1 MKLKRTFKTLLMIIA
16 TVMSI
21 VSGILIDSGTLA
33 YAATTYTLTLNWDD
47 GVEWVATDKDG
58 IYRWEKGGS
67 KTFQAGSKAY
77 TYVRLKNGATVK
89 SFFSRQ
95 ENKDWTDYTYT
106 SGSLCYDTWTMY
118 NNRNVDIYTSVSSSA
133 DVSYDWDNL
142 VTGSKHYHSSNG
154 NEASWSNLR
163 DDLGRSPAPVYSIY
177 YKLQE
182 NRYRETCYGDNQE
195 DKDFGGYEIMLRTED
210 SHNSYWYGQSSY
222 ANGDRFDDWYRDE
235 FEGIKL
241 SNLAIVPVQIKGD
254 KFLQINISVKNTNSY
269 AKEISLATCS
279 DIQVADD
286 DNAATFFNGNGFT
299 MTNMYCETS
308 DNYHGG
314 TIPAATLN
322 VYAKDVPGYVTDADA
337 VYIGHFVYRK
347 EHVWLNNVL
356 GDKATNY
363 NKYKHGGTSG
373 EGELDSGFSI
383 AWKNRTIA
391 AGQTQTYS
399 YIIGI
404 GKYNSNNK
412 ITFNTNGGEL
422 KTPGTSINNPS
433 GNYSNKVTVT
443 YGTDTYSSMSND
455 IPERAGYTFDGWWT
469 TPNDSNASVMVYD
482 ASGKCNNDCNYWKNN
497 QWQGTNDLTVYAH
510 WKANTYTVRL
520 NTGNIPSSELTKL
533 AETASTEGWTW
544 NENGRY
550 FSKAFVQNE
559 NNYLPGVNKFFSA
572 NNYESVG
579 SKVTDKYFVQD
590 KTKNPTKV
598 LYNWWTSASGGTD
611 IGRGKKIYNNLYE
624 ISKDNSGIVNL
635 YPHWMGYTT
644 VFNYSDTAPSNTA
657 GQTVTINY
665 NINDGMDNN
674 LYQIYG
680 NCFFYKGTDGEYHDY
695 EGANPDL
702 KVTASIPNSNGYK
715 YIFNGWHHKNWN
727 YLTDGLGKLTYK
739 NNYNIG
745 QGKTSYSLS
754 PHFSRVGINYNVR
767 LNANVPDTESTL
779 QVLHQ
784 NGISSYIYNSTSRYF
799 SRELTYDDSQDM
811 LSPDVY
817 SLKGYHLI
825 NRNNWYTEKTGGNT
839 VSAPCNNTEAEY
851 PDWAESNWNLT
862 TEDGATVDL
871 YAKWQANNYKIAYNL
886 DGGTYGTSHPTSAD
900 YDTMVT
906 IDNPSKAGYT
916 FTGWTITGYDST
928 TSGHNASAWTEET
941 GTSYKNLTATDGAT
955 VTFTATWSKEAPKTA
970 RYTVKHYQMNTDGTY
985 PSTPTNMESFSG
997 LIGSSVTPAVKD
1009 YGQIFDKPSTK
1020 TVTISADG
1028 NTTVE
1033 YKYPR
1038 KKARVIVGKST
1049 GIKTTDPVPGDY
1061 ADGYIGQTV
1070 TLSAIPETGYR
1081 FKNWTSLLKENYGTV
1096 FSTTA
1101 GFNYTLTY
1109 NDSTAIQHQ
1118 YGNGTSTMWGAYMQA
1133 NAEPITYNI
1142 KYNYNGGIK
1151 GAFAPTSAKYNED
1164 VKISNPTKK
1173 NCIFAGWTIT
1183 GYDPNTSGHSSATWT
1198 DETGAS
1204 FKNLASVEGK
1214 TVTFTATWVQKDVHL
1229 VTISGRGI
1237 KLSKPLS
1244 YDGHVGETKRI
1255 TAELKPGYRFV
1266 NWTNYYNANEVISTD
1281 KDFDYKLTDKD
1292 YDNYLSDKGG
1302 TYLKSNAVPIDYT
1315 ITYELNG
1322 GTASNP
1328 VSYNVESNT
1337 FTLNNPTRA
1346 GYTFA
1351 GWTGT
1356 DITGTSKTVTINQ
1369 GSIGNRTYTATWTS
1383 INYTISYDLNGGAV
1397 AVNNPTS
1404 YNIETPTFTLNNPTK
1419 TGYIF
1424 EGWCES
1430 KDTSY
1435 VYNRNA
1441 VKRDESDSTSYFIPE
1456 CYASL
1461 DYAPVFD
1468 PAYYLAKYPDLK
1480 SVCGD
1485 DVNKALS
1492 HFVNYGMKEG
1502 RQGSAEFEVNA
1513 YKAKYKDLSD
1523 AFGDNLPKYY
1533 IHYILAGKSEGRTMP
1548 QASVSIYQG
1557 SIGNRTY
1564 TATWTPIEYSI
1575 VYTKGYTN
1583 NAKDDVIQSGIK
1595 YNKDVTLISNP
1606 FTGRSYTVKY
1616 STPTTDRDWDKV
1628 TAPAGFNGTLE
1639 FAHWNILS
1647 KTYAAGTKL
1656 KNLTTRNGDK
1666 ITATAQWK
1674 DKKFILPVVS
1684 RPGYVFA
1691 GWYSMVDRKVY
1702 KANTEYTISQA
1713 LTAYDNTFT
1722 AQWTAK
1728 TDTPYKVEHYKMN
1741 LDGTTYTLAD
1751 TDNFKGTTDTSVTP
1765 TVKTY
1770 EGFTSPSTQTVTIKG
1785 DGTTVI
1791 KYYYIRNKYTLDLNG
1806 LINGTLR
1813 GNLVDV
1819 VKNPITGAEDRH
1831 TAGTA
1836 VVTVNGTVV
1845 GNKVTDYCNEVYYG
1859 SSISIITTAESGYN
1873 IIDNS
1878 NVNFK
1883 MPAEGKTVTV
1893 TINAKD
1899 TKYLVR
1905 HWKKNVNTDSKTY
1918 NENSLN
1924 DSNYTM
1930 YDAEYLSGKA
1940 YSWVKPVVRTLEGFT
1955 YKGVLP
1961 SEGTAYVKP
1970 DGTTVIDVYY
1980 TRNTYTIN
1988 GGNVNAN
1995 VEYGNGI
2002 SSVSGLKTYE
2012 YEQKVTLTA
2021 NLKTGYH
2028 WHGTDKC
2035 ASSGKYPTGWYS
2047 RNNSGVDDILTDNTT
2062 YNSQTIKFNMPAKN
2076 VYLGVKATN
2085 NSYTVVYNKNQP
2097 VEPKSISNVTGS
2109 TESQTFIYDE
2119 SQNLRNNGFTLTG
2132 YTRKSG
2138 WMTKPSKNGNGTADF
2153 SYGQSVKNLTT
2164 VNLGTVNLYA
2174 IWEDNAPEEI
2184 NISSTNNFAA
2194 AQTVTLTAR
2203 DYGSGI
2209 DYISFGKNEKYEKVT
2224 CNTDGSVTF
2233 TRKVNASG
2241 TYIFSVKDKNGKV
2254 SKKTITFYQT
2264 TLNTNKNNIVSSDGK
2279 NVIESDFT
2287 SVPETLS
2294 TDISINEAGKSITPV
2309 TKRDGVDFLGWST
2322 DRKGKTG
2329 IISIKADDNKTYYA
2343 VWKDTKKP
2351 VAVLEDVTSNLS
2363 ASQTITFKLYD
2374 TAEGKTN
2381 TGSDIAGYYIGTN
2394 PDAKSNTKKNVT
2406 ADKNGT
2412 YSGSETITL
2421 NGETTYYIFPY
2432 DKAGNI
2438 GDTIKLKSTGN
2449 NNTPE
2454 ITPGILFH
2462 RVDFNANGSTDSPA
2476 TVNIPYVVIPH
2487 GSTITMPTAYRLGYH
2502 DYTGS
2507 DEQTADND
2515 GKTSYW
2521 GTDSKAVTGF
2531 NTLKVTKSQ
2540 TCFAL
2545 WKANKYTIT
2554 LVSNKPDTKN
2564 GYRVNST
2571 YSPENDTKITVTFD
2585 EVIPFSKAKNPAI
2598 TGWTFKG
2605 YAFNEL
2611 STSDNNNSKTVVS
2624 TNQKFG
2630 LQFVKD
2636 WYKDAGKTFENV
2648 SDITLY
2654 AAWSENRYTVNYNTT
2669 GGTALKLNRI
2679 TYWYED
2685 EFSLPDATGDYYNT
2699 FMKLEDNKK
2708 AVTTYRPAH
2717 HFVMWK
2723 CVSDENSNGDVY
2735 SSGGKAVRLV
2745 SKNNGECTL
2754 NAVWKQKQIVTL
2766 NITSDTFKESMTND
2780 YAALADAMWAEK
2792 GTGYIKDQTAI
2803 KEYTFTKTS
2812 DIKETK

>member
-16 TVMSI
+16 TVMSV

-77 TYVRLKNGATVK
+77 TYVKLKNGATVK

-106 SGSLCYDTWTMY
+106 SGSICYDTWTMY

-142 VTGSKHYHSSNG
+142 VTSSKHYHSSNG

-163 DDLGRSPAPVYSIY
+163 DDLGRSPAPIYSIY

-520 NTGNIPSSELTKL
+520 NTGDIPSSELTKL
-533 AETASTEGWTW
+533 TETASTEGWTW
-544 NENGRY
+544 NENDRY

-590 KTKNPTKV
+590 KAKNPTKV

-644 VFNYSDTAPSNTA
+644 VFNYTDNAPANTA
-657 GQTVTINY
+657 GLTVTIN
-665 NINDGMDNN
+665 NSINDGMDNC
-674 LYQIYG
+674 LYQVYG
-680 NCFFYKGTDGEYHDY
+680 SCFFYKGTDGEYHDY
-695 EGANPDL
+695 EGTNPDL
-702 KVTASIPNSNGYK
+702 KVTASIPDSNGYK

-817 SLKGYHLI
+817 SLKGYHLVS
-825 NRNNWYTEKTGGNT
+825 RSNWYTEKTGGNT
-839 VSAPCNNTEAEY
+839 VSAPCNNTKTEY
-851 PDWAESNWNLT
+851 PDWTEKNWNLT
-862 TEDGATVDL
+862 TTDRATVDL
-871 YAKWQANNYKIAYNL
+871 YARWQANNYKIAYNL

-900 YDTMVT
+900 YDTIVT

-928 TSGHNASAWTEET
+928 ASGHNASAWTEET

-1183 GYDPNTSGHSSATWT
+1183 GYDPNTSGHSSAAWT

-1281 KDFDYKLTDKD
+1281 KDFDYKITDKD

-1369 GSIGNRTYTATWTS
+1369 GSTGNRTYTATWTPV
-1383 INYTISYDLNGGAV
+1383 NYTINYDLNGGTV
-1397 AVNNPTS
+1397 AVSNPTS
-1404 YNIETPTFTLNNPTK
+1404 YNIETPTFALNNP
-1419 TGYIF
+1419 I
-1424 EGWCES
+1424 
-1430 KDTSY
+1430 
-1435 VYNRNA
+1435 R
-1441 VKRDESDSTSYFIPE
+1441 
-1456 CYASL
+1456 L
-1461 DYAPVFD
+1461 
-1468 PAYYLAKYPDLK
+1468 
-1480 SVCGD
+1480 
-1485 DVNKALS
+1485 
-1492 HFVNYGMKEG
+1492 
-1502 RQGSAEFEVNA
+1502 
-1513 YKAKYKDLSD
+1513 
-1523 AFGDNLPKYY
+1523 
-1533 IHYILAGKSEGRTMP
+1533 
-1548 QASVSIYQG
+1548 
-1557 SIGNRTY
+1557 
-1564 TATWTPIEYSI
+1564 
-1575 VYTKGYTN
+1575 
-1583 NAKDDVIQSGIK
+1583 
-1595 YNKDVTLISNP
+1595 
-1606 FTGRSYTVKY
+1606 
-1616 STPTTDRDWDKV
+1616 
-1628 TAPAGFNGTLE
+1628 
-1639 FAHWNILS
+1639 
-1647 KTYAAGTKL
+1647 
-1656 KNLTTRNGDK
+1656 
-1666 ITATAQWK
+1666 
-1674 DKKFILPVVS
+1674 
-1684 RPGYVFA
+1684 GYVFA
-1691 GWYSMVDRKVY
+1691 GWTGSNGTTPQKNVSIYKGSTGNKFY
-1702 KANTEYTISQA
+1702 KAN
-1713 LTAYDNTFT
+1713 
-1722 AQWTAK
+1722 WTAADVGYTVNHYVMDINGNYPSTPTK
-1728 TDTPYKVEHYKMN
+1728 TER
-1741 LDGTTYTLAD
+1741 LSG
-1751 TDNFKGTTDTSVTP
+1751 FTDTSVTAKRLSLGNGFTYP
-1765 TVKTY
+1765 DVQTVK
-1770 EGFTSPSTQTVTIKG
+1770 IKT
-1785 DGTTVI
+1785 DGTTVV
-1791 KYYYIRNKYTLDLNG
+1791 KYYYTRNKYTLDLNG

-1831 TAGTA
+1831 TAGTT
-1836 VVTVNGTVV
+1836 VVTVNETVV

-1859 SSISIITTAESGYN
+1859 SSISIITTAESGYS

-1878 NVNFK
+1878 NVIFK

-1930 YDAEYLSGKA
+1930 YDAEYLNGKA

-2047 RNNSGVDDILTDNTT
+2047 RNNSGVDGILTDNTT
-2062 YNSQTIKFNMPAKN
+2062 YNSQTIKFNMPARN

-2184 NISSTNNFAA
+2184 NISSTNDFAA
-2194 AQTVTLTAR
+2194 TQTVTLTAR

-2209 DYISFGKNEKYEKVT
+2209 DYISFEKDEKYEKVT
-2224 CNTDGSVTF
+2224 CNADGSVTF

-2264 TLNTNKNNIVSSDGK
+2264 TLNTNKNNIVSSDEK

-2294 TDISINEAGKSITPV
+2294 TYISINEAGKSITPV
-2309 TKRDGVDFLGWST
+2309 TKRDGVDFKRDGVDFLGWST

-2329 IISIKADDNKTYYA
+2329 IISIKADGNKTYYA

-2394 PDAKSNTKKNVT
+2394 PDAESNTKKNVT

-2476 TVNIPYVVIPH
+2476 TVNIPYAVIPH
-2487 GSTITMPTAYRLGYH
+2487 GSTITMPTAYRFGYH

-2585 EVIPFSKAKNPAI
+2585 EVIPFSKAKNPEI

>member
-16 TVMSI
+16 TVMSV

-77 TYVRLKNGATVK
+77 TYVKLKNGATIK

-142 VTGSKHYHSSNG
+142 VTSSKHYHSSNG
-154 NEASWSNLR
+154 NESSWSNLR

-254 KFLQINISVKNTNSY
+254 KFLQINISIKNTNSY

-286 DNAATFFNGNGFT
+286 DNATTFFNGNGFT

-308 DNYHGG
+308 SKYHGG
-314 TIPAATLN
+314 TIPTATLN

-383 AWKNRTIA
+383 AWKNRIIA

-455 IPERAGYTFDGWWT
+455 IPERAGYTFEGWWT

-520 NTGNIPSSELTKL
+520 NTGDIPSSELTKL
-533 AETASTEGWTW
+533 TETASTEGWAW

-644 VFNYSDTAPSNTA
+644 MFNYIDNAPANTA
-657 GQTVTINY
+657 GLTVTIN
-665 NINDGMDNN
+665 NSINDGMDNC
-674 LYQIYG
+674 LYQVYG
-680 NCFFYKGTDGEYHDY
+680 SCFFYKGTDGEYHDY
-695 EGANPDL
+695 EEGTNPDL
-702 KVTASIPNSNGYK
+702 KVTASIPDNNGYK

-739 NNYNIG
+739 NNYDIG
-745 QGKTSYSLS
+745 KGKASYVLS
-754 PHFSRVGINYNVR
+754 PHFSRVGISYDVR
-767 LNANVPDTESTL
+767 LNANVPENTESTL
-779 QVLHQ
+779 QVLHR
-784 NGISSYIYNSTSRYF
+784 NGISSYIYDSNSRYF
-799 SRELTYDDSQDM
+799 SRELTYDDLQDM

-817 SLKGYHLI
+817 SLKGYHLVS
-825 NRNNWYTEKTGGNT
+825 RSNWYTEKTGGNT
-839 VSAPCNNTEAEY
+839 VSAPCNNTKTEY
-851 PDWAESNWNLT
+851 PDWTEKNWNLT
-862 TEDGATVDL
+862 TTDGATVDL
-871 YAKWQANNYKIAYNL
+871 YARWQANNYKIAYNL

-900 YDTMVT
+900 YDTMVA

-928 TSGHNASAWTEET
+928 TSGHNAATWTGET
-941 GTSYKNLTATDGAT
+941 GTSYKNLTATDGAI

-970 RYTVKHYQMNTDGTY
+970 NLQTTGDVGIKATSHPDKAVVNIGSNVQVSAVLNTGYVFKGWYNGNVKVSDDLSFVYTMPNKDTVLTAKTEIKWYTMTFDPNGGILKNPGNNLYNAEWKNGNTVSVGWNINDFCYMTGDIPTRRGYRFTGWYLGSESVYNKYGVAVRNSSLYSYDIDYHWRYDGNVTVKAGWDAINYKISYKVVTGAGNIPSQTVHYGD
-985 PSTPTNMESFSG
+985 SFT
-997 LIGSSVTPAVKD
+997 L
-1009 YGQIFDKPSTK
+1009 
-1020 TVTISADG
+1020 ADG
-1028 NTTVE
+1028 NAFTYTGHTFSHWYV
-1033 YKYPR
+1033 R
-1038 KKARVIVGKST
+1038 RSSDKKVFCYDGNWH
-1049 GIKTTDPVPGDY
+1049 TTDGSDLYGSDV
-1061 ADGYIGQTV
+1061 
-1070 TLSAIPETGYR
+1070 S
-1081 FKNWTSLLKENYGTV
+1081 NWYPYNNSG
-1096 FSTTA
+1096 
-1101 GFNYTLTY
+1101 LTFEM
-1109 NDSTAIQHQ
+1109 NDSWIRSDTDADEEFVFWGFWTAD
-1118 YGNGTSTMWGAYMQA
+1118 
-1133 NAEPITYNI
+1133 EYNI
-1142 KYNYNGGIK
+1142 IYNLDGG
-1151 GAFAPTSAKYNED
+1151 TLN
-1164 VKISNPTKK
+1164 
-1173 NCIFAGWTIT
+1173 
-1183 GYDPNTSGHSSATWT
+1183 
-1198 DETGAS
+1198 
-1204 FKNLASVEGK
+1204 GK
-1214 TVTFTATWVQKDVHL
+1214 T
-1229 VTISGRGI
+1229 
-1237 KLSKPLS
+1237 
-1244 YDGHVGETKRI
+1244 
-1255 TAELKPGYRFV
+1255 
-1266 NWTNYYNANEVISTD
+1266 
-1281 KDFDYKLTDKD
+1281 
-1292 YDNYLSDKGG
+1292 
-1302 TYLKSNAVPIDYT
+1302 
-1315 ITYELNG
+1315 
-1322 GTASNP
+1322 NP
-1328 VSYNVESNT
+1328 DT
-1337 FTLNNPTRA
+1337 
-1346 GYTFA
+1346 
-1351 GWTGT
+1351 
-1356 DITGTSKTVTINQ
+1356 
-1369 GSIGNRTYTATWTS
+1369 
-1383 INYTISYDLNGGAV
+1383 
-1397 AVNNPTS
+1397 

-1419 TGYIF
+1419 TGYTF
-1424 EGWCES
+1424 EGWTGTDITGTS
-1430 KDTSY
+1430 KIVTI
-1435 VYNRNA
+1435 N
-1441 VKRDESDSTSYFIPE
+1441 
-1456 CYASL
+1456 
-1461 DYAPVFD
+1461 
-1468 PAYYLAKYPDLK
+1468 
-1480 SVCGD
+1480 
-1485 DVNKALS
+1485 
-1492 HFVNYGMKEG
+1492 
-1502 RQGSAEFEVNA
+1502 
-1513 YKAKYKDLSD
+1513 
-1523 AFGDNLPKYY
+1523 
-1533 IHYILAGKSEGRTMP
+1533 
-1548 QASVSIYQG
+1548 QG

-1583 NAKDDVIQSGIK
+1583 NAKDDVIQNGIK

-1616 STPTTDRDWDKV
+1616 STSTSDRDWDKV

-1656 KNLTTRNGDK
+1656 KNLTTKNGDK

-1674 DKKFILPVVS
+1674 DKKFTLPVVN

-1765 TVKTY
+1765 AIKTY

-1785 DGTTVI
+1785 DGTTVV
-1791 KYYYIRNKYTLDLNG
+1791 KYYYTRNKYTLDLNG

-1859 SSISIITTAESGYN
+1859 SSISIITTAESGYS

-1883 MPAEGKTVTV
+1883 MPAESKTVTV

-2062 YNSQTIKFNMPAKN
+2062 YNSQTIKFNMPARN

-2119 SQNLRNNGFTLTG
+2119 SQNLKNNGFTLTG

-2194 AQTVTLTAR
+2194 TQTVTLTAR

-2209 DYISFGKNEKYEKVT
+2209 DYISFGKDEKYEKVT
-2224 CNTDGSVTF
+2224 CNADGSVTF

-2264 TLNTNKNNIVSSDGK
+2264 TLNTNKNNIVSSDEK

-2294 TDISINEAGKSITPV
+2294 TYISINEAGKSITPV

-2394 PDAKSNTKKNVT
+2394 PDAESNTKKNVT

-2476 TVNIPYVVIPH
+2476 TVNIPYAVIPH

-2585 EVIPFSKAKNPAI
+2585 EVIPFNKAKNPEI

-2780 YAALADAMWAEK
+2780 YAALADAMWVKK

>member
-1 MKLKRTFKTLLMIIA
+1 MKLKRNFKTLLMIIA
-16 TVMSI
+16 TVMSV

-77 TYVRLKNGATVK
+77 TYVKLKNGATIK

-95 ENKDWTDYTYT
+95 ENYEWTDYTYI
-106 SGSLCYDTWTMY
+106 SGDLCYDTWTMHD
-118 NNRNVDIYTSVSSSA
+118 NRNVDIYTSVSSSA

-254 KFLQINISVKNTNSY
+254 KFLQINISIKNTNSY

-286 DNAATFFNGNGFT
+286 DNATTFFNGNGFT

-308 DNYHGG
+308 SKYHGG
-314 TIPAATLN
+314 TVPTATLN

-520 NTGNIPSSELTKL
+520 NTGDIPSSELTKL
-533 AETASTEGWTW
+533 TETASTEGWTW

-657 GQTVTINY
+657 GQTVTINN

-754 PHFSRVGINYNVR
+754 PHFLRVGINYNVR

-916 FTGWTITGYDST
+916 FTGWTIMGYDST
-928 TSGHNASAWTEET
+928 TSGHNAATWTGET
-941 GTSYKNLTATDGAT
+941 GTSYKNLTATDGAI

-970 RYTVKHYQMNTDGTY
+970 NLQTTGDVGIKATSHPDKAVVN
-985 PSTPTNMESFSG
+985 
-997 LIGSSVTPAVKD
+997 IGSNVQVSAVLNTGYVFKGWYNGNVKVSDDLSFVYTMPNKDTVLTAKTEIKWYTMTFDPNGGILKNPGNNLYNAEWKNGNTVSVGWNINDFCYMTGDIPTRRGYRFTGWYLGSESVYNKYGVAVRNSSLYSYDTD
-1009 YGQIFDKPSTK
+1009 YHWRYDGN
-1020 TVTISADG
+1020 VTIKAGWDAINYKISYKVVTGAGNIPSQTVHYGDSFTLADG
-1028 NTTVE
+1028 NAFTYTGHTFSHWYV
-1033 YKYPR
+1033 R
-1038 KKARVIVGKST
+1038 RSSDKKVFCYDGNWH
-1049 GIKTTDPVPGDY
+1049 TTDGSDLYGSDV
-1061 ADGYIGQTV
+1061 
-1070 TLSAIPETGYR
+1070 S
-1081 FKNWTSLLKENYGTV
+1081 NWYPYNNSG
-1096 FSTTA
+1096 
-1101 GFNYTLTY
+1101 LTFEM
-1109 NDSTAIQHQ
+1109 NDSWIRSDTDADEEFVFWGFWTAD
-1118 YGNGTSTMWGAYMQA
+1118 
-1133 NAEPITYNI
+1133 EYNI
-1142 KYNYNGGIK
+1142 IYN
-1151 GAFAPTSAKYNED
+1151 
-1164 VKISNPTKK
+1164 
-1173 NCIFAGWTIT
+1173 
-1183 GYDPNTSGHSSATWT
+1183 
-1198 DETGAS
+1198 
-1204 FKNLASVEGK
+1204 
-1214 TVTFTATWVQKDVHL
+1214 
-1229 VTISGRGI
+1229 
-1237 KLSKPLS
+1237 
-1244 YDGHVGETKRI
+1244 
-1255 TAELKPGYRFV
+1255 
-1266 NWTNYYNANEVISTD
+1266 
-1281 KDFDYKLTDKD
+1281 
-1292 YDNYLSDKGG
+1292 
-1302 TYLKSNAVPIDYT
+1302 
-1315 ITYELNG
+1315 LNG
-1322 GTASNP
+1322 GT
-1328 VSYNVESNT
+1328 
-1337 FTLNNPTRA
+1337 
-1346 GYTFA
+1346 
-1351 GWTGT
+1351 
-1356 DITGTSKTVTINQ
+1356 
-1369 GSIGNRTYTATWTS
+1369 
-1383 INYTISYDLNGGAV
+1383 LNGKT
-1397 AVNNPTS
+1397 NPDT
-1404 YNIETPTFTLNNPTK
+1404 YNIETPTFTLNNPTR

-1424 EGWCES
+1424 AGWCES

-1441 VKRDESDSTSYFIPE
+1441 NEVIKKDESDSTSCFIPE

-1480 SVCGD
+1480 SAYGD
-1485 DVNKALS
+1485 DANKALS
-1492 HFVNYGMKEG
+1492 HFVKYGMKEG

-1513 YKAKYKDLSD
+1513 YKAKYKDLKD

-1533 IHYILAGKSEGRTMP
+1533 IHYILAGKSEGRTIS
-1548 QASVSIYQG
+1548 QASISIYQG

-1564 TATWTPIEYSI
+1564 TATWTP
-1575 VYTKGYTN
+1575 VNYTINYDLNGGTV
-1583 NAKDDVIQSGIK
+1583 AV
-1595 YNKDVTLISNP
+1595 SNP
-1606 FTGRSYTVKY
+1606 TSYNIE
-1616 STPTTDRDWDKV
+1616 TPT
-1628 TAPAGFNGTLE
+1628 
-1639 FAHWNILS
+1639 FALNNPIRL
-1647 KTYAAGTKL
+1647 
-1656 KNLTTRNGDK
+1656 
-1666 ITATAQWK
+1666 
-1674 DKKFILPVVS
+1674 
-1684 RPGYVFA
+1684 GYVFA
-1691 GWYSMVDRKVY
+1691 GWTGSNGTTPQKNVSIYKGSTGNKFY
-1702 KANTEYTISQA
+1702 KANWIAADVGYTVNHYVMDINGNYPSTPTKTERLSG
-1713 LTAYDNTFT
+1713 F
-1722 AQWTAK
+1722 
-1728 TDTPYKVEHYKMN
+1728 
-1741 LDGTTYTLAD
+1741 
-1751 TDNFKGTTDTSVTP
+1751 TDTSVTAKRLSLGNGFTYP
-1765 TVKTY
+1765 DVQTVK
-1770 EGFTSPSTQTVTIKG
+1770 IKA
-1785 DGTTVI
+1785 DGTTVV
-1791 KYYYIRNKYTLDLNG
+1791 KYYYTRNKYTLDLNG

-1859 SSISIITTAESGYN
+1859 SSISIITTAESGYS
-1873 IIDNS
+1873 IIDNT

-2021 NLKTGYH
+2021 NLKVGYH

-2047 RNNSGVDDILTDNTT
+2047 RNNSGVDGILTDNTT
-2062 YNSQTIKFNMPAKN
+2062 YNSQTIKFNMPARN

-2097 VEPKSISNVTGS
+2097 VEPKSISNVTGN

-2194 AQTVTLTAR
+2194 TQTVTLTAR

-2209 DYISFGKNEKYEKVT
+2209 DYISFGKDEKYEKVT
-2224 CNTDGSVTF
+2224 CNADGSVTF

-2294 TDISINEAGKSITPV
+2294 TYISINEAGKSITPV
-2309 TKRDGVDFLGWST
+2309 TKRDGVDFKRDGVDFLGWST

-2329 IISIKADDNKTYYA
+2329 IISIKADGNKTCYA
-2343 VWKDTKKP
+2343 IWKDTKKP

-2476 TVNIPYVVIPH
+2476 TVNIPYAVIPH

-2585 EVIPFSKAKNPAI
+2585 EVIPFSKAKNPEI

-2669 GGTALKLNRI
+2669 GGTALKFNRI

>member
-16 TVMSI
+16 TVMSV

-77 TYVRLKNGATVK
+77 TYVKLKNGATVK

-142 VTGSKHYHSSNG
+142 VTSSKHYHSSNG
-154 NEASWSNLR
+154 NESSWSNLR

-520 NTGNIPSSELTKL
+520 NTGDIPSSELTKL
-533 AETASTEGWTW
+533 TETASTEGWTW

-590 KTKNPTKV
+590 KAKNPTKV

-644 VFNYSDTAPSNTA
+644 AFNYSDTAPSNTA
-657 GQTVTINY
+657 GQTVTINN

-754 PHFSRVGINYNVR
+754 PHFLRVGINYNVR

-784 NGISSYIYNSTSRYF
+784 NGISSYIYNNTSRYF

-851 PDWAESNWNLT
+851 PDWTEKNWNLT

-871 YAKWQANNYKIAYNL
+871 YARWQANNYKIAYNL

-900 YDTMVT
+900 YDTIVT

-928 TSGHNASAWTEET
+928 TSGHNAATWTGET
-941 GTSYKNLTATDGAT
+941 GTSYKNLTATDGAI

-970 RYTVKHYQMNTDGTY
+970 NLQTTGDVGIKATSHPDKAVVNIGSNVQVSAVLNTGYIFKGWYNGDVKVSDDLSFVYTMPNKDTVLTAKTEIKWYTMTFDPNGGILKNPGNNLYNAEWKNGNTVSVGWNINDFCYMTGDIPTRRGYRFTGWYLGSESVYNKYGVAVRNSSLYSYDTDYHWRYDGNVTVKAGWDAINYKISYKVVTGAGSIPSQTVHYGD
-985 PSTPTNMESFSG
+985 SFT
-997 LIGSSVTPAVKD
+997 L
-1009 YGQIFDKPSTK
+1009 
-1020 TVTISADG
+1020 ADG
-1028 NTTVE
+1028 NAFTYTGHTFSHWYV
-1033 YKYPR
+1033 R
-1038 KKARVIVGKST
+1038 RSSDKKVFCYDGNWH
-1049 GIKTTDPVPGDY
+1049 TTDGSDLYGSDV
-1061 ADGYIGQTV
+1061 
-1070 TLSAIPETGYR
+1070 S
-1081 FKNWTSLLKENYGTV
+1081 NWYPYNNSG
-1096 FSTTA
+1096 
-1101 GFNYTLTY
+1101 LTFEM
-1109 NDSTAIQHQ
+1109 NDSWIRSDTDADEEFVFWGFWTAD
-1118 YGNGTSTMWGAYMQA
+1118 
-1133 NAEPITYNI
+1133 EYNI
-1142 KYNYNGGIK
+1142 IYNLDGG
-1151 GAFAPTSAKYNED
+1151 TLN
-1164 VKISNPTKK
+1164 
-1173 NCIFAGWTIT
+1173 
-1183 GYDPNTSGHSSATWT
+1183 
-1198 DETGAS
+1198 
-1204 FKNLASVEGK
+1204 GK
-1214 TVTFTATWVQKDVHL
+1214 T
-1229 VTISGRGI
+1229 
-1237 KLSKPLS
+1237 
-1244 YDGHVGETKRI
+1244 
-1255 TAELKPGYRFV
+1255 
-1266 NWTNYYNANEVISTD
+1266 
-1281 KDFDYKLTDKD
+1281 
-1292 YDNYLSDKGG
+1292 
-1302 TYLKSNAVPIDYT
+1302 
-1315 ITYELNG
+1315 
-1322 GTASNP
+1322 NP
-1328 VSYNVESNT
+1328 DT
-1337 FTLNNPTRA
+1337 
-1346 GYTFA
+1346 
-1351 GWTGT
+1351 
-1356 DITGTSKTVTINQ
+1356 
-1369 GSIGNRTYTATWTS
+1369 
-1383 INYTISYDLNGGAV
+1383 
-1397 AVNNPTS
+1397 

-1419 TGYIF
+1419 TGYTF
-1424 EGWCES
+1424 EGWTGTDITGTS
-1430 KDTSY
+1430 KIVTI
-1435 VYNRNA
+1435 N
-1441 VKRDESDSTSYFIPE
+1441 
-1456 CYASL
+1456 
-1461 DYAPVFD
+1461 
-1468 PAYYLAKYPDLK
+1468 
-1480 SVCGD
+1480 
-1485 DVNKALS
+1485 
-1492 HFVNYGMKEG
+1492 
-1502 RQGSAEFEVNA
+1502 
-1513 YKAKYKDLSD
+1513 
-1523 AFGDNLPKYY
+1523 
-1533 IHYILAGKSEGRTMP
+1533 
-1548 QASVSIYQG
+1548 QG

-1616 STPTTDRDWDKV
+1616 STPTTDRGWDKV

-1656 KNLTTRNGDK
+1656 KNLTTKNGDK

-1674 DKKFILPVVS
+1674 DKKFTLPVVS

-1765 TVKTY
+1765 AIKTY

-1785 DGTTVI
+1785 DGTTVV
-1791 KYYYIRNKYTLDLNG
+1791 KYYYTRNKYTLDLNG

-1859 SSISIITTAESGYN
+1859 SSISIITTAESGYS

-1883 MPAEGKTVTV
+1883 MPAEGKTVAV

-2021 NLKTGYH
+2021 NLKVGYH

-2047 RNNSGVDDILTDNTT
+2047 RNNSGVDGILTDNTT
-2062 YNSQTIKFNMPAKN
+2062 YNSQTIKFNMPARN

-2194 AQTVTLTAR
+2194 TQTVTLTAR

-2209 DYISFGKNEKYEKVT
+2209 NYISFGKDEKYEKVT
-2224 CNTDGSVTF
+2224 CNADGSVTF

-2294 TDISINEAGKSITPV
+2294 TYISINEAGKSITPV
-2309 TKRDGVDFLGWST
+2309 TKRDGVDFKRDGVDFLGWST

-2329 IISIKADDNKTYYA
+2329 IISIKADGNKTCYA
-2343 VWKDTKKP
+2343 IWKDTKKP

-2585 EVIPFSKAKNPAI
+2585 EVIPFSNAKNPEI

-2669 GGTALKLNRI
+2669 GGTALKFNRI

>member
-16 TVMSI
+16 TVMSVI
-21 VSGILIDSGTLA
+21 SGILTDSGTLA

-47 GVEWVATDKDG
+47 GVEWVATDRNGTD
-58 IYRWEKGGS
+58 RWEKGGS

-77 TYVRLKNGATVK
+77 TYVKLRNGATVK

-154 NEASWSNLR
+154 NEASLNYLR
-163 DDLGRSPAPVYSIY
+163 DDLGRSPAPIYSIY

-210 SHNSYWYGQSSY
+210 NHNSYWYGQSSY
-222 ANGDRFDDWYRDE
+222 ANGNGFDDWYRDE

-254 KFLQINISVKNTNSY
+254 KFLQINISIKNTNSY

-286 DNAATFFNGNGFT
+286 DNATTFFNGNGFT

-308 DNYHGG
+308 TTQAG
-314 TIPAATLN
+314 TIPTATLN
-322 VYAKDVPGYVTDADA
+322 VYVKDVPGYVTDADA

-347 EHVWLNNVL
+347 QHIWSNNVL

-363 NKYKHGGTSG
+363 NKYAHGGTSG

-404 GKYNSNNK
+404 GKYNSDNK
-412 ITFNTNGGEL
+412 ITFDANGGEL
-422 KTPGTSINNPS
+422 KTPGTNINNPS

-520 NTGNIPSSELTKL
+520 NTGDIPSSELAELT
-533 AETASTEGWTW
+533 ETADKEGWTW

-590 KTKNPTKV
+590 KRKNPTKV

-611 IGRGKKIYNNLYE
+611 IGRGEKTYNNLYE

-657 GQTVTINY
+657 GQTVTINN

-674 LYQIYG
+674 LYQVYG

-695 EGANPDL
+695 EGTNPDL

-754 PHFSRVGINYNVR
+754 PHFTRTGINYNVR
-767 LNANVPDTESTL
+767 LHANVPDTESTL

-784 NGISSYIYNSTSRYF
+784 NGISSYIYDSNSF
-799 SRELTYDDSQDM
+799 SRELTYDDLQDM

-825 NRNNWYTEKTGGNT
+825 SRSNWYTEKTGGNT

-871 YAKWQANNYKIAYNL
+871 YARWQANNYKIAYNL
-886 DGGTYGTSHPTSAD
+886 DGGTYGTSHPTSVD

-906 IDNPSKAGYT
+906 IDNPSKTGYT

-928 TSGHNASAWTEET
+928 TSGYAGSTWTDET

-970 RYTVKHYQMNTDGTY
+970 KYIVKHYKMDVNGNY
-985 PSTPTNMESFSG
+985 PSVPDETENLTAN
-997 LIGSSVTPAVKD
+997 IGSSVTPNTKD
-1009 YGQIFDKPSTK
+1009 YGKLYNKPSLK
-1020 TVTISADG
+1020 TI
-1028 NTTVE
+1028 TVSSDSGQNVIE
-1033 YKYPR
+1033 YRYSR
-1038 KKARVIVGKST
+1038 KMARVILYKDEGIKST
-1049 GIKTTDPVPGDY
+1049 DPIAGDY
-1061 ADGYIGQTV
+1061 ERDYVGATIK
-1070 TLSAIPETGYR
+1070 LSAVMQKGYK
-1081 FKNWTSLLKENYGTV
+1081 FKNWTSKLDYNLGTV
-1096 FSTTA
+1096 LSTA
-1101 GFNYTLTY
+1101 NPYNYTLTSEDMQGVTHTY
-1109 NDSTAIQHQ
+1109 NNGAGST
-1118 YGNGTSTMWGAYMQA
+1118 WGALIQA
-1133 NAEPITYNI
+1133 NSTPITYSI
-1142 KYNYNGGIK
+1142 AYNLNGGVF
-1151 GAFAPTSAKYNED
+1151 GAFHPTSTSYNED
-1164 VKISNPTKK
+1164 VKISNPAKE

-1183 GYDPNTSGHSSATWT
+1183 GYDTETSGHSAATWT
-1198 DETGAS
+1198 GETGAS
-1204 FKNLASVEGK
+1204 FKNLASTEGK
-1214 TVTFTATWVQKDVHL
+1214 TVTFTAVWNVATANFQTTGD
-1229 VTISGRGI
+1229 TGI
-1237 KLSKPLS
+1237 ASTSHPNKTSENIGS
-1244 YDGHVGETKRI
+1244 SI
-1255 TAELKPGYRFV
+1255 NV
-1266 NWTNYYNANEVISTD
+1266 NA
-1281 KDFDYKLTDKD
+1281 K
-1292 YDNYLSDKGG
+1292 
-1302 TYLKSNAVPIDYT
+1302 
-1315 ITYELNG
+1315 
-1322 GTASNP
+1322 
-1328 VSYNVESNT
+1328 
-1337 FTLNNPTRA
+1337 LNN
-1346 GYTFA
+1346 GYTFV
-1351 GWTGT
+1351 GWYNGSTLVSDKMNFNYTMPNT
-1356 DITGTSKTVTINQ
+1356 DTVLTAKTTP
-1369 GSIGNRTYTATWTS
+1369 AK
-1383 INYTISYDLNGGAV
+1383 YTISYDLNGGAV
-1397 AVNNPTS
+1397 AVSNPTS
-1404 YNIETPTFTLNNPTK
+1404 YNIETPTFTLNNPVRLGYVFVGW
-1419 TGYIF
+1419 TGSN
-1424 EGWCES
+1424 G
-1430 KDTSY
+1430 T
-1435 VYNRNA
+1435 
-1441 VKRDESDSTSYFIPE
+1441 T
-1456 CYASL
+1456 
-1461 DYAPVFD
+1461 
-1468 PAYYLAKYPDLK
+1468 
-1480 SVCGD
+1480 
-1485 DVNKALS
+1485 
-1492 HFVNYGMKEG
+1492 
-1502 RQGSAEFEVNA
+1502 
-1513 YKAKYKDLSD
+1513 
-1523 AFGDNLPKYY
+1523 
-1533 IHYILAGKSEGRTMP
+1533 TP
-1548 QASVSIYQG
+1548 QKNVSIYKG
-1557 SIGNRTY
+1557 STGNRTY
-1564 TATWTPIEYSI
+1564 KANWTANT
-1575 VYTKGYTN
+1575 
-1583 NAKDDVIQSGIK
+1583 
-1595 YNKDVTLISNP
+1595 
-1606 FTGRSYTVKY
+1606 
-1616 STPTTDRDWDKV
+1616 
-1628 TAPAGFNGTLE
+1628 
-1639 FAHWNILS
+1639 
-1647 KTYAAGTKL
+1647 GTK
-1656 KNLTTRNGDK
+1656 
-1666 ITATAQWK
+1666 
-1674 DKKFILPVVS
+1674 
-1684 RPGYVFA
+1684 
-1691 GWYSMVDRKVY
+1691 
-1702 KANTEYTISQA
+1702 YT
-1713 LTAYDNTFT
+1713 
-1722 AQWTAK
+1722 
-1728 TDTPYKVEHYKMN
+1728 VEHYKMN

-1751 TDNFKGTTDTSVTP
+1751 TDNLKGTTDTSVTP
-1765 TVKTY
+1765 AIKTY

-1785 DGTTVI
+1785 DGTTVV
-1791 KYYYIRNKYTLDLNG
+1791 KYYYTRNKYTLDLNG

-1859 SSISIITTAESGYN
+1859 SSISIITTAESGYS
-1873 IIDNS
+1873 IIDNG
-1878 NVNFK
+1878 NVSFK

-1905 HWKKNVNTDSKTY
+1905 RWKKNVNTDSKTY

-1924 DSNYTM
+1924 DSNYTI
-1930 YDAEYLSGKA
+1930 YDAEYLNGKA
-1940 YSWVKPVVRTLEGFT
+1940 YSWVTPDIKTYEGFT
-1955 YKGVLP
+1955 YKATLP

-1988 GGNVNAN
+1988 GGNINAN

-2028 WHGTDKC
+2028 WHDTDDC
-2035 ASSGKYPTGWYS
+2035 ISSIKYPTGWYS
-2047 RNNSGVDDILTDNTT
+2047 RNNSGVDGILTDNTT
-2062 YNSQTIKFNMPAKN
+2062 YNSQTIKFNMPARN
-2076 VYLGVKATN
+2076 VYLKVKATN

-2132 YTRKSG
+2132 YTKKSG
-2138 WMTKPSKNGNGTADF
+2138 WMTASSKNGNGTADF

-2174 IWEDNAPEEI
+2174 IWEDNTPEEI
-2184 NISSTNNFAA
+2184 NISSTNDFATT
-2194 AQTVTLTAR
+2194 QTVTLTAK

-2209 DYISFGKNEKYEKVT
+2209 NYISFGKDEKYEKVT
-2224 CNTDGSVTF
+2224 CNDDGSVTF

-2294 TDISINEAGKSITPV
+2294 TYISINEAGKSITPV
-2309 TKRDGVDFLGWST
+2309 TKRNGVDFLGWST

-2329 IISIKADDNKTYYA
+2329 IISIKADGNKTYYA
-2343 VWKDTKKP
+2343 IWKDTINP
-2351 VAVLEDVTSNLS
+2351 LVVITDVSNKD
-2363 ASQTITFKLYD
+2363 ADSQTIKFNLYD
-2374 TAEGKTN
+2374 LDADLTDKDFEGKN
-2381 TGSDIAGYYIGTN
+2381 LEYIRKHGEKTGSDIAAYWFGKNPVYNGNGNSRTVTEIVKDEGYSVNLERT
-2394 PDAKSNTKKNVT
+2394 V
-2406 ADKNGT
+2406 
-2412 YSGSETITL
+2412 
-2421 NGETTYYIFPY
+2421 GEANYYYIFAE

-2438 GDTIKLKSTGN
+2438 SKTTIAVDANGN
-2449 NNTPE
+2449 VTPNNDLTFCSL
-2454 ITPGILFH
+2454 TL
-2462 RVDFNANGSTDSPA
+2462 NANDGLIQE
-2476 TVNIPYVVIPH
+2476 N
-2487 GSTITMPTAYRLGYH
+2487 GQNTIQKLIRKGNTYNLTNVHAERTGYH
-2502 DYTGS
+2502 DTESDTDGVSMHWSHEIALGS
-2507 DEQTADND
+2507 NIIDEDKQTVI
-2515 GKTSYW
+2515 
-2521 GTDSKAVTGF
+2521 GTDNSVNPESLTEWEAKGNDTLYTKWTPNAY
-2531 NTLKVTKSQ
+2531 TLKVY
-2540 TCFAL
+2540 L
-2545 WKANKYTIT
+2545 
-2554 LVSNKPDTKN
+2554 NKPVKATEDINTYNTVSSDTNKWVYDTYT
-2564 GYRVNST
+2564 GY
-2571 YSPENDTKITVTFD
+2571 YKTVLVYD
-2585 EVIPFSKAKNPAI
+2585 KVWSIPDSAEFAGL
-2598 TGWTFKG
+2598 TGWTTTGFK
-2605 YAFNEL
+2605 N
-2611 STSDNNNSKTVVS
+2611 V
-2624 TNQKFG
+2624 
-2630 LQFVKD
+2630 
-2636 WYKDAGKTFENV
+2636 GKTGK
-2648 SDITLY
+2648 SDIIYLNSLNRSYDEADDVSKASDIGTNLTSVKGDAVAY
-2654 AAWSENRYTVNYNTT
+2654 TMLWKENRYTVNFRAN
-2669 GGTALKLNRI
+2669 GGTAVKRVTL
-2679 TYWYED
+2679 
-2685 EFSLPDATGDYYNT
+2685 
-2699 FMKLEDNKK
+2699 LEKKIDGSAKERTVDTTASANKK
-2708 AVTTYRPAH
+2708 ATDKTYDTSIIIGYESMIKVLDSPVRPGFTFTFFTKDKDYAKTAH
-2717 HFVMWK
+2717 MKDDKPDFNKSVLCTGELSEEAAK
-2723 CVSDENSNGDVY
+2723 KYREEYKITGSLNGDEEINLY
-2735 SSGGKAVRLV
+2735 SSW
-2745 SKNNGECTL
+2745 SKR
-2754 NAVWKQKQIVTL
+2754 KPVTL
-2766 NITSDTFKESMTND
+2766 QSFISANSIRTDANALTKIALGTYITRDNAKDINSAWFNKNYKTND
-2780 YAALADAMWAEK
+2780 K
-2792 GTGYIKDQTAI
+2792 G
-2803 KEYTFTKTS
+2803 EYVMNDTVEVLQEWDVTKTE
-2812 DIKETK
+2812 IKQTYSKKIMADNN

>member
-1 MKLKRTFKTLLMIIA
+1 MKLKRNFKTLLMIIA
-16 TVMSI
+16 TVMSV
-21 VSGILIDSGTLA
+21 VSGIFIDSGTLA

-47 GVEWVATDKDG
+47 GVEWVATDRNGTD
-58 IYRWEKGGS
+58 RWEKGGS

-77 TYVRLKNGATVK
+77 TYVKLRNGATVK

-95 ENKDWTDYTYT
+95 ENYEWTDYTYI
-106 SGSLCYDTWTMY
+106 SGDLCYDTWTMHD
-118 NNRNVDIYTSVSSSA
+118 NRNVDIYTSVSSSA

-154 NEASWSNLR
+154 NESSWSNLR

-308 DNYHGG
+308 DNYPFG
-314 TIPAATLN
+314 TIPTATLN

-363 NKYKHGGTSG
+363 NKYAHGGTSG
-373 EGELDSGFSI
+373 EGELDSSFSI

-404 GKYNSNNK
+404 GKYNSDNK
-412 ITFNTNGGEL
+412 ITFNANGGEL

-520 NTGNIPSSELTKL
+520 NTGDIPSSELTKL
-533 AETASTEGWTW
+533 TETASTEGWTW

-590 KTKNPTKV
+590 KAKNPTKV

-644 VFNYSDTAPSNTA
+644 VFNYTDNAPANTA
-657 GQTVTINY
+657 GLTVTIN
-665 NINDGMDNN
+665 NSINDGMDNC
-674 LYQIYG
+674 LYQVYG
-680 NCFFYKGTDGEYHDY
+680 SCFFYKGTDGEYHDY
-695 EGANPDL
+695 EGTNPDL
-702 KVTASIPNSNGYK
+702 KVTASIPDSNGYK

-817 SLKGYHLI
+817 SLKGYHLVS
-825 NRNNWYTEKTGGNT
+825 RSNWYTEKTGGNT
-839 VSAPCNNTEAEY
+839 VSAPCNNTKTEY
-851 PDWAESNWNLT
+851 PDWTEKNWNLT
-862 TEDGATVDL
+862 TTDRATVDL
-871 YAKWQANNYKIAYNL
+871 YARWQANNYKIAYNL

-900 YDTMVT
+900 YDTIVT

-928 TSGHNASAWTEET
+928 ASGHNASAWTEET

-1315 ITYELNG
+1315 ITYKLNG

-1369 GSIGNRTYTATWTS
+1369 GSTGNRTYTATWTPV
-1383 INYTISYDLNGGAV
+1383 NYTINYDLNGGAV
-1397 AVNNPTS
+1397 AVSNPTS
-1404 YNIETPTFTLNNPTK
+1404 YNIETPTFALNNP
-1419 TGYIF
+1419 I
-1424 EGWCES
+1424 
-1430 KDTSY
+1430 
-1435 VYNRNA
+1435 R
-1441 VKRDESDSTSYFIPE
+1441 
-1456 CYASL
+1456 L
-1461 DYAPVFD
+1461 
-1468 PAYYLAKYPDLK
+1468 
-1480 SVCGD
+1480 
-1485 DVNKALS
+1485 
-1492 HFVNYGMKEG
+1492 
-1502 RQGSAEFEVNA
+1502 
-1513 YKAKYKDLSD
+1513 
-1523 AFGDNLPKYY
+1523 
-1533 IHYILAGKSEGRTMP
+1533 
-1548 QASVSIYQG
+1548 
-1557 SIGNRTY
+1557 
-1564 TATWTPIEYSI
+1564 
-1575 VYTKGYTN
+1575 
-1583 NAKDDVIQSGIK
+1583 
-1595 YNKDVTLISNP
+1595 
-1606 FTGRSYTVKY
+1606 
-1616 STPTTDRDWDKV
+1616 
-1628 TAPAGFNGTLE
+1628 
-1639 FAHWNILS
+1639 
-1647 KTYAAGTKL
+1647 
-1656 KNLTTRNGDK
+1656 
-1666 ITATAQWK
+1666 
-1674 DKKFILPVVS
+1674 
-1684 RPGYVFA
+1684 GYVFA
-1691 GWYSMVDRKVY
+1691 GWTGSNGTTPQKNVSIYKGSIGNKSY
-1702 KANTEYTISQA
+1702 KANWTAADVGYTINHYVMDINGNYPS
-1713 LTAYDNTFT
+1713 TPT
-1722 AQWTAK
+1722 K
-1728 TDTPYKVEHYKMN
+1728 TER
-1741 LDGTTYTLAD
+1741 LSG
-1751 TDNFKGTTDTSVTP
+1751 FTDTSVTAKRLSLGNGFTYP
-1765 TVKTY
+1765 DVQTVK
-1770 EGFTSPSTQTVTIKG
+1770 VKA
-1785 DGTTVI
+1785 DGTTVV
-1791 KYYYIRNKYTLDLNG
+1791 KYYYTRNKYTLDLNG

-1859 SSISIITTAESGYN
+1859 SSISIITTAESGYS
-1873 IIDNS
+1873 IIDNT

-2021 NLKTGYH
+2021 NLKVGYH

-2047 RNNSGVDDILTDNTT
+2047 RNNSGVDGILTDNTT
-2062 YNSQTIKFNMPAKN
+2062 YNSQTIKFNMPARN

-2097 VEPKSISNVTGS
+2097 VEPKSISNVTGN

-2194 AQTVTLTAR
+2194 TQTVTLTAR

-2209 DYISFGKNEKYEKVT
+2209 DYISFGKDEKYEKVT
-2224 CNTDGSVTF
+2224 CNADGSVTF

-2294 TDISINEAGKSITPV
+2294 TNISINEAGKSITPV

-2329 IISIKADDNKTYYA
+2329 IISIKADGNKTCYA
-2343 VWKDTKKP
+2343 IWKDTKKP

-2476 TVNIPYVVIPH
+2476 TVNIPYAVIPH
-2487 GSTITMPTAYRLGYH
+2487 GSTITMPTAYRFGYH

-2585 EVIPFSKAKNPAI
+2585 EVIPFSKAKNPEI

>member
-16 TVMSI
+16 TVMSVI
-21 VSGILIDSGTLA
+21 SGILTDSGTLA

-47 GVEWVATDKDG
+47 GVEWVATDRNGTD
-58 IYRWEKGGS
+58 RWEKGGS

-95 ENKDWTDYTYT
+95 ENKDWTDYIYT

-154 NEASWSNLR
+154 NEASLNYLR
-163 DDLGRSPAPVYSIY
+163 DDLGRSPAPIYSIY

-210 SHNSYWYGQSSY
+210 NHNSYWYGQSSY
-222 ANGDRFDDWYRDE
+222 ANGNGFDDWYRDE

-254 KFLQINISVKNTNSY
+254 KFLQINISIKNNNSY

-279 DIQVADD
+279 DIQIADD
-286 DNAATFFNGNGFT
+286 DNATTFFNGNGFT

-308 DNYHGG
+308 DNFPLG
-314 TIPAATLN
+314 TIPTATLN

-347 EHVWLNNVL
+347 QHIWLNNVL
-356 GDKATNY
+356 GDKTTY
-363 NKYKHGGTSG
+363 FNKKPHGGTSG
-373 EGELDSGFSI
+373 EGESDSGFSI

-404 GKYNSNNK
+404 GKYNSDNK
-412 ITFNTNGGEL
+412 ITFDANGGEL
-422 KTPGTSINNPS
+422 KTPGTNINNPS

-455 IPERAGYTFDGWWT
+455 IPERAGYIFDGWWT

-520 NTGNIPSSELTKL
+520 NTGDIPSSELAELT
-533 AETASTEGWTW
+533 ETADKEGWTW

-611 IGRGKKIYNNLYE
+611 IGRGEKTYNNLYE

-644 VFNYSDTAPSNTA
+644 VFNYTDIAPSNTA
-657 GQTVTINY
+657 GQTVTINN
-665 NINDGMDNN
+665 NINDGIDNN
-674 LYQIYG
+674 LYQVYG
-680 NCFFYKGTDGEYHDY
+680 SCFFYKGTDGAYHDY
-695 EGANPDL
+695 EGTNPDL

-754 PHFSRVGINYNVR
+754 PHFTRTGINYNVR
-767 LNANVPDTESTL
+767 LHANVPENTESTL
-779 QVLHQ
+779 QVLHR
-784 NGISSYIYNSTSRYF
+784 NGISSYIYDSNSRYF
-799 SRELTYDDSQDM
+799 SRELTYDDLQDM

-825 NRNNWYTEKTGGNT
+825 SRSNWYTEKTGGNT

-851 PDWAESNWNLT
+851 PDWAEKNWNLT

-871 YAKWQANNYKIAYNL
+871 YARWKANTYKIAYNL
-886 DGGTYGTSHPTSAD
+886 DGGTYGTSHPDSAN

-906 IDNPSKAGYT
+906 IDNPSKSGYT

-928 TSGHNASAWTEET
+928 TSGHTGSTWTGET
-941 GTSYKNLTATDGAT
+941 GTSYKNLTAIDGAI
-955 VTFTATWSKEAPKTA
+955 VTFTAIWSKEAPKTA
-970 RYTVKHYQMNTDGTY
+970 KYIVKHYKMDVNGNY
-985 PSTPTNMESFSG
+985 PSVPDETENLTAN
-997 LIGSSVTPAVKD
+997 IGSSVTPNTKD
-1009 YGQIFDKPSTK
+1009 YGKLYNKPSLK
-1020 TVTISADG
+1020 TI
-1028 NTTVE
+1028 TVSSDSGQNVIE
-1033 YKYPR
+1033 YRYSR
-1038 KKARVIVGKST
+1038 KMARVILYKDEGIKST
-1049 GIKTTDPVPGDY
+1049 DPIAGDY
-1061 ADGYIGQTV
+1061 ERDYVGATIK
-1070 TLSAIPETGYR
+1070 LSAVMQKGYK
-1081 FKNWTSLLKENYGTV
+1081 FKNWTSKLDYNLGTV
-1096 FSTTA
+1096 LSTA
-1101 GFNYTLTY
+1101 NPYNYTLTSEDMQGVTHTY
-1109 NDSTAIQHQ
+1109 NNGAGST
-1118 YGNGTSTMWGAYMQA
+1118 WGALIQA
-1133 NAEPITYNI
+1133 NSTPITYSI
-1142 KYNYNGGIK
+1142 AYNLNGGVF
-1151 GAFAPTSAKYNED
+1151 GAFHPTSTSYNED
-1164 VKISNPTKK
+1164 VKISNPAKE

-1183 GYDPNTSGHSSATWT
+1183 GYDTETSGHNASAWT
-1198 DETGAS
+1198 GETGAS
-1204 FKNLASVEGK
+1204 FKNLASTEGK
-1214 TVTFTATWVQKDVHL
+1214 TVTFTAVWIVATANFQTTGD
-1229 VTISGRGI
+1229 TGI
-1237 KLSKPLS
+1237 ASTSHPNKTSENIGS
-1244 YDGHVGETKRI
+1244 SI
-1255 TAELKPGYRFV
+1255 NV
-1266 NWTNYYNANEVISTD
+1266 NA
-1281 KDFDYKLTDKD
+1281 K
-1292 YDNYLSDKGG
+1292 
-1302 TYLKSNAVPIDYT
+1302 
-1315 ITYELNG
+1315 
-1322 GTASNP
+1322 
-1328 VSYNVESNT
+1328 
-1337 FTLNNPTRA
+1337 LNN

-1351 GWTGT
+1351 GWYNGSTLVSDKMNFNYTMPNT
-1356 DITGTSKTVTINQ
+1356 DTVLTAKTTP
-1369 GSIGNRTYTATWTS
+1369 AK
-1383 INYTISYDLNGGAV
+1383 YTISYDLNGGAV
-1397 AVNNPTS
+1397 AVSNPTS
-1404 YNIETPTFTLNNPTK
+1404 YNIETPTFTLNNPVRLGYVFVGW
-1419 TGYIF
+1419 TGSN
-1424 EGWCES
+1424 G
-1430 KDTSY
+1430 T
-1435 VYNRNA
+1435 
-1441 VKRDESDSTSYFIPE
+1441 T
-1456 CYASL
+1456 
-1461 DYAPVFD
+1461 
-1468 PAYYLAKYPDLK
+1468 
-1480 SVCGD
+1480 
-1485 DVNKALS
+1485 
-1492 HFVNYGMKEG
+1492 
-1502 RQGSAEFEVNA
+1502 
-1513 YKAKYKDLSD
+1513 
-1523 AFGDNLPKYY
+1523 
-1533 IHYILAGKSEGRTMP
+1533 TP
-1548 QASVSIYQG
+1548 QKNVSIYKG
-1557 SIGNRTY
+1557 STGNRTY
-1564 TATWTPIEYSI
+1564 KANWTANT
-1575 VYTKGYTN
+1575 
-1583 NAKDDVIQSGIK
+1583 
-1595 YNKDVTLISNP
+1595 
-1606 FTGRSYTVKY
+1606 
-1616 STPTTDRDWDKV
+1616 
-1628 TAPAGFNGTLE
+1628 
-1639 FAHWNILS
+1639 
-1647 KTYAAGTKL
+1647 GTK
-1656 KNLTTRNGDK
+1656 
-1666 ITATAQWK
+1666 
-1674 DKKFILPVVS
+1674 
-1684 RPGYVFA
+1684 
-1691 GWYSMVDRKVY
+1691 
-1702 KANTEYTISQA
+1702 YT
-1713 LTAYDNTFT
+1713 
-1722 AQWTAK
+1722 
-1728 TDTPYKVEHYKMN
+1728 VEHYKMN

-1751 TDNFKGTTDTSVTP
+1751 TDNLKGTTDTSVTP
-1765 TVKTY
+1765 AVKTY

-1785 DGTTVI
+1785 DGTTVV
-1791 KYYYIRNKYTLDLNG
+1791 KYYYTRNKYTLDLNG

-1859 SSISIITTAESGYN
+1859 SSISIITTAESGYS

-1878 NVNFK
+1878 NVSFK

-1905 HWKKNVNTDSKTY
+1905 RWKKNVNTDSKTY

-1924 DSNYTM
+1924 DSNYTI
-1930 YDAEYLSGKA
+1930 YDAEYLNGKA
-1940 YSWVKPVVRTLEGFT
+1940 YSWVTPDIKTYEGFT
-1955 YKGVLP
+1955 YKATLP

-2021 NLKTGYH
+2021 NLKIGYH

-2047 RNNSGVDDILTDNTT
+2047 RNNSGVDGILTDNTT
-2062 YNSQTIKFNMPAKN
+2062 YNSQTIKFNMPARN
-2076 VYLGVKATN
+2076 VYLKVKATN

-2097 VEPKSISNVTGS
+2097 VEPKSINNVTGS

-2132 YTRKSG
+2132 YTKKSG
-2138 WMTKPSKNGNGTADF
+2138 WMTASSKNGNGTADF

-2174 IWEDNAPEEI
+2174 IWEDNAPEKI
-2184 NISSTNNFAA
+2184 NISSTNDFAA
-2194 AQTVTLTAR
+2194 TQTVTLTAR

-2209 DYISFGKNEKYEKVT
+2209 DYISFGKDEKYEKVT
-2224 CNTDGSVTF
+2224 CNADGSVTF

-2294 TDISINEAGKSITPV
+2294 TYISINEAGKSITPV
-2309 TKRDGVDFLGWST
+2309 TKRNGVDFLGWST

-2329 IISIKADDNKTYYA
+2329 IISIKADGNKTYYA
-2343 VWKDTKKP
+2343 IWKDTINP
-2351 VAVLEDVTSNLS
+2351 LVVITDVSNKD
-2363 ASQTITFKLYD
+2363 ADSQTIKFNLYD
-2374 TAEGKTN
+2374 LDADLTDKDFEGKDLEYIRKHGEK
-2381 TGSDIAGYYIGTN
+2381 TGSDIAAYWFGKNPVYNGNGNSRTVTEIVKDEGYSVNLERT
-2394 PDAKSNTKKNVT
+2394 V
-2406 ADKNGT
+2406 
-2412 YSGSETITL
+2412 
-2421 NGETTYYIFPY
+2421 GEANYYYIFAE

-2438 GDTIKLKSTGN
+2438 SKTTIAVDANGN
-2449 NNTPE
+2449 VTPNNDLTFCSL
-2454 ITPGILFH
+2454 TL
-2462 RVDFNANGSTDSPA
+2462 NANDGLIQE
-2476 TVNIPYVVIPH
+2476 N
-2487 GSTITMPTAYRLGYH
+2487 GQNTIQKLIRKGNTYNLTNVHAERTGYH
-2502 DYTGS
+2502 DTESDTDGVSMHWSHEIALGS
-2507 DEQTADND
+2507 NIIDEDKQTVI
-2515 GKTSYW
+2515 
-2521 GTDSKAVTGF
+2521 GTDNSVNPESLTEWEAKGNDTLYTKWTPNAY
-2531 NTLKVTKSQ
+2531 TLKVY
-2540 TCFAL
+2540 L
-2545 WKANKYTIT
+2545 
-2554 LVSNKPDTKN
+2554 NKPVKATEDINTYNTVSSDTNKWIYDTYT
-2564 GYRVNST
+2564 GY
-2571 YSPENDTKITVTFD
+2571 YKTVLVYD
-2585 EVIPFSKAKNPAI
+2585 KVWSIPDSAEFAGL
-2598 TGWTFKG
+2598 TGWTTTGFK
-2605 YAFNEL
+2605 N
-2611 STSDNNNSKTVVS
+2611 V
-2624 TNQKFG
+2624 
-2630 LQFVKD
+2630 
-2636 WYKDAGKTFENV
+2636 GKTGK
-2648 SDITLY
+2648 SDIIYLNSLNRSYDEADDVSKASDSGTNLTSVKGDAVAY
-2654 AAWSENRYTVNYNTT
+2654 TMLWKENRYTVNFRAN
-2669 GGTALKLNRI
+2669 GGTAVKRVTL
-2679 TYWYED
+2679 
-2685 EFSLPDATGDYYNT
+2685 
-2699 FMKLEDNKK
+2699 LEKKIDGSAKERTVDTTASANKK
-2708 AVTTYRPAH
+2708 ATDKTYDTSIIIGYESMIKVLDSPVRPGFTFTFFTKDKDYAKTAH
-2717 HFVMWK
+2717 MKDDKPDFDKSVLCTGELSEEAAKMYREEYK
-2723 CVSDENSNGDVY
+2723 ITGSLNGDEEVNLY
-2735 SSGGKAVRLV
+2735 SSW
-2745 SKNNGECTL
+2745 SKR
-2754 NAVWKQKQIVTL
+2754 KPVTL
-2766 NITSDTFKESMTND
+2766 QSFISANSIRTDANALTKIALGTYITRDNAKDINSAWFNKNYKTND
-2780 YAALADAMWAEK
+2780 K
-2792 GTGYIKDQTAI
+2792 G
-2803 KEYTFTKTS
+2803 EYVMNDTVEVLQEWDVTKTE
-2812 DIKETK
+2812 IKQTYSKKIMADNN

>member
-16 TVMSI
+16 TVMSVI
-21 VSGILIDSGTLA
+21 SGILTDSGTLA

-47 GVEWVATDKDG
+47 GVEWVATDRNGTD
-58 IYRWEKGGS
+58 RWEKGGS

-77 TYVRLKNGATVK
+77 TYVKLKNGATVK

-142 VTGSKHYHSSNG
+142 VTSSKHYHSSNG
-154 NEASWSNLR
+154 NESSWSNLR

-210 SHNSYWYGQSSY
+210 NHNSYWYGQSSY

-254 KFLQINISVKNTNSY
+254 KFLQINISIKNTNSY

-373 EGELDSGFSI
+373 EGDLDSGFSI

-404 GKYNSNNK
+404 GKYNSDNK
-412 ITFNTNGGEL
+412 ITFNANGGEL
-422 KTPGTSINNPS
+422 KTPGTNINNPS

-550 FSKAFVQNE
+550 FSKAFIQNE

-644 VFNYSDTAPSNTA
+644 VFNYTDTAPSNTA
-657 GQTVTINY
+657 GQTVTINN
-665 NINDGMDNN
+665 NINDGIDNN
-674 LYQIYG
+674 LYQVYG
-680 NCFFYKGTDGEYHDY
+680 SCFFYKGTDGAYHDY
-695 EGANPDL
+695 EGTNPDL

-739 NNYNIG
+739 NDYNIG
-745 QGKTSYSLS
+745 QGKTSYNLS
-754 PHFSRVGINYNVR
+754 PHFTRTGIDYIVR
-767 LNANVPDTESTL
+767 LHANVPDTESTL

-784 NGISSYIYNSTSRYF
+784 NGISSYIYDSNSRYF

-825 NRNNWYTEKTGGNT
+825 STSNWYTEKTGGNT
-839 VSAPCNNTEAEY
+839 VSAPCNNTKAEY
-851 PDWAESNWNLT
+851 PDWTEKNWNLT
-862 TEDGATVDL
+862 TTDGATVDL
-871 YAKWQANNYKIAYNL
+871 YARWQANNYKIAYNL
-886 DGGTYGTSHPTSAD
+886 DGGTYGTSHPTSVD

-906 IDNPSKAGYT
+906 IDNPSKTGYT

-928 TSGHNASAWTEET
+928 TSGYAGSTWTDET

-955 VTFTATWSKEAPKTA
+955 VTFTATWKKEAPKTA
-970 RYTVKHYQMNTDGTY
+970 NLQTTGDVGIKATSHPDKAVVNIGSNVQVSAVLNTGYVFKGWYNGDVKVSDDLSFVYTMPNKDTVLTAKTEIKWYTMTFDPNGGILKNPGNNLYNAEWKNGNTVSVGWNINDFCYMNGDIPTRRGYRFTGWYLGSESVYNKYGVAIKNSSLYSYDTDYHWRYDGNVTVKAGWNAINYKISYKVVTGAGSIPSQTVHYGD
-985 PSTPTNMESFSG
+985 SFT
-997 LIGSSVTPAVKD
+997 L
-1009 YGQIFDKPSTK
+1009 
-1020 TVTISADG
+1020 ADG
-1028 NTTVE
+1028 NAFTYTGHTFSYWYV
-1033 YKYPR
+1033 R
-1038 KKARVIVGKST
+1038 RSSDKKVFCYDGNWH
-1049 GIKTTDPVPGDY
+1049 TTDGSDLYGSDV
-1061 ADGYIGQTV
+1061 
-1070 TLSAIPETGYR
+1070 S
-1081 FKNWTSLLKENYGTV
+1081 NWYPYNNSG
-1096 FSTTA
+1096 
-1101 GFNYTLTY
+1101 LTFEM
-1109 NDSTAIQHQ
+1109 NDSWVRSDTDADEEFVFWGFWTADEYNII
-1118 YGNGTSTMWGAYMQA
+1118 YNLDGGTLNGKT
-1133 NAEPITYNI
+1133 NPDTYNI
-1142 KYNYNGGIK
+1142 
-1151 GAFAPTSAKYNED
+1151 
-1164 VKISNPTKK
+1164 
-1173 NCIFAGWTIT
+1173 
-1183 GYDPNTSGHSSATWT
+1183 
-1198 DETGAS
+1198 ET
-1204 FKNLASVEGK
+1204 
-1214 TVTFTATWVQKDVHL
+1214 
-1229 VTISGRGI
+1229 
-1237 KLSKPLS
+1237 P
-1244 YDGHVGETKRI
+1244 
-1255 TAELKPGYRFV
+1255 
-1266 NWTNYYNANEVISTD
+1266 
-1281 KDFDYKLTDKD
+1281 
-1292 YDNYLSDKGG
+1292 
-1302 TYLKSNAVPIDYT
+1302 
-1315 ITYELNG
+1315 
-1322 GTASNP
+1322 
-1328 VSYNVESNT
+1328 T
-1337 FTLNNPTRA
+1337 FTLNNPTRT
-1346 GYTFA
+1346 GYIFA

-1356 DITGTSKTVTINQ
+1356 DITGTSKIVTIN
-1369 GSIGNRTYTATWTS
+1369 
-1383 INYTISYDLNGGAV
+1383 
-1397 AVNNPTS
+1397 
-1404 YNIETPTFTLNNPTK
+1404 
-1419 TGYIF
+1419 
-1424 EGWCES
+1424 
-1430 KDTSY
+1430 
-1435 VYNRNA
+1435 
-1441 VKRDESDSTSYFIPE
+1441 
-1456 CYASL
+1456 
-1461 DYAPVFD
+1461 
-1468 PAYYLAKYPDLK
+1468 
-1480 SVCGD
+1480 
-1485 DVNKALS
+1485 
-1492 HFVNYGMKEG
+1492 H
-1502 RQGSAEFEVNA
+1502 
-1513 YKAKYKDLSD
+1513 
-1523 AFGDNLPKYY
+1523 
-1533 IHYILAGKSEGRTMP
+1533 
-1548 QASVSIYQG
+1548 G

-1583 NAKDDVIQSGIK
+1583 NAKDDVIQNGIK

-1656 KNLTTRNGDK
+1656 KNLTTKNGDK

-1674 DKKFILPVVS
+1674 DKKFTLPVVS

-1691 GWYSMVDRKVY
+1691 GWYSLVDRKVY

-1765 TVKTY
+1765 AIKTY

-1785 DGTTVI
+1785 DGTTVV

-1859 SSISIITTAESGYN
+1859 SSISIITTAESGYS

-1883 MPAEGKTVTV
+1883 MPAESKTVTV

-1988 GGNVNAN
+1988 GGNVNVN

-2021 NLKTGYH
+2021 NLKVGYH

-2047 RNNSGVDDILTDNTT
+2047 RNNSGVDGILTDNTT
-2062 YNSQTIKFNMPAKN
+2062 YNSQTIKFNMPARN

-2174 IWEDNAPEEI
+2174 VWEDNAPEEI
-2184 NISSTNNFAA
+2184 NISSTNDFAA
-2194 AQTVTLTAR
+2194 TQTVTLTAR

-2209 DYISFGKNEKYEKVT
+2209 DYISFGKDEKYEKVT
-2224 CNTDGSVTF
+2224 CNADGSVTF

-2294 TDISINEAGKSITPV
+2294 TYISINEAGKSITPV

-2329 IISIKADDNKTYYA
+2329 IISIKADGNKTYYA
-2343 VWKDTKKP
+2343 IWKDTKKP

-2476 TVNIPYVVIPH
+2476 TVNIPYAVIPH

-2585 EVIPFSKAKNPAI
+2585 EVIPFSKAKNPEI

-2648 SDITLY
+2648 SNITLY

-2723 CVSDENSNGDVY
+2723 CISDENSNGDVY

-2780 YAALADAMWAEK
+2780 YAALADAMWAKK

>member
-1 MKLKRTFKTLLMIIA
+1 MIIA
-16 TVMSI
+16 TVMSV

-118 NNRNVDIYTSVSSSA
+118 NNRNVDIYTSASSSA

-142 VTGSKHYHSSNG
+142 VTSSKHYHSSNG

-210 SHNSYWYGQSSY
+210 SNNSYWYGQSSY

-254 KFLQINISVKNTNSY
+254 KFLQINISIKNTNSY

-308 DNYHGG
+308 DNYPFG
-314 TIPAATLN
+314 TIPTATLN

-363 NKYKHGGTSG
+363 NKYAHGGTSG

-644 VFNYSDTAPSNTA
+644 VFNYTDNAPANTA
-657 GQTVTINY
+657 GLTVTIN
-665 NINDGMDNN
+665 NSINDGMDNC
-674 LYQIYG
+674 LYQVYG
-680 NCFFYKGTDGEYHDY
+680 SCFFYKGTDGEYHDY
-695 EGANPDL
+695 EEGTNPDL
-702 KVTASIPNSNGYK
+702 KVTASIPDNNGYK

-739 NNYNIG
+739 NNYDIG
-745 QGKTSYSLS
+745 KGKASYVLS
-754 PHFSRVGINYNVR
+754 PHFSRVGISYDVR
-767 LNANVPDTESTL
+767 LNANVPENTESTL
-779 QVLHQ
+779 QVLHR
-784 NGISSYIYNSTSRYF
+784 NGISSYIYDSNNRYF
-799 SRELTYDDSQDM
+799 SRELTYDDLQDM

-817 SLKGYHLI
+817 SLKGYHLVS
-825 NRNNWYTEKTGGNT
+825 RSNWYTEKTGGNT
-839 VSAPCNNTEAEY
+839 VSAPCNNTKTEY
-851 PDWAESNWNLT
+851 PDWTEKNWNLT

-871 YAKWQANNYKIAYNL
+871 YARWQANNYKIAYNL

-900 YDTMVT
+900 YDTMVA

-916 FTGWTITGYDST
+916 FTGWTIMGYDST
-928 TSGHNASAWTEET
+928 TSGHNAATWTGET
-941 GTSYKNLTATDGAT
+941 GTSYKNLTATDGAI

-970 RYTVKHYQMNTDGTY
+970 NLQTTGDVGIKATSHPDKAVVNIGSNVQVSAVLNTGYVFKGWYNGNVKVSDDLSFVYTMPNKDTVLTAKTEIKWYTMTFDPNGGILKNPGNNLYNAEWKNGNTVSVGWNINDFCYMTGDIPTRRGYRFTGWYLGSESVYNKYGVAVRNSSLYSYDTDYHWRYDGNVTVKAGWDAINYKISYKVVTGAGNIPSQTVHYGD
-985 PSTPTNMESFSG
+985 SFT
-997 LIGSSVTPAVKD
+997 L
-1009 YGQIFDKPSTK
+1009 
-1020 TVTISADG
+1020 ADG
-1028 NTTVE
+1028 NAFTYTGHTFSHWYV
-1033 YKYPR
+1033 R
-1038 KKARVIVGKST
+1038 RSSDKKVFCYDGNWH
-1049 GIKTTDPVPGDY
+1049 TTDGSDLYGSDV
-1061 ADGYIGQTV
+1061 
-1070 TLSAIPETGYR
+1070 S
-1081 FKNWTSLLKENYGTV
+1081 NWYPYNNSG
-1096 FSTTA
+1096 
-1101 GFNYTLTY
+1101 LTFEM
-1109 NDSTAIQHQ
+1109 NDSWIRSDTDADEEFVFWGFWTAD
-1118 YGNGTSTMWGAYMQA
+1118 
-1133 NAEPITYNI
+1133 EYNI
-1142 KYNYNGGIK
+1142 IYNLDGG
-1151 GAFAPTSAKYNED
+1151 TLN
-1164 VKISNPTKK
+1164 
-1173 NCIFAGWTIT
+1173 
-1183 GYDPNTSGHSSATWT
+1183 
-1198 DETGAS
+1198 
-1204 FKNLASVEGK
+1204 GK
-1214 TVTFTATWVQKDVHL
+1214 T
-1229 VTISGRGI
+1229 
-1237 KLSKPLS
+1237 
-1244 YDGHVGETKRI
+1244 
-1255 TAELKPGYRFV
+1255 
-1266 NWTNYYNANEVISTD
+1266 
-1281 KDFDYKLTDKD
+1281 
-1292 YDNYLSDKGG
+1292 
-1302 TYLKSNAVPIDYT
+1302 
-1315 ITYELNG
+1315 
-1322 GTASNP
+1322 NP
-1328 VSYNVESNT
+1328 DT
-1337 FTLNNPTRA
+1337 
-1346 GYTFA
+1346 
-1351 GWTGT
+1351 
-1356 DITGTSKTVTINQ
+1356 
-1369 GSIGNRTYTATWTS
+1369 
-1383 INYTISYDLNGGAV
+1383 
-1397 AVNNPTS
+1397 

-1424 EGWCES
+1424 AGWCES

-1441 VKRDESDSTSYFIPE
+1441 NEVIKKDESDSTSYFIPE

-1480 SVCGD
+1480 SAYGND
-1485 DVNKALS
+1485 ANKALS
-1492 HFVNYGMKEG
+1492 HFVKYGMKEG

-1513 YKAKYKDLSD
+1513 YKAKYKDLKD

-1533 IHYILAGKSEGRTMP
+1533 IHYILAGKSEGRTIS
-1548 QASVSIYQG
+1548 QASISIYQG

-1616 STPTTDRDWDKV
+1616 STSTSDRDWDKV

-1656 KNLTTRNGDK
+1656 KNLTTKNGDK

-1765 TVKTY
+1765 AIKTY

-1785 DGTTVI
+1785 DGTTVV
-1791 KYYYIRNKYTLDLNG
+1791 KYYYTRNKYTLDLNG

-1859 SSISIITTAESGYN
+1859 SSISIITTAESGYS

-1930 YDAEYLSGKA
+1930 YDTEYLSGKA

-2047 RNNSGVDDILTDNTT
+2047 RNNSGVDGILTDNTT
-2062 YNSQTIKFNMPAKN
+2062 YNSQTIKFNMPARN

-2184 NISSTNNFAA
+2184 NISSTNDFAA
-2194 AQTVTLTAR
+2194 TQTVTLTAR

-2209 DYISFGKNEKYEKVT
+2209 DYISFGKDEKYEKVT
-2224 CNTDGSVTF
+2224 CNADGSVTF
-2233 TRKVNASG
+2233 TRQVNASG
-2241 TYIFSVKDKNGKV
+2241 TYTFSVKDKNGKV

-2287 SVPETLS
+2287 SIPETLS
-2294 TDISINEAGKSITPV
+2294 TYISINEAGKSITPV

-2329 IISIKADDNKTYYA
+2329 IISIKADGNKTCYA
-2343 VWKDTKKP
+2343 IWKDTKKP

-2476 TVNIPYVVIPH
+2476 TVNIPYAVIPH

-2585 EVIPFSKAKNPAI
+2585 EVIPFSKAKNPEI

>member
-1 MKLKRTFKTLLMIIA
+1 MIIA
-16 TVMSI
+16 TVMSVI
-21 VSGILIDSGTLA
+21 SGILTDSGTLA
-33 YAATTYTLTLNWDD
+33 YATTTYTLTLNWDD
-47 GVEWVATDKDG
+47 GVEWVATDRNGTD
-58 IYRWEKGGS
+58 RWEKGGS

-106 SGSLCYDTWTMY
+106 SGSLCYDTWTMH

-142 VTGSKHYHSSNG
+142 VIGSKHYHSSNG
-154 NEASWSNLR
+154 NESSWSNLR
-163 DDLGRSPAPVYSIY
+163 DDLGRSPAPIYSIY

-210 SHNSYWYGQSSY
+210 NHNSYWYGQSSY

-254 KFLQINISVKNTNSY
+254 KFLQINISIKNTNSY

-308 DNYHGG
+308 DTYRGG
-314 TIPAATLN
+314 TIPTATLN

-347 EHVWLNNVL
+347 EHIWLNNVL
-356 GDKATNY
+356 GDKTTNY
-363 NKYKHGGTSG
+363 NKYAHGGTSG

-404 GKYNSNNK
+404 GKYNSDNK
-412 ITFNTNGGEL
+412 ITFDANGGEL
-422 KTPGTSINNPS
+422 KTPGTNINNPS

-520 NTGNIPSSELTKL
+520 NTGDIPSSELAELT
-533 AETASTEGWTW
+533 ETADKEGWTW

-590 KTKNPTKV
+590 KRKNPTKV

-611 IGRGKKIYNNLYE
+611 IGRGEKTYNNLYE

-657 GQTVTINY
+657 GQTVTINN

-674 LYQIYG
+674 LYQVYG

-695 EGANPDL
+695 EGTNPDL

-754 PHFSRVGINYNVR
+754 PHFTRTGINYNVR
-767 LNANVPDTESTL
+767 LHANVPDTESTL

-784 NGISSYIYNSTSRYF
+784 NGISSYIYDSNSF
-799 SRELTYDDSQDM
+799 SRELIYDDLQDM

-825 NRNNWYTEKTGGNT
+825 SRSNWYTEKTGGNT

-871 YAKWQANNYKIAYNL
+871 YARWQANNYKIAYNL
-886 DGGTYGTSHPTSAD
+886 DGGTYGTSHPTSVD

-906 IDNPSKAGYT
+906 IDNPSKTGYT

-928 TSGHNASAWTEET
+928 TSGYAGSTWTDET

-970 RYTVKHYQMNTDGTY
+970 KYIVKHYKMDVNGNY
-985 PSTPTNMESFSG
+985 PSVPDETENLTAN
-997 LIGSSVTPAVKD
+997 IGSSVTPNTKD
-1009 YGQIFDKPSTK
+1009 YGKLYNKPSLK
-1020 TVTISADG
+1020 TI
-1028 NTTVE
+1028 TVSSDSGQNVIE
-1033 YKYPR
+1033 YRYSR
-1038 KKARVIVGKST
+1038 KMARVILYKDEGIKST
-1049 GIKTTDPVPGDY
+1049 DPIAGDY
-1061 ADGYIGQTV
+1061 ERDYVGATIK
-1070 TLSAIPETGYR
+1070 LSAVMQKGYK
-1081 FKNWTSLLKENYGTV
+1081 FKNWTSKLDYNLGTV
-1096 FSTTA
+1096 LSTA
-1101 GFNYTLTY
+1101 NPYNYTLTSEDMQGVTHTY
-1109 NDSTAIQHQ
+1109 NNGAGST
-1118 YGNGTSTMWGAYMQA
+1118 WGALIQA
-1133 NAEPITYNI
+1133 NSTPITYSI
-1142 KYNYNGGIK
+1142 AYNLNGGVF
-1151 GAFAPTSAKYNED
+1151 GAFHPTSTSYNED
-1164 VKISNPTKK
+1164 VKISNPAKE

-1183 GYDPNTSGHSSATWT
+1183 GYDTETSGHSAATWT
-1198 DETGAS
+1198 GETGAS
-1204 FKNLASVEGK
+1204 FKNLASTEGK
-1214 TVTFTATWVQKDVHL
+1214 TVTFTAVWNVATANFQTTGD
-1229 VTISGRGI
+1229 TGI
-1237 KLSKPLS
+1237 ASTSHPNKTSENIGS
-1244 YDGHVGETKRI
+1244 SI
-1255 TAELKPGYRFV
+1255 NV
-1266 NWTNYYNANEVISTD
+1266 NA
-1281 KDFDYKLTDKD
+1281 K
-1292 YDNYLSDKGG
+1292 
-1302 TYLKSNAVPIDYT
+1302 
-1315 ITYELNG
+1315 
-1322 GTASNP
+1322 
-1328 VSYNVESNT
+1328 
-1337 FTLNNPTRA
+1337 LNN
-1346 GYTFA
+1346 GYTFV
-1351 GWTGT
+1351 GWYNGSTLVSDKMNFNYTMPNT
-1356 DITGTSKTVTINQ
+1356 DTVLTAKTTP
-1369 GSIGNRTYTATWTS
+1369 AK
-1383 INYTISYDLNGGAV
+1383 YTISYDLNGGAV
-1397 AVNNPTS
+1397 AVSNPTS
-1404 YNIETPTFTLNNPTK
+1404 YNIETPTFTLNNPVRLGYVFVGW
-1419 TGYIF
+1419 TGSN
-1424 EGWCES
+1424 G
-1430 KDTSY
+1430 T
-1435 VYNRNA
+1435 
-1441 VKRDESDSTSYFIPE
+1441 T
-1456 CYASL
+1456 
-1461 DYAPVFD
+1461 
-1468 PAYYLAKYPDLK
+1468 
-1480 SVCGD
+1480 
-1485 DVNKALS
+1485 
-1492 HFVNYGMKEG
+1492 
-1502 RQGSAEFEVNA
+1502 
-1513 YKAKYKDLSD
+1513 
-1523 AFGDNLPKYY
+1523 
-1533 IHYILAGKSEGRTMP
+1533 TP
-1548 QASVSIYQG
+1548 QKNVSIYKG
-1557 SIGNRTY
+1557 STGNRTY
-1564 TATWTPIEYSI
+1564 KANWTANT
-1575 VYTKGYTN
+1575 
-1583 NAKDDVIQSGIK
+1583 
-1595 YNKDVTLISNP
+1595 
-1606 FTGRSYTVKY
+1606 
-1616 STPTTDRDWDKV
+1616 
-1628 TAPAGFNGTLE
+1628 
-1639 FAHWNILS
+1639 
-1647 KTYAAGTKL
+1647 GTK
-1656 KNLTTRNGDK
+1656 
-1666 ITATAQWK
+1666 
-1674 DKKFILPVVS
+1674 
-1684 RPGYVFA
+1684 
-1691 GWYSMVDRKVY
+1691 
-1702 KANTEYTISQA
+1702 YT
-1713 LTAYDNTFT
+1713 
-1722 AQWTAK
+1722 
-1728 TDTPYKVEHYKMN
+1728 VEHYKMN

-1751 TDNFKGTTDTSVTP
+1751 TDNLKGTTDTSVTP
-1765 TVKTY
+1765 AVKTY

-1785 DGTTVI
+1785 DGTTVV
-1791 KYYYIRNKYTLDLNG
+1791 KYYYTRNKYTLDLNG

-1859 SSISIITTAESGYN
+1859 SSISIITTAESGYS
-1873 IIDNS
+1873 IIDNG
-1878 NVNFK
+1878 NVSFK

-1905 HWKKNVNTDSKTY
+1905 RWKKNVNTDSKTY

-1924 DSNYTM
+1924 DSNYTI
-1930 YDAEYLSGKA
+1930 YDAEYLNGKA
-1940 YSWVKPVVRTLEGFT
+1940 YSWVTPDIKTYEGFT
-1955 YKGVLP
+1955 YKATLP

-1988 GGNVNAN
+1988 GGNINAN

-2002 SSVSGLKTYE
+2002 SSVSGLKIYE

-2028 WHGTDKC
+2028 WHDTDDC
-2035 ASSGKYPTGWYS
+2035 ISSIKYPTGWYS
-2047 RNNSGVDDILTDNTT
+2047 RNNSGVDGILTDNTT
-2062 YNSQTIKFNMPAKN
+2062 YNSQTIKFNMPARN
-2076 VYLGVKATN
+2076 VYLIVKATN

-2109 TESQTFIYDE
+2109 IESQTFIYDE

-2132 YTRKSG
+2132 YTKKSG
-2138 WMTKPSKNGNGTADF
+2138 WMTKPSTDGNGTADYA
-2153 SYGQSVKNLTT
+2153 YGETVINLTDKNLD
-2164 VNLGTVNLYA
+2164 VINLYA

-2184 NISSTNNFAA
+2184 NISSTNDFATT
-2194 AQTVTLTAR
+2194 QTVTLTAK

-2209 DYISFGKNEKYEKVT
+2209 NYISFGKDEKYEKVT
-2224 CNTDGSVTF
+2224 CNADGSVTF

-2294 TDISINEAGKSITPV
+2294 TYISINEAGKSITPV
-2309 TKRDGVDFLGWST
+2309 TKRNGVDFLGWST

-2329 IISIKADDNKTYYA
+2329 IISIKADGNKTYYA
-2343 VWKDTKKP
+2343 IWKDTINP
-2351 VAVLEDVTSNLS
+2351 LVVITDVSNKD
-2363 ASQTITFKLYD
+2363 ADSQTIKFNLYD
-2374 TAEGKTN
+2374 LDADLTDKDFEGKDLEYIKEHGEK
-2381 TGSDIAGYYIGTN
+2381 TGSDIAAYWFGTN
-2394 PDAKSNTKKNVT
+2394 PIYNGNGNNRT
-2406 ADKNGT
+2406 ATEIVKDEG
-2412 YSGSETITL
+2412 YSVNLEKTV
-2421 NGETTYYIFPY
+2421 GEANYYYIFAE

-2438 GDTIKLKSTGN
+2438 SKTTIAVDANGN
-2449 NNTPE
+2449 VTPNNDLTFCSL
-2454 ITPGILFH
+2454 TL
-2462 RVDFNANGSTDSPA
+2462 NANDGLIQE
-2476 TVNIPYVVIPH
+2476 N
-2487 GSTITMPTAYRLGYH
+2487 GQNTIQKLIRKGNTYNLTNVHAERTGYH
-2502 DYTGS
+2502 DTESDTDGVSMHWSHEIALGS
-2507 DEQTADND
+2507 NIIDEDKQTVI
-2515 GKTSYW
+2515 
-2521 GTDSKAVTGF
+2521 GTDNSVNPESLTEWEAKGNDTLYTKWTPNAY
-2531 NTLKVTKSQ
+2531 TLKVY
-2540 TCFAL
+2540 L
-2545 WKANKYTIT
+2545 
-2554 LVSNKPDTKN
+2554 NKPVKATEDINTYNTVSSDTNKWVYDTYT
-2564 GYRVNST
+2564 GY
-2571 YSPENDTKITVTFD
+2571 YKTVLVYD
-2585 EVIPFSKAKNPAI
+2585 KVWSIPDSAEFAGL
-2598 TGWTFKG
+2598 TGWTTTGFK
-2605 YAFNEL
+2605 N
-2611 STSDNNNSKTVVS
+2611 V
-2624 TNQKFG
+2624 
-2630 LQFVKD
+2630 
-2636 WYKDAGKTFENV
+2636 GKTGK
-2648 SDITLY
+2648 SDIIYLNSLNRSYDEADDVSKASDIGTNLTSVKGDAVAY
-2654 AAWSENRYTVNYNTT
+2654 TMLWKENRYTVNFRAN
-2669 GGTALKLNRI
+2669 GGTAVKRVTL
-2679 TYWYED
+2679 
-2685 EFSLPDATGDYYNT
+2685 
-2699 FMKLEDNKK
+2699 LEKKIDGSAKERTVDTTASANKK
-2708 AVTTYRPAH
+2708 ATDKTYDTSIIIGYESMIKVLNSPVRPGFAFTFFTKDKDYAKTAH
-2717 HFVMWK
+2717 MKDDKPDFDKSVLCTGELSEEAAKMYREEYK
-2723 CVSDENSNGDVY
+2723 ITGSLNGDEEVNLY
-2735 SSGGKAVRLV
+2735 SSW
-2745 SKNNGECTL
+2745 SKR
-2754 NAVWKQKQIVTL
+2754 KPVTL
-2766 NITSDTFKESMTND
+2766 QSFISANSIRTDANALTKIALGTYITRDNAKDINSAWFNKNYKTND
-2780 YAALADAMWAEK
+2780 K
-2792 GTGYIKDQTAI
+2792 G
-2803 KEYTFTKTS
+2803 EYVMNDTVEVLQEWDVTKTE
-2812 DIKETK
+2812 IKQTYSKKIMADNN

>member
-16 TVMSI
+16 TVMSV

-47 GVEWVATDKDG
+47 GVEWVATDRNGTD
-58 IYRWEKGGS
+58 RWEKGGS

-77 TYVRLKNGATVK
+77 TYVKLRNGATVK

-95 ENKDWTDYTYT
+95 ENYEWTDYTYI
-106 SGSLCYDTWTMY
+106 SGDLCYDTWTMY
-118 NNRNVDIYTSVSSSA
+118 GSRNVDIYTSVSSSA

-142 VTGSKHYHSSNG
+142 VTSSKHYHSSNG

-286 DNAATFFNGNGFT
+286 DNATTFFNGNGFT

-308 DNYHGG
+308 DNYSFG
-314 TIPAATLN
+314 TIPTATLN

-337 VYIGHFVYRK
+337 VYIGHFIYRK

-356 GDKATNY
+356 GDKTTY
-363 NKYKHGGTSG
+363 FNKKPHGGTSG
-373 EGELDSGFSI
+373 EGELDSSFSI

-404 GKYNSNNK
+404 GKYNSDNK
-412 ITFNTNGGEL
+412 ITFDANGGKL
-422 KTPGTSINNPS
+422 KTPGENINKPN
-433 GNYSNKVTVT
+433 GNNSNKVTVT
-443 YGTDTYSSMSND
+443 YGTASYSSMSGD
-455 IPERAGYTFDGWWT
+455 IPERTGYTFDGWWT

-482 ASGKCNNDCNYWKNN
+482 ASGKCNNNCNYWKNN

-510 WKANTYTVRL
+510 WKAADVGYTV
-520 NTGNIPSSELTKL
+520 NHYVMDTNGN
-533 AETASTEGWTW
+533 
-544 NENGRY
+544 
-550 FSKAFVQNE
+550 
-559 NNYLPGVNKFFSA
+559 
-572 NNYESVG
+572 
-579 SKVTDKYFVQD
+579 
-590 KTKNPTKV
+590 
-598 LYNWWTSASGGTD
+598 
-611 IGRGKKIYNNLYE
+611 
-624 ISKDNSGIVNL
+624 
-635 YPHWMGYTT
+635 
-644 VFNYSDTAPSNTA
+644 
-657 GQTVTINY
+657 
-665 NINDGMDNN
+665 
-674 LYQIYG
+674 
-680 NCFFYKGTDGEYHDY
+680 
-695 EGANPDL
+695 
-702 KVTASIPNSNGYK
+702 
-715 YIFNGWHHKNWN
+715 
-727 YLTDGLGKLTYK
+727 
-739 NNYNIG
+739 
-745 QGKTSYSLS
+745 
-754 PHFSRVGINYNVR
+754 
-767 LNANVPDTESTL
+767 
-779 QVLHQ
+779 
-784 NGISSYIYNSTSRYF
+784 
-799 SRELTYDDSQDM
+799 
-811 LSPDVY
+811 
-817 SLKGYHLI
+817 
-825 NRNNWYTEKTGGNT
+825 
-839 VSAPCNNTEAEY
+839 
-851 PDWAESNWNLT
+851 
-862 TEDGATVDL
+862 
-871 YAKWQANNYKIAYNL
+871 
-886 DGGTYGTSHPTSAD
+886 
-900 YDTMVT
+900 
-906 IDNPSKAGYT
+906 
-916 FTGWTITGYDST
+916 
-928 TSGHNASAWTEET
+928 
-941 GTSYKNLTATDGAT
+941 
-955 VTFTATWSKEAPKTA
+955 
-970 RYTVKHYQMNTDGTY
+970 Y
-985 PSTPTNMESFSG
+985 PSTPTKTERLSG
-997 LIGSSVTPAVKD
+997 
-1009 YGQIFDKPSTK
+1009 F
-1020 TVTISADG
+1020 
-1028 NTTVE
+1028 
-1033 YKYPR
+1033 
-1038 KKARVIVGKST
+1038 
-1049 GIKTTDPVPGDY
+1049 
-1061 ADGYIGQTV
+1061 
-1070 TLSAIPETGYR
+1070 
-1081 FKNWTSLLKENYGTV
+1081 
-1096 FSTTA
+1096 
-1101 GFNYTLTY
+1101 
-1109 NDSTAIQHQ
+1109 
-1118 YGNGTSTMWGAYMQA
+1118 M
-1133 NAEPITYNI
+1133 
-1142 KYNYNGGIK
+1142 
-1151 GAFAPTSAKYNED
+1151 
-1164 VKISNPTKK
+1164 
-1173 NCIFAGWTIT
+1173 
-1183 GYDPNTSGHSSATWT
+1183 
-1198 DETGAS
+1198 
-1204 FKNLASVEGK
+1204 
-1214 TVTFTATWVQKDVHL
+1214 
-1229 VTISGRGI
+1229 
-1237 KLSKPLS
+1237 
-1244 YDGHVGETKRI
+1244 
-1255 TAELKPGYRFV
+1255 
-1266 NWTNYYNANEVISTD
+1266 
-1281 KDFDYKLTDKD
+1281 
-1292 YDNYLSDKGG
+1292 
-1302 TYLKSNAVPIDYT
+1302 
-1315 ITYELNG
+1315 
-1322 GTASNP
+1322 
-1328 VSYNVESNT
+1328 
-1337 FTLNNPTRA
+1337 
-1346 GYTFA
+1346 
-1351 GWTGT
+1351 
-1356 DITGTSKTVTINQ
+1356 
-1369 GSIGNRTYTATWTS
+1369 
-1383 INYTISYDLNGGAV
+1383 
-1397 AVNNPTS
+1397 
-1404 YNIETPTFTLNNPTK
+1404 
-1419 TGYIF
+1419 
-1424 EGWCES
+1424 
-1430 KDTSY
+1430 
-1435 VYNRNA
+1435 
-1441 VKRDESDSTSYFIPE
+1441 
-1456 CYASL
+1456 
-1461 DYAPVFD
+1461 
-1468 PAYYLAKYPDLK
+1468 
-1480 SVCGD
+1480 
-1485 DVNKALS
+1485 
-1492 HFVNYGMKEG
+1492 
-1502 RQGSAEFEVNA
+1502 
-1513 YKAKYKDLSD
+1513 
-1523 AFGDNLPKYY
+1523 
-1533 IHYILAGKSEGRTMP
+1533 
-1548 QASVSIYQG
+1548 
-1557 SIGNRTY
+1557 
-1564 TATWTPIEYSI
+1564 
-1575 VYTKGYTN
+1575 
-1583 NAKDDVIQSGIK
+1583 
-1595 YNKDVTLISNP
+1595 
-1606 FTGRSYTVKY
+1606 
-1616 STPTTDRDWDKV
+1616 
-1628 TAPAGFNGTLE
+1628 
-1639 FAHWNILS
+1639 
-1647 KTYAAGTKL
+1647 
-1656 KNLTTRNGDK
+1656 
-1666 ITATAQWK
+1666 
-1674 DKKFILPVVS
+1674 
-1684 RPGYVFA
+1684 
-1691 GWYSMVDRKVY
+1691 
-1702 KANTEYTISQA
+1702 
-1713 LTAYDNTFT
+1713 
-1722 AQWTAK
+1722 
-1728 TDTPYKVEHYKMN
+1728 
-1741 LDGTTYTLAD
+1741 
-1751 TDNFKGTTDTSVTP
+1751 DTSVTP
-1765 TVKTY
+1765 NRLSLGDGFTYPDVQTVK
-1770 EGFTSPSTQTVTIKG
+1770 IKA
-1785 DGTTVI
+1785 DGTTVV
-1791 KYYYIRNKYTLDLNG
+1791 KYYYTRNKYTLDLNG

-1859 SSISIITTAESGYN
+1859 SSISIITTAESGYS

-1940 YSWVKPVVRTLEGFT
+1940 YSRVKPVVRTLEGFT

-2021 NLKTGYH
+2021 NLKVGYH

-2035 ASSGKYPTGWYS
+2035 ASSGKYLTGWYS
-2047 RNNSGVDDILTDNTT
+2047 RNNSGVDGILTDNTT
-2062 YNSQTIKFNMPAKN
+2062 YNSQTIKFNMPARN

-2097 VEPKSISNVTGS
+2097 VEPNSISNVTGS

-2184 NISSTNNFAA
+2184 NISSTNDFAA
-2194 AQTVTLTAR
+2194 TQTVTLTAR

-2209 DYISFGKNEKYEKVT
+2209 DYISFGKDEKYEKVT
-2224 CNTDGSVTF
+2224 CNADGSVTF

-2294 TDISINEAGKSITPV
+2294 TYISINEAGKSITPV

-2329 IISIKADDNKTYYA
+2329 IISIKADGNKTCYA
-2343 VWKDTKKP
+2343 IWKDTKKP

-2394 PDAKSNTKKNVT
+2394 PDAESNTKKNVT

-2476 TVNIPYVVIPH
+2476 TVNIPYAVIPH

-2515 GKTSYW
+2515 GRTSYW

-2780 YAALADAMWAEK
+2780 YAALADAMWAKK

>member
-16 TVMSI
+16 TVMSV

-77 TYVRLKNGATVK
+77 TYVKLKNGATVK

-106 SGSLCYDTWTMY
+106 SGSICYDTWTMY

-142 VTGSKHYHSSNG
+142 VTSSKHYHSSNG

-163 DDLGRSPAPVYSIY
+163 DDLGRSPAPIYSIY

-373 EGELDSGFSI
+373 ECELDSCFSI

-520 NTGNIPSSELTKL
+520 NTGDIPSSELTKL
-533 AETASTEGWTW
+533 TETASTEGWTW
-544 NENGRY
+544 NENDRY

-590 KTKNPTKV
+590 KAKNPTKV

-644 VFNYSDTAPSNTA
+644 VFNYTDNAPANTA
-657 GQTVTINY
+657 GLTVTIN
-665 NINDGMDNN
+665 NSINDGMDNC
-674 LYQIYG
+674 LYQVYG
-680 NCFFYKGTDGEYHDY
+680 SCFFYKGTDGEYHDY
-695 EGANPDL
+695 EGTNPDL
-702 KVTASIPNSNGYK
+702 KVTASIPDSNGYK

-817 SLKGYHLI
+817 SLKGYHLVS
-825 NRNNWYTEKTGGNT
+825 RSNWYTEKTGGNT
-839 VSAPCNNTEAEY
+839 VSAPCNNTKTEY
-851 PDWAESNWNLT
+851 PDWTEKNWNLT
-862 TEDGATVDL
+862 TTDRATVDL
-871 YAKWQANNYKIAYNL
+871 YARWQANNYKIAYNL

-900 YDTMVT
+900 YDTIVT

-928 TSGHNASAWTEET
+928 ASGHNASAWTEET

-1281 KDFDYKLTDKD
+1281 KDFDYKITDKD

-1369 GSIGNRTYTATWTS
+1369 GSTGNRTYTATWTPV
-1383 INYTISYDLNGGAV
+1383 NYTINYDLNGGTV
-1397 AVNNPTS
+1397 AVSNPTS
-1404 YNIETPTFTLNNPTK
+1404 YNIETPTFALNNP
-1419 TGYIF
+1419 I
-1424 EGWCES
+1424 
-1430 KDTSY
+1430 
-1435 VYNRNA
+1435 R
-1441 VKRDESDSTSYFIPE
+1441 
-1456 CYASL
+1456 L
-1461 DYAPVFD
+1461 
-1468 PAYYLAKYPDLK
+1468 
-1480 SVCGD
+1480 
-1485 DVNKALS
+1485 
-1492 HFVNYGMKEG
+1492 
-1502 RQGSAEFEVNA
+1502 
-1513 YKAKYKDLSD
+1513 
-1523 AFGDNLPKYY
+1523 
-1533 IHYILAGKSEGRTMP
+1533 
-1548 QASVSIYQG
+1548 
-1557 SIGNRTY
+1557 
-1564 TATWTPIEYSI
+1564 
-1575 VYTKGYTN
+1575 
-1583 NAKDDVIQSGIK
+1583 
-1595 YNKDVTLISNP
+1595 
-1606 FTGRSYTVKY
+1606 
-1616 STPTTDRDWDKV
+1616 
-1628 TAPAGFNGTLE
+1628 
-1639 FAHWNILS
+1639 
-1647 KTYAAGTKL
+1647 
-1656 KNLTTRNGDK
+1656 
-1666 ITATAQWK
+1666 
-1674 DKKFILPVVS
+1674 
-1684 RPGYVFA
+1684 GYVFA
-1691 GWYSMVDRKVY
+1691 GWTGSNGTTPQKNVSIYKGSTGNKFY
-1702 KANTEYTISQA
+1702 KAN
-1713 LTAYDNTFT
+1713 
-1722 AQWTAK
+1722 WTAADVGYTVNHYVMDINGNYPSTPTK
-1728 TDTPYKVEHYKMN
+1728 TER
-1741 LDGTTYTLAD
+1741 LSG
-1751 TDNFKGTTDTSVTP
+1751 FTDTSVTAKRLSLGNGFTYP
-1765 TVKTY
+1765 DVQTVK
-1770 EGFTSPSTQTVTIKG
+1770 IKT
-1785 DGTTVI
+1785 DGTTVV
-1791 KYYYIRNKYTLDLNG
+1791 KYYYTRNKYTLDLNG

-1831 TAGTA
+1831 TAGTT
-1836 VVTVNGTVV
+1836 VVTVNETVV

-1859 SSISIITTAESGYN
+1859 SSISIITTAESGYS

-1878 NVNFK
+1878 NVIFK

-1930 YDAEYLSGKA
+1930 YDAEYLNGKA

-2047 RNNSGVDDILTDNTT
+2047 RNNSGVDGILTDNTT
-2062 YNSQTIKFNMPAKN
+2062 YNSQTIKFNMPARN

-2184 NISSTNNFAA
+2184 NISSTNDFAA
-2194 AQTVTLTAR
+2194 TQTVTLTAR

-2209 DYISFGKNEKYEKVT
+2209 DYISFEKDEKYEKVT
-2224 CNTDGSVTF
+2224 CNADGSVTF

-2264 TLNTNKNNIVSSDGK
+2264 TLNTNKNNIVSSDEK

-2294 TDISINEAGKSITPV
+2294 TYISINEAGKSITPV
-2309 TKRDGVDFLGWST
+2309 TKRDGVDFKRDGVDFLGWST

-2329 IISIKADDNKTYYA
+2329 IISIKADGNKTYYA

-2394 PDAKSNTKKNVT
+2394 PDAESNTKKNVT

-2476 TVNIPYVVIPH
+2476 TVNIPYAVIPH
-2487 GSTITMPTAYRLGYH
+2487 GSTITMPTAYRFGYH

-2585 EVIPFSKAKNPAI
+2585 EVIPFSKAKNPEI

>member
-16 TVMSI
+16 TVMSVI
-21 VSGILIDSGTLA
+21 SGILTDSGTLA

-47 GVEWVATDKDG
+47 GVEWVATDRNGTD
-58 IYRWEKGGS
+58 RWEKGGS

-77 TYVRLKNGATVK
+77 TYVKLKNGATVK

-106 SGSLCYDTWTMY
+106 SGSLCYDTWTMH

-142 VTGSKHYHSSNG
+142 VIGSKHYHSSNG

-163 DDLGRSPAPVYSIY
+163 DDLGRSPAPIYSIY

-210 SHNSYWYGQSSY
+210 NHNSYWYGQSSY
-222 ANGDRFDDWYRDE
+222 ANGNGFDDWYRDE

-286 DNAATFFNGNGFT
+286 DNATTFFNGNGFT

-308 DNYHGG
+308 TAQLG
-314 TIPAATLN
+314 TIPTATLN

-347 EHVWLNNVL
+347 QHIWSNNVL
-356 GDKATNY
+356 GDKTTY
-363 NKYKHGGTSG
+363 FNKKPHGGTSG
-373 EGELDSGFSI
+373 EGESDSGFSI

-404 GKYNSNNK
+404 GKYNSDNK
-412 ITFNTNGGEL
+412 ITFNANGGEL
-422 KTPGTSINNPS
+422 KTPGTSINNPN
-433 GNYSNKVTVT
+433 GNNSNKVTVT

-520 NTGNIPSSELTKL
+520 NTGDIPSSELAELT
-533 AETASTEGWTW
+533 ETASTEGWTW

-611 IGRGKKIYNNLYE
+611 IGRGEKTYNNLYE
-624 ISKDNSGIVNL
+624 ISKYNSGIVNL

-644 VFNYSDTAPSNTA
+644 VFNYTDNAPANTA
-657 GQTVTINY
+657 GLTVTIN
-665 NINDGMDNN
+665 NSINDGIDNN
-674 LYQIYG
+674 LYQVYG
-680 NCFFYKGTDGEYHDY
+680 SCFFYKGTDGAYHDY
-695 EGANPDL
+695 EGTNPDL

-754 PHFSRVGINYNVR
+754 PHFTRTGIDYTVR

-784 NGISSYIYNSTSRYF
+784 NGISSYIYDSNSRYF

-825 NRNNWYTEKTGGNT
+825 SRSNWYTEKTGGNT

-851 PDWAESNWNLT
+851 PDWAEKNWNLT

-871 YAKWQANNYKIAYNL
+871 YARWKANTYKIAYNL

-900 YDTMVT
+900 YDTMVA

-928 TSGHNASAWTEET
+928 TSGHNAATWTGET
-941 GTSYKNLTATDGAT
+941 GTSYKNLTATDGAI
-955 VTFTATWSKEAPKTA
+955 VTFTATWKKEAPKTA
-970 RYTVKHYQMNTDGTY
+970 NLQTTGDVGIKATSHPDKAVVNIGSNVQVSAVLNTGYVFKGWYNGDVKVSDDLSFVYTMPNKDTVLTAKTEIKWYTMTFDPNGGILKNPGNNLYNAEWKNGNTVSVGWNINDFCYMNGDIPTRRGYRFTGWYLGSESVYNKYGVAIKNSSLYSYDTDYHWRYDGNVTVKAGWNAINYKISYKVVTGAGSIPSQTVHYGD
-985 PSTPTNMESFSG
+985 SFT
-997 LIGSSVTPAVKD
+997 L
-1009 YGQIFDKPSTK
+1009 
-1020 TVTISADG
+1020 ADG
-1028 NTTVE
+1028 NAFTYTGHTFSYWYV
-1033 YKYPR
+1033 R
-1038 KKARVIVGKST
+1038 RSSDKKVFCYDGNWH
-1049 GIKTTDPVPGDY
+1049 TTDGSDLYGSDV
-1061 ADGYIGQTV
+1061 
-1070 TLSAIPETGYR
+1070 S
-1081 FKNWTSLLKENYGTV
+1081 NWYPYNNSG
-1096 FSTTA
+1096 
-1101 GFNYTLTY
+1101 LTFEM
-1109 NDSTAIQHQ
+1109 NDSWVRSDTDADEEFVFWGFWTADEYNII
-1118 YGNGTSTMWGAYMQA
+1118 YNLDGGTLNGKT
-1133 NAEPITYNI
+1133 NPDTYNI
-1142 KYNYNGGIK
+1142 
-1151 GAFAPTSAKYNED
+1151 
-1164 VKISNPTKK
+1164 
-1173 NCIFAGWTIT
+1173 
-1183 GYDPNTSGHSSATWT
+1183 
-1198 DETGAS
+1198 ET
-1204 FKNLASVEGK
+1204 
-1214 TVTFTATWVQKDVHL
+1214 
-1229 VTISGRGI
+1229 
-1237 KLSKPLS
+1237 P
-1244 YDGHVGETKRI
+1244 
-1255 TAELKPGYRFV
+1255 
-1266 NWTNYYNANEVISTD
+1266 
-1281 KDFDYKLTDKD
+1281 
-1292 YDNYLSDKGG
+1292 
-1302 TYLKSNAVPIDYT
+1302 
-1315 ITYELNG
+1315 
-1322 GTASNP
+1322 
-1328 VSYNVESNT
+1328 T
-1337 FTLNNPTRA
+1337 FTLNNPTRT
-1346 GYTFA
+1346 GYIFA

-1356 DITGTSKTVTINQ
+1356 DITGTSKIVTIN
-1369 GSIGNRTYTATWTS
+1369 
-1383 INYTISYDLNGGAV
+1383 
-1397 AVNNPTS
+1397 
-1404 YNIETPTFTLNNPTK
+1404 
-1419 TGYIF
+1419 
-1424 EGWCES
+1424 
-1430 KDTSY
+1430 
-1435 VYNRNA
+1435 
-1441 VKRDESDSTSYFIPE
+1441 
-1456 CYASL
+1456 
-1461 DYAPVFD
+1461 
-1468 PAYYLAKYPDLK
+1468 
-1480 SVCGD
+1480 
-1485 DVNKALS
+1485 
-1492 HFVNYGMKEG
+1492 H
-1502 RQGSAEFEVNA
+1502 
-1513 YKAKYKDLSD
+1513 
-1523 AFGDNLPKYY
+1523 
-1533 IHYILAGKSEGRTMP
+1533 
-1548 QASVSIYQG
+1548 G

-1656 KNLTTRNGDK
+1656 KNLTTKNGDK

-1674 DKKFILPVVS
+1674 DKKFTLPVVS

-1691 GWYSMVDRKVY
+1691 GWYSLVDRKVY

-1765 TVKTY
+1765 AIKTY

-1785 DGTTVI
+1785 DGTTVV

-1859 SSISIITTAESGYN
+1859 SSISIITTAESGYS
-1873 IIDNS
+1873 IIDNG
-1878 NVNFK
+1878 NVSFK

-1905 HWKKNVNTDSKTY
+1905 RWKKNVNTDSKTY

-1924 DSNYTM
+1924 DSNYTI
-1930 YDAEYLSGKA
+1930 YDAEYLNGKA
-1940 YSWVKPVVRTLEGFT
+1940 YSWVTPDIKTYEGFT
-1955 YKGVLP
+1955 YKATLP

-2021 NLKTGYH
+2021 NLKIGYH

-2047 RNNSGVDDILTDNTT
+2047 RNNSGVDGILTDNTT
-2062 YNSQTIKFNMPAKN
+2062 YNSQTIKFNMPARN
-2076 VYLGVKATN
+2076 VYLKVKATN

-2109 TESQTFIYDE
+2109 IESQTFIYDE

-2132 YTRKSG
+2132 YTKKSG
-2138 WMTKPSKNGNGTADF
+2138 WMTASSKNGNGTADF

-2174 IWEDNAPEEI
+2174 VWEDNAPEEI
-2184 NISSTNNFAA
+2184 NISSTNDFAA
-2194 AQTVTLTAR
+2194 TQTVTLTAR

-2209 DYISFGKNEKYEKVT
+2209 DYISFGKDEKYEKVT
-2224 CNTDGSVTF
+2224 CNADGSVTF

-2264 TLNTNKNNIVSSDGK
+2264 TLNTNKNNIVSSDEK

-2294 TDISINEAGKSITPV
+2294 TYISINEAGKSITPV

-2394 PDAKSNTKKNVT
+2394 PDAESNTKKNVT

-2476 TVNIPYVVIPH
+2476 TVNIPYAVIPH

-2585 EVIPFSKAKNPAI
+2585 EVIPFSKAKNPEI

-2611 STSDNNNSKTVVS
+2611 STSDNNNSKTVVR

-2723 CVSDENSNGDVY
+2723 CISDENSNGDVY

-2766 NITSDTFKESMTND
+2766 NITSDTFRESMTND
-2780 YAALADAMWAEK
+2780 YAALADAMWAKK

>member
-16 TVMSI
+16 TVMSV

-77 TYVRLKNGATVK
+77 TYVKLKNGATVK

-142 VTGSKHYHSSNG
+142 VTSSKHYHSSNG
-154 NEASWSNLR
+154 NESSWSNLR

-210 SHNSYWYGQSSY
+210 NHNSYWYGQSSY

-254 KFLQINISVKNTNSY
+254 KFLQINISIKNTNSY

-404 GKYNSNNK
+404 GKYNSDNK
-412 ITFNTNGGEL
+412 ITFDANGGEL
-422 KTPGTSINNPS
+422 KTPGTNINNPS

-520 NTGNIPSSELTKL
+520 NTGDIPSSELAELT
-533 AETASTEGWTW
+533 ETASTEGWTW

-644 VFNYSDTAPSNTA
+644 VFNYTDTAPSNTA
-657 GQTVTINY
+657 GLTVTIN
-665 NINDGMDNN
+665 NSINDGMDSN
-674 LYQIYG
+674 LYQVYG
-680 NCFFYKGTDGEYHDY
+680 SCFFYKGTDGAYHDY
-695 EGANPDL
+695 EGTNPDL

-739 NNYNIG
+739 NDYNIG
-745 QGKTSYSLS
+745 QGKTSYNLS
-754 PHFSRVGINYNVR
+754 PHFTRTGIDYIVR
-767 LNANVPDTESTL
+767 LHANVPDTESTL

-784 NGISSYIYNSTSRYF
+784 NGISSYIYDSNSRYF

-825 NRNNWYTEKTGGNT
+825 STSNWYTEKTGGNT
-839 VSAPCNNTEAEY
+839 VSAPCNNTKAEY
-851 PDWAESNWNLT
+851 PDWTEKNWNLT
-862 TEDGATVDL
+862 TTDGATVDL
-871 YAKWQANNYKIAYNL
+871 YARWQANNYKIAYNL

-900 YDTMVT
+900 YDTMVA

-928 TSGHNASAWTEET
+928 TSGHNAATWTGET
-941 GTSYKNLTATDGAT
+941 GTSYKNLTATDGAI
-955 VTFTATWSKEAPKTA
+955 VTFTATWKKEAPKTA
-970 RYTVKHYQMNTDGTY
+970 NLQTTGDVGIKATSHPDKAVVNIGSNVQVSAVLNTGYVFKGWYNGDVKVSDDLSFVYTMPNKDTVLTAKTEIKWYTMTFDPNGGILKNPGNNLYNAEWKNGNTVSVGWNINDFCYMNGDIPTRRGYRFTGWYLGSESVYNKYGVAIKNSSLYSYDTDYHWRYDGNVTVKAGWNAINYKISYKVVTGAGSIPSQTVHYGD
-985 PSTPTNMESFSG
+985 SFT
-997 LIGSSVTPAVKD
+997 L
-1009 YGQIFDKPSTK
+1009 
-1020 TVTISADG
+1020 ADG
-1028 NTTVE
+1028 NAFTYTGHTFSYWYV
-1033 YKYPR
+1033 R
-1038 KKARVIVGKST
+1038 RSSDKKVFCYDGNWH
-1049 GIKTTDPVPGDY
+1049 TTDGSDLYGSDV
-1061 ADGYIGQTV
+1061 
-1070 TLSAIPETGYR
+1070 S
-1081 FKNWTSLLKENYGTV
+1081 NWYPYNNSG
-1096 FSTTA
+1096 
-1101 GFNYTLTY
+1101 LTFEM
-1109 NDSTAIQHQ
+1109 NDSWVRSDTDADEEFVFWGFWTADEYNII
-1118 YGNGTSTMWGAYMQA
+1118 YNLDGGTLNGKT
-1133 NAEPITYNI
+1133 NPDTYNI
-1142 KYNYNGGIK
+1142 
-1151 GAFAPTSAKYNED
+1151 
-1164 VKISNPTKK
+1164 
-1173 NCIFAGWTIT
+1173 
-1183 GYDPNTSGHSSATWT
+1183 
-1198 DETGAS
+1198 ET
-1204 FKNLASVEGK
+1204 
-1214 TVTFTATWVQKDVHL
+1214 
-1229 VTISGRGI
+1229 
-1237 KLSKPLS
+1237 P
-1244 YDGHVGETKRI
+1244 
-1255 TAELKPGYRFV
+1255 
-1266 NWTNYYNANEVISTD
+1266 
-1281 KDFDYKLTDKD
+1281 
-1292 YDNYLSDKGG
+1292 
-1302 TYLKSNAVPIDYT
+1302 
-1315 ITYELNG
+1315 
-1322 GTASNP
+1322 
-1328 VSYNVESNT
+1328 T
-1337 FTLNNPTRA
+1337 FTLNNPTRT
-1346 GYTFA
+1346 GYIFA

-1356 DITGTSKTVTINQ
+1356 DITGTSKIVTIN
-1369 GSIGNRTYTATWTS
+1369 
-1383 INYTISYDLNGGAV
+1383 
-1397 AVNNPTS
+1397 
-1404 YNIETPTFTLNNPTK
+1404 
-1419 TGYIF
+1419 
-1424 EGWCES
+1424 
-1430 KDTSY
+1430 
-1435 VYNRNA
+1435 
-1441 VKRDESDSTSYFIPE
+1441 
-1456 CYASL
+1456 
-1461 DYAPVFD
+1461 
-1468 PAYYLAKYPDLK
+1468 
-1480 SVCGD
+1480 
-1485 DVNKALS
+1485 
-1492 HFVNYGMKEG
+1492 H
-1502 RQGSAEFEVNA
+1502 
-1513 YKAKYKDLSD
+1513 
-1523 AFGDNLPKYY
+1523 
-1533 IHYILAGKSEGRTMP
+1533 
-1548 QASVSIYQG
+1548 G

-1583 NAKDDVIQSGIK
+1583 NAKDDVIQNGIK

-1656 KNLTTRNGDK
+1656 KNLTTKNGDK

-1674 DKKFILPVVS
+1674 DKKFTLPVVS

-1691 GWYSMVDRKVY
+1691 GWYSLVDRKVY

-1765 TVKTY
+1765 AIKTY

-1785 DGTTVI
+1785 DGTTVV

-1859 SSISIITTAESGYN
+1859 SSISIITTAESGYS

-1883 MPAEGKTVTV
+1883 MPAESKTVTV

-1988 GGNVNAN
+1988 GGNVNVN

-2021 NLKTGYH
+2021 NLKVGYH

-2047 RNNSGVDDILTDNTT
+2047 RNNSGVDGILTDNTT
-2062 YNSQTIKFNMPAKN
+2062 YNSQTIKFNMPARN

-2174 IWEDNAPEEI
+2174 VWEDNAPEEI
-2184 NISSTNNFAA
+2184 NISSTNDFAA
-2194 AQTVTLTAR
+2194 TQTVTLTAR

-2209 DYISFGKNEKYEKVT
+2209 DYISFGKDEKYEKVT
-2224 CNTDGSVTF
+2224 CNADGSVTF

-2264 TLNTNKNNIVSSDGK
+2264 TLNTNKNNIVSSDEK

-2294 TDISINEAGKSITPV
+2294 TYISINEAGKSITPV

-2394 PDAKSNTKKNVT
+2394 PDAESNTKKNVT

-2476 TVNIPYVVIPH
+2476 TVNIPYAVIPH

-2585 EVIPFSKAKNPAI
+2585 EVIPFSKAKNPEI

-2723 CVSDENSNGDVY
+2723 CISDENSNGDVY

-2780 YAALADAMWAEK
+2780 YAALADAMWAKK

>member
-16 TVMSI
+16 TVMSVI
-21 VSGILIDSGTLA
+21 SGILTDSGTLA

-77 TYVRLKNGATVK
+77 TYVKLKNGATVK

-106 SGSLCYDTWTMY
+106 SGSLCYDTWTMH

-142 VTGSKHYHSSNG
+142 VTNSKHYHSSNG

-163 DDLGRSPAPVYSIY
+163 DDLGRSPAPIYSIY

-210 SHNSYWYGQSSY
+210 NHNSYWYGQSSY

-254 KFLQINISVKNTNSY
+254 KFLQINISIKNTNSY

-347 EHVWLNNVL
+347 EHIWLNNVL

-404 GKYNSNNK
+404 GKYNSDNK
-412 ITFNTNGGEL
+412 ITFNANGGEL
-422 KTPGTSINNPS
+422 KTPGTNINNPS

-550 FSKAFVQNE
+550 FSKAFIQNE

-611 IGRGKKIYNNLYE
+611 IGRGEKTYNNLYE

-644 VFNYSDTAPSNTA
+644 VFNYTDTAPSNTA
-657 GQTVTINY
+657 GQTVTINN
-665 NINDGMDNN
+665 NINDGIDNN
-674 LYQIYG
+674 LYQVYG
-680 NCFFYKGTDGEYHDY
+680 SCFFYKGTDGEYHDY
-695 EGANPDL
+695 EGTNPDL

-739 NNYNIG
+739 NNYDIG
-745 QGKTSYSLS
+745 KGKASYVLS
-754 PHFSRVGINYNVR
+754 PHFSRVGIDYIVR
-767 LNANVPDTESTL
+767 LHANVPANTESTL

-784 NGISSYIYNSTSRYF
+784 NGISSYIYDSNSF
-799 SRELTYDDSQDM
+799 SRELTYDDLQDM

-825 NRNNWYTEKTGGNT
+825 SRSNWYTEKTGGNT

-871 YAKWQANNYKIAYNL
+871 YARWQANNYKIAYNL
-886 DGGTYGTSHPTSAD
+886 DGGTYGTSHPTSVD

-906 IDNPSKAGYT
+906 IDNPSKTGYT

-928 TSGHNASAWTEET
+928 TSGYAGSTWTDET

-970 RYTVKHYQMNTDGTY
+970 RYTVKHYQMNADGTY

-997 LIGSSVTPAVKD
+997 LIGSSATPAVKD

-1028 NTTVE
+1028 STTVE

-1038 KKARVIVGKST
+1038 KKARVIVGKNT
-1049 GIKTTDPVPGDY
+1049 GIKTTDPIPGDY

-1070 TLSAIPETGYR
+1070 TLSATPETGYR
-1081 FKNWTSLLKENYGTV
+1081 FKNWTSLLKKNYGTV
-1096 FSTTA
+1096 FSNTA
-1101 GFNYTLTY
+1101 SFNYTLTY

-1183 GYDPNTSGHSSATWT
+1183 GYDTETSGHNASAWT
-1198 DETGAS
+1198 GETGAS
-1204 FKNLASVEGK
+1204 FKNLASIEGK
-1214 TVTFTATWVQKDVHL
+1214 TVTFTAVWNVATANFQTTGD
-1229 VTISGRGI
+1229 TGI
-1237 KLSKPLS
+1237 ASTSHPNKTSENIGS
-1244 YDGHVGETKRI
+1244 SI
-1255 TAELKPGYRFV
+1255 NV
-1266 NWTNYYNANEVISTD
+1266 NA
-1281 KDFDYKLTDKD
+1281 K
-1292 YDNYLSDKGG
+1292 
-1302 TYLKSNAVPIDYT
+1302 
-1315 ITYELNG
+1315 
-1322 GTASNP
+1322 
-1328 VSYNVESNT
+1328 
-1337 FTLNNPTRA
+1337 LNN

-1351 GWTGT
+1351 GWYNGSTLVSDKMNFNYT
-1356 DITGTSKTVTINQ
+1356 MPDADTVLTAKTTP
-1369 GSIGNRTYTATWTS
+1369 AK
-1383 INYTISYDLNGGAV
+1383 YTISYDLNGGAV
-1397 AVNNPTS
+1397 AVSNPTS
-1404 YNIETPTFTLNNPTK
+1404 YNIETPTFTLNNPVRLGYVFVGW
-1419 TGYIF
+1419 TGSN
-1424 EGWCES
+1424 G
-1430 KDTSY
+1430 T
-1435 VYNRNA
+1435 
-1441 VKRDESDSTSYFIPE
+1441 T
-1456 CYASL
+1456 
-1461 DYAPVFD
+1461 
-1468 PAYYLAKYPDLK
+1468 
-1480 SVCGD
+1480 
-1485 DVNKALS
+1485 
-1492 HFVNYGMKEG
+1492 
-1502 RQGSAEFEVNA
+1502 
-1513 YKAKYKDLSD
+1513 
-1523 AFGDNLPKYY
+1523 
-1533 IHYILAGKSEGRTMP
+1533 TP
-1548 QASVSIYQG
+1548 QKNVSIYKG
-1557 SIGNRTY
+1557 STGNRTY
-1564 TATWTPIEYSI
+1564 KANWTANT
-1575 VYTKGYTN
+1575 
-1583 NAKDDVIQSGIK
+1583 
-1595 YNKDVTLISNP
+1595 
-1606 FTGRSYTVKY
+1606 
-1616 STPTTDRDWDKV
+1616 
-1628 TAPAGFNGTLE
+1628 
-1639 FAHWNILS
+1639 
-1647 KTYAAGTKL
+1647 GTK
-1656 KNLTTRNGDK
+1656 
-1666 ITATAQWK
+1666 
-1674 DKKFILPVVS
+1674 
-1684 RPGYVFA
+1684 
-1691 GWYSMVDRKVY
+1691 
-1702 KANTEYTISQA
+1702 YT
-1713 LTAYDNTFT
+1713 
-1722 AQWTAK
+1722 
-1728 TDTPYKVEHYKMN
+1728 VEHYKMN

-1751 TDNFKGTTDTSVTP
+1751 TDNLKGTTDTSVTP
-1765 TVKTY
+1765 AVKTY

-1785 DGTTVI
+1785 DGTTVV

-1859 SSISIITTAESGYN
+1859 SSISIITTAESGYS

-1883 MPAEGKTVTV
+1883 MPAESKTVTV

-1988 GGNVNAN
+1988 GGNVNVN

-2021 NLKTGYH
+2021 NLKVGYH

-2047 RNNSGVDDILTDNTT
+2047 RNNSGVDGILTDNTT
-2062 YNSQTIKFNMPAKN
+2062 YNSQTIKFNMPARN
-2076 VYLGVKATN
+2076 VYLKVKATN

-2109 TESQTFIYDE
+2109 IESQTFIYDE

-2132 YTRKSG
+2132 YTKKSG
-2138 WMTKPSKNGNGTADF
+2138 WMTASSKNGNGTADF

-2174 IWEDNAPEEI
+2174 IWEDNTPEEI
-2184 NISSTNNFAA
+2184 NISSTNDFAA
-2194 AQTVTLTAR
+2194 TQTVTLTAR

-2209 DYISFGKNEKYEKVT
+2209 DYISFGKDEKYEKVT
-2224 CNTDGSVTF
+2224 CNADGSVTF

-2294 TDISINEAGKSITPV
+2294 TISINEAGKSITPV

-2394 PDAKSNTKKNVT
+2394 PDAESNTKKNVT

-2476 TVNIPYVVIPH
+2476 TVNIPYAVIPH

-2585 EVIPFSKAKNPAI
+2585 EVIPFSKAKNPEI

-2611 STSDNNNSKTVVS
+2611 STSDNNNSKTVVR

-2766 NITSDTFKESMTND
+2766 NITSDTFRESMTND
-2780 YAALADAMWAEK
+2780 YAALADAMWAKK

>member
-16 TVMSI
+16 TVMSVI
-21 VSGILIDSGTLA
+21 SGILTDSGTLA

-77 TYVRLKNGATVK
+77 TYVKLKNGATVK

-106 SGSLCYDTWTMY
+106 SGSLCYDTWTMH

-142 VTGSKHYHSSNG
+142 VTNSKHYHSSNG

-163 DDLGRSPAPVYSIY
+163 DDLGRSPAPIYSIY

-210 SHNSYWYGQSSY
+210 NHNSYWYGQSSY

-254 KFLQINISVKNTNSY
+254 KFLQINISIKNTNSY

-347 EHVWLNNVL
+347 EHIWLNNVL

-404 GKYNSNNK
+404 GKYNSDNK
-412 ITFNTNGGEL
+412 ITFNANGGEL
-422 KTPGTSINNPS
+422 KTPGTNINNPS

-550 FSKAFVQNE
+550 FSKAFIQNE

-611 IGRGKKIYNNLYE
+611 IGRGEKTYNNLYE

-644 VFNYSDTAPSNTA
+644 VFNYTDTAPSNTA
-657 GQTVTINY
+657 GQTVTINN
-665 NINDGMDNN
+665 NINDGIDNN
-674 LYQIYG
+674 LYQVYG
-680 NCFFYKGTDGEYHDY
+680 SCFFYKGTDGEYHDY
-695 EGANPDL
+695 EGTNPDL

-739 NNYNIG
+739 NNYDIG
-745 QGKTSYSLS
+745 KGKASYVLS
-754 PHFSRVGINYNVR
+754 PHFSRVGIDYIVR
-767 LNANVPDTESTL
+767 LHANVPANTESTL

-784 NGISSYIYNSTSRYF
+784 NGISSYIYDSNSF
-799 SRELTYDDSQDM
+799 SRELTYDDLQDM

-825 NRNNWYTEKTGGNT
+825 SRSNWYTEKTGGNT

-871 YAKWQANNYKIAYNL
+871 YARWQANNYKIAYNL
-886 DGGTYGTSHPTSAD
+886 DGGTYGTSHPTSVD

-906 IDNPSKAGYT
+906 IDNPSKTGYT

-928 TSGHNASAWTEET
+928 TSGYAGSTWTDET

-970 RYTVKHYQMNTDGTY
+970 RYTVKHYQMNADGTY

-997 LIGSSVTPAVKD
+997 LIGSSATPAVKD

-1028 NTTVE
+1028 STTVE

-1038 KKARVIVGKST
+1038 KKARVIVGKNT
-1049 GIKTTDPVPGDY
+1049 GIKTTDPIPGDY

-1070 TLSAIPETGYR
+1070 TLSATPETGYR
-1081 FKNWTSLLKENYGTV
+1081 FKNWTSLLKKNYGTV
-1096 FSTTA
+1096 FSNTA
-1101 GFNYTLTY
+1101 SFNYTLTY

-1183 GYDPNTSGHSSATWT
+1183 GYDTETSGHNASAWT
-1198 DETGAS
+1198 GETGAS
-1204 FKNLASVEGK
+1204 FKNLASIEGK
-1214 TVTFTATWVQKDVHL
+1214 TVTFTAVWNVATANFQTTGD
-1229 VTISGRGI
+1229 TGI
-1237 KLSKPLS
+1237 ASTSHPNKTSENIGS
-1244 YDGHVGETKRI
+1244 SI
-1255 TAELKPGYRFV
+1255 NV
-1266 NWTNYYNANEVISTD
+1266 NA
-1281 KDFDYKLTDKD
+1281 K
-1292 YDNYLSDKGG
+1292 
-1302 TYLKSNAVPIDYT
+1302 
-1315 ITYELNG
+1315 
-1322 GTASNP
+1322 
-1328 VSYNVESNT
+1328 
-1337 FTLNNPTRA
+1337 LNN

-1351 GWTGT
+1351 GWYNGSTLVSDKMNFNYT
-1356 DITGTSKTVTINQ
+1356 MPDADTVLTAKTTP
-1369 GSIGNRTYTATWTS
+1369 AK
-1383 INYTISYDLNGGAV
+1383 YTISYDLNGGAV
-1397 AVNNPTS
+1397 AVSNPTS
-1404 YNIETPTFTLNNPTK
+1404 YNIETPTFTLNNPVRLGYVFVGW
-1419 TGYIF
+1419 TGSN
-1424 EGWCES
+1424 G
-1430 KDTSY
+1430 T
-1435 VYNRNA
+1435 
-1441 VKRDESDSTSYFIPE
+1441 T
-1456 CYASL
+1456 
-1461 DYAPVFD
+1461 
-1468 PAYYLAKYPDLK
+1468 
-1480 SVCGD
+1480 
-1485 DVNKALS
+1485 
-1492 HFVNYGMKEG
+1492 
-1502 RQGSAEFEVNA
+1502 
-1513 YKAKYKDLSD
+1513 
-1523 AFGDNLPKYY
+1523 
-1533 IHYILAGKSEGRTMP
+1533 TP
-1548 QASVSIYQG
+1548 QKNVSIYKG
-1557 SIGNRTY
+1557 STGNRTY
-1564 TATWTPIEYSI
+1564 KANWTANT
-1575 VYTKGYTN
+1575 
-1583 NAKDDVIQSGIK
+1583 
-1595 YNKDVTLISNP
+1595 
-1606 FTGRSYTVKY
+1606 
-1616 STPTTDRDWDKV
+1616 
-1628 TAPAGFNGTLE
+1628 
-1639 FAHWNILS
+1639 
-1647 KTYAAGTKL
+1647 GTK
-1656 KNLTTRNGDK
+1656 
-1666 ITATAQWK
+1666 
-1674 DKKFILPVVS
+1674 
-1684 RPGYVFA
+1684 
-1691 GWYSMVDRKVY
+1691 
-1702 KANTEYTISQA
+1702 YT
-1713 LTAYDNTFT
+1713 
-1722 AQWTAK
+1722 
-1728 TDTPYKVEHYKMN
+1728 VEHYKMN

-1751 TDNFKGTTDTSVTP
+1751 TDNLKGTTDTSVTP
-1765 TVKTY
+1765 AIKTY

-1785 DGTTVI
+1785 DGTTVV
-1791 KYYYIRNKYTLDLNG
+1791 KYYYTRNKYTLDLNG

-1859 SSISIITTAESGYN
+1859 SSISIITTAESGYS

-1924 DSNYTM
+1924 DSNYTI
-1930 YDAEYLSGKA
+1930 YDAEYLNGKA
-1940 YSWVKPVVRTLEGFT
+1940 YSWVTPDIKTYEGFT
-1955 YKGVLP
+1955 YKATLP

-2021 NLKTGYH
+2021 NLKIGYH

-2047 RNNSGVDDILTDNTT
+2047 RNNSGVDGILTDNTT
-2062 YNSQTIKFNMPAKN
+2062 YNSQTIKFNMPARN
-2076 VYLGVKATN
+2076 VYLKVKATN

-2109 TESQTFIYDE
+2109 IESQTFIYDE

-2132 YTRKSG
+2132 YTKKSG
-2138 WMTKPSKNGNGTADF
+2138 WMTASSKNGNGTADF

-2174 IWEDNAPEEI
+2174 IWEDNTPEEI
-2184 NISSTNNFAA
+2184 NISSTNDFAA
-2194 AQTVTLTAR
+2194 TQTVTLTAR

-2209 DYISFGKNEKYEKVT
+2209 DYISFGKDEKYEKVT
-2224 CNTDGSVTF
+2224 CNADGSVTF

-2294 TDISINEAGKSITPV
+2294 TISINEAGKSITPV

-2394 PDAKSNTKKNVT
+2394 PDAESNTKKNVT

-2476 TVNIPYVVIPH
+2476 TVNIPYAVIPH

-2585 EVIPFSKAKNPAI
+2585 EVIPFSKAKNPEI

-2611 STSDNNNSKTVVS
+2611 STSDNNNSKTVVR

-2766 NITSDTFKESMTND
+2766 NITSDTFRESMTND
-2780 YAALADAMWAEK
+2780 YAALADAMWAKK

>member
-16 TVMSI
+16 TVMSV

-77 TYVRLKNGATVK
+77 TYVKLKNGATVK

-106 SGSLCYDTWTMY
+106 SGSICYDTWTMY

-142 VTGSKHYHSSNG
+142 VTSSKHYHSSNG

-163 DDLGRSPAPVYSIY
+163 DDLGRSPAPIYSIY

-520 NTGNIPSSELTKL
+520 NTGDIPSSELTKL
-533 AETASTEGWTW
+533 TETASTEGWTW
-544 NENGRY
+544 NENDRY

-590 KTKNPTKV
+590 KAKNPTKV

-644 VFNYSDTAPSNTA
+644 VFNYTDNAPANTA
-657 GQTVTINY
+657 GLTVTIN
-665 NINDGMDNN
+665 NSINDGMDNC
-674 LYQIYG
+674 LYQVYG
-680 NCFFYKGTDGEYHDY
+680 SCFFYKGTDGEYHDY
-695 EGANPDL
+695 EGTNPDL
-702 KVTASIPNSNGYK
+702 KVTASIPDSNGYK

-817 SLKGYHLI
+817 SLKGYHLVS
-825 NRNNWYTEKTGGNT
+825 RSNWYTEKTGGNT
-839 VSAPCNNTEAEY
+839 VSAPCNNTKTEY
-851 PDWAESNWNLT
+851 PDWTEKNWNLT
-862 TEDGATVDL
+862 TTDRATVDL
-871 YAKWQANNYKIAYNL
+871 YARWQANNYKIAYNL

-900 YDTMVT
+900 YDTIVT

-928 TSGHNASAWTEET
+928 ASGHNASAWTEET

-1315 ITYELNG
+1315 ITYKLNG

-1369 GSIGNRTYTATWTS
+1369 GSTGNRTYTATWTPV
-1383 INYTISYDLNGGAV
+1383 NYTINYDLNGGTV
-1397 AVNNPTS
+1397 AVSNPTS
-1404 YNIETPTFTLNNPTK
+1404 YNIETPTFALNNP
-1419 TGYIF
+1419 I
-1424 EGWCES
+1424 
-1430 KDTSY
+1430 
-1435 VYNRNA
+1435 R
-1441 VKRDESDSTSYFIPE
+1441 
-1456 CYASL
+1456 L
-1461 DYAPVFD
+1461 
-1468 PAYYLAKYPDLK
+1468 
-1480 SVCGD
+1480 
-1485 DVNKALS
+1485 
-1492 HFVNYGMKEG
+1492 
-1502 RQGSAEFEVNA
+1502 
-1513 YKAKYKDLSD
+1513 
-1523 AFGDNLPKYY
+1523 
-1533 IHYILAGKSEGRTMP
+1533 
-1548 QASVSIYQG
+1548 
-1557 SIGNRTY
+1557 
-1564 TATWTPIEYSI
+1564 
-1575 VYTKGYTN
+1575 
-1583 NAKDDVIQSGIK
+1583 
-1595 YNKDVTLISNP
+1595 
-1606 FTGRSYTVKY
+1606 
-1616 STPTTDRDWDKV
+1616 
-1628 TAPAGFNGTLE
+1628 
-1639 FAHWNILS
+1639 
-1647 KTYAAGTKL
+1647 
-1656 KNLTTRNGDK
+1656 
-1666 ITATAQWK
+1666 
-1674 DKKFILPVVS
+1674 
-1684 RPGYVFA
+1684 GYVFA
-1691 GWYSMVDRKVY
+1691 GWTGSNGTTPQKNVSIYKGSTGNKFY
-1702 KANTEYTISQA
+1702 KAN
-1713 LTAYDNTFT
+1713 
-1722 AQWTAK
+1722 WTAVDVGYTVNHYVMDINGNYPSTPTK
-1728 TDTPYKVEHYKMN
+1728 TER
-1741 LDGTTYTLAD
+1741 LSG
-1751 TDNFKGTTDTSVTP
+1751 FTDTSVTAKRLSLGNGFTYP
-1765 TVKTY
+1765 DVQTVK
-1770 EGFTSPSTQTVTIKG
+1770 IKT
-1785 DGTTVI
+1785 DGTTVV
-1791 KYYYIRNKYTLDLNG
+1791 KYYYTRNKYTLDLNG

-1859 SSISIITTAESGYN
+1859 SSISIITTAESGYS
-1873 IIDNS
+1873 IIDNT

-2047 RNNSGVDDILTDNTT
+2047 RNNSGVDGILTDNTT
-2062 YNSQTIKFNMPAKN
+2062 YNSQTIKFNMPARN

-2194 AQTVTLTAR
+2194 TQTVTLTAR

-2209 DYISFGKNEKYEKVT
+2209 NYISFGKDEKYEKVT
-2224 CNTDGSVTF
+2224 CNADGSVTF

-2294 TDISINEAGKSITPV
+2294 TYISINEAGKSITPV
-2309 TKRDGVDFLGWST
+2309 TKRDGVDFKRDGVDFLGWST

-2329 IISIKADDNKTYYA
+2329 IISIKADGNKTCYA
-2343 VWKDTKKP
+2343 IWKDTKKP

-2476 TVNIPYVVIPH
+2476 TVNIPYAVIPH

-2585 EVIPFSKAKNPAI
+2585 EVIPFSKAKNPEI

>member
-16 TVMSI
+16 TVMSVI
-21 VSGILIDSGTLA
+21 SGILTDSGTLA

-47 GVEWVATDKDG
+47 GVEWVATDRNGTD
-58 IYRWEKGGS
+58 RWEKGGS

-154 NEASWSNLR
+154 NEASLNYLR
-163 DDLGRSPAPVYSIY
+163 DDLGRSPAPIYSIY

-210 SHNSYWYGQSSY
+210 NHNSYWYGQSSY
-222 ANGDRFDDWYRDE
+222 ANGNGFDDWYRDE

-254 KFLQINISVKNTNSY
+254 KFLQINISIKNTNSY

-279 DIQVADD
+279 DIQIADD
-286 DNAATFFNGNGFT
+286 DNATTFFNGNGFT

-308 DNYHGG
+308 DNFPLG
-314 TIPAATLN
+314 TIPTATLN

-347 EHVWLNNVL
+347 QHIWLNNVL
-356 GDKATNY
+356 GDKTTY
-363 NKYKHGGTSG
+363 FNKKPHGGTSG
-373 EGELDSGFSI
+373 EGESDSGFSI

-404 GKYNSNNK
+404 GKYNSDNK
-412 ITFNTNGGEL
+412 ITFDANSGEL
-422 KTPGTSINNPS
+422 KTPGTNINNPS

-455 IPERAGYTFDGWWT
+455 IPERAGYIFDGWWT

-520 NTGNIPSSELTKL
+520 NTGDIPSSELTKL
-533 AETASTEGWTW
+533 TETADKEGWTW

-598 LYNWWTSASGGTD
+598 LYNWWTAASGGTD
-611 IGRGKKIYNNLYE
+611 IGRGEKTYNNLYE

-644 VFNYSDTAPSNTA
+644 VFNYTDTAPSNTA
-657 GQTVTINY
+657 GQTVTINN
-665 NINDGMDNN
+665 NINDGIDNN
-674 LYQIYG
+674 LYQVYG
-680 NCFFYKGTDGEYHDY
+680 SCFFYKGTDGAYHDY
-695 EGANPDL
+695 EGTNPDL

-754 PHFSRVGINYNVR
+754 PHFTRTGINYNVR
-767 LNANVPDTESTL
+767 LHANVPENTESTL
-779 QVLHQ
+779 QVLHR
-784 NGISSYIYNSTSRYF
+784 NGISSYIYDSNSRYF
-799 SRELTYDDSQDM
+799 SRELTYDDLQDM

-825 NRNNWYTEKTGGNT
+825 SRSNWYTEKTGGNT

-851 PDWAESNWNLT
+851 PDWAEKNWNLT

-871 YAKWQANNYKIAYNL
+871 YARWQTNTYKIAYNL
-886 DGGTYGTSHPTSAD
+886 DGGTHGTSHPTSAN

-906 IDNPSKAGYT
+906 IDNPSKTGYT

-928 TSGHNASAWTEET
+928 TSGHTGSTWTGET
-941 GTSYKNLTATDGAT
+941 GTSYKNLTATDGAI
-955 VTFTATWSKEAPKTA
+955 VTFTAIWSKEAPKTA
-970 RYTVKHYQMNTDGTY
+970 KYTVKHYKMDVNGNY
-985 PSTPTNMESFSG
+985 PSVPDETENLTAN
-997 LIGSSVTPAVKD
+997 IGSSVTPNTKD
-1009 YGQIFDKPSTK
+1009 YGKLYNKPSLK
-1020 TVTISADG
+1020 TI
-1028 NTTVE
+1028 TVSSDSGQNVIE
-1033 YKYPR
+1033 YRYSR
-1038 KKARVIVGKST
+1038 KMARVILYKDEGIKST
-1049 GIKTTDPVPGDY
+1049 DPIAGDY
-1061 ADGYIGQTV
+1061 ERDYVGATIK
-1070 TLSAIPETGYR
+1070 LSAVMQKGYK
-1081 FKNWTSLLKENYGTV
+1081 FKNWTSKLDYNLGTV
-1096 FSTTA
+1096 LSTA
-1101 GFNYTLTY
+1101 NPYNYTLTSEDMQGVTHTY
-1109 NDSTAIQHQ
+1109 NNGAGST
-1118 YGNGTSTMWGAYMQA
+1118 WGALIQA
-1133 NAEPITYNI
+1133 NSTPITYSI
-1142 KYNYNGGIK
+1142 AYNLNGGVF
-1151 GAFAPTSAKYNED
+1151 GAFHPTSTSYNED
-1164 VKISNPTKK
+1164 VKISNPAKE

-1183 GYDPNTSGHSSATWT
+1183 GYDTETSGHSAATWT
-1198 DETGAS
+1198 GETGAS
-1204 FKNLASVEGK
+1204 FKNLASTEGK
-1214 TVTFTATWVQKDVHL
+1214 TVTFTAVWNVATANFQTTGD
-1229 VTISGRGI
+1229 TGI
-1237 KLSKPLS
+1237 ASTSHPNKTSENIGS
-1244 YDGHVGETKRI
+1244 SI
-1255 TAELKPGYRFV
+1255 NV
-1266 NWTNYYNANEVISTD
+1266 NA
-1281 KDFDYKLTDKD
+1281 K
-1292 YDNYLSDKGG
+1292 
-1302 TYLKSNAVPIDYT
+1302 
-1315 ITYELNG
+1315 
-1322 GTASNP
+1322 
-1328 VSYNVESNT
+1328 
-1337 FTLNNPTRA
+1337 LNN
-1346 GYTFA
+1346 GYTFV
-1351 GWTGT
+1351 GWYNGSTLVSDKMNFNYTMPNT
-1356 DITGTSKTVTINQ
+1356 DTVLTAKTTP
-1369 GSIGNRTYTATWTS
+1369 AK
-1383 INYTISYDLNGGAV
+1383 YTISYDLNGGAV
-1397 AVNNPTS
+1397 AVSNPTS
-1404 YNIETPTFTLNNPTK
+1404 YNIETPTFTLNNPVRLGYVFVGW
-1419 TGYIF
+1419 TGSN
-1424 EGWCES
+1424 G
-1430 KDTSY
+1430 T
-1435 VYNRNA
+1435 
-1441 VKRDESDSTSYFIPE
+1441 T
-1456 CYASL
+1456 
-1461 DYAPVFD
+1461 
-1468 PAYYLAKYPDLK
+1468 
-1480 SVCGD
+1480 
-1485 DVNKALS
+1485 
-1492 HFVNYGMKEG
+1492 
-1502 RQGSAEFEVNA
+1502 
-1513 YKAKYKDLSD
+1513 
-1523 AFGDNLPKYY
+1523 
-1533 IHYILAGKSEGRTMP
+1533 TP
-1548 QASVSIYQG
+1548 QKNVSIYKG
-1557 SIGNRTY
+1557 STGNRTY
-1564 TATWTPIEYSI
+1564 KANWTANT
-1575 VYTKGYTN
+1575 
-1583 NAKDDVIQSGIK
+1583 
-1595 YNKDVTLISNP
+1595 
-1606 FTGRSYTVKY
+1606 
-1616 STPTTDRDWDKV
+1616 
-1628 TAPAGFNGTLE
+1628 
-1639 FAHWNILS
+1639 
-1647 KTYAAGTKL
+1647 GTK
-1656 KNLTTRNGDK
+1656 
-1666 ITATAQWK
+1666 
-1674 DKKFILPVVS
+1674 
-1684 RPGYVFA
+1684 
-1691 GWYSMVDRKVY
+1691 
-1702 KANTEYTISQA
+1702 YT
-1713 LTAYDNTFT
+1713 
-1722 AQWTAK
+1722 
-1728 TDTPYKVEHYKMN
+1728 VEHYKMN

-1751 TDNFKGTTDTSVTP
+1751 TDNLKGTTDTSVTP
-1765 TVKTY
+1765 AIKTY

-1785 DGTTVI
+1785 DGTTVV
-1791 KYYYIRNKYTLDLNG
+1791 KYYYTRNKYTLDLNG

-1859 SSISIITTAESGYN
+1859 SSISIITTAESGYS

-1878 NVNFK
+1878 NVSFK

-1905 HWKKNVNTDSKTY
+1905 RWKKNVNTDSKTY

-1924 DSNYTM
+1924 DSNYTI
-1930 YDAEYLSGKA
+1930 YDAEYLNGKA
-1940 YSWVKPVVRTLEGFT
+1940 YSWVKPVVRTLKGFT

-2021 NLKTGYH
+2021 NLKIGYH

-2047 RNNSGVDDILTDNTT
+2047 RNNSGVDGILTDNTT
-2062 YNSQTIKFNMPAKN
+2062 YNSQTIKFNMPARN
-2076 VYLGVKATN
+2076 VYLKVKATN

-2097 VEPKSISNVTGS
+2097 VEPKSINNVTGS

-2132 YTRKSG
+2132 YTKKSG
-2138 WMTKPSKNGNGTADF
+2138 WMTASSKNGNGTADF

-2174 IWEDNAPEEI
+2174 IWEDNAPEKI
-2184 NISSTNNFAA
+2184 NISSTNDFAA
-2194 AQTVTLTAR
+2194 TQTVTLTAR

-2209 DYISFGKNEKYEKVT
+2209 DYISFGKDEKYEKVT
-2224 CNTDGSVTF
+2224 CNADGSVTF

-2294 TDISINEAGKSITPV
+2294 TYISINEAGKSITPV
-2309 TKRDGVDFLGWST
+2309 TKRNGVDFLGWST

-2329 IISIKADDNKTYYA
+2329 IISIKADGNKTYYA
-2343 VWKDTKKP
+2343 IWKDTINP
-2351 VAVLEDVTSNLS
+2351 LVVITDVSNKD
-2363 ASQTITFKLYD
+2363 ADSQTIKFNLYD
-2374 TAEGKTN
+2374 LDADLTDKDFEGKDLEYIKEHGEK
-2381 TGSDIAGYYIGTN
+2381 TGSDIAAYWFGTN
-2394 PDAKSNTKKNVT
+2394 PIYNGNGNNRT
-2406 ADKNGT
+2406 ATEIVKDEG
-2412 YSGSETITL
+2412 YSVNLEKTV
-2421 NGETTYYIFPY
+2421 GEANYYYIFAE

-2438 GDTIKLKSTGN
+2438 SKTTIAVDANGN
-2449 NNTPE
+2449 VTPNNDLTFCSL
-2454 ITPGILFH
+2454 TL
-2462 RVDFNANGSTDSPA
+2462 NANDGLIQE
-2476 TVNIPYVVIPH
+2476 N
-2487 GSTITMPTAYRLGYH
+2487 GQNTIQKLIRKGNTYNLTNVHAERTGYH
-2502 DYTGS
+2502 DTESDTDGVSMHWSHEIALGS
-2507 DEQTADND
+2507 NIIDEDKQTVI
-2515 GKTSYW
+2515 
-2521 GTDSKAVTGF
+2521 GTDNSVNPESLTEWEAKGNDTLYTKWTPNAY
-2531 NTLKVTKSQ
+2531 TLKVY
-2540 TCFAL
+2540 L
-2545 WKANKYTIT
+2545 
-2554 LVSNKPDTKN
+2554 NKPVKATEDINTYNTVSSDTNKWIYDTYT
-2564 GYRVNST
+2564 GY
-2571 YSPENDTKITVTFD
+2571 YKTVLVYD
-2585 EVIPFSKAKNPAI
+2585 KVWSIPDSAEFAGL
-2598 TGWTFKG
+2598 TGWTTTGFK
-2605 YAFNEL
+2605 N
-2611 STSDNNNSKTVVS
+2611 V
-2624 TNQKFG
+2624 
-2630 LQFVKD
+2630 
-2636 WYKDAGKTFENV
+2636 GKTGK
-2648 SDITLY
+2648 SDIIYLNSLNRSYDEADDVSKASDIGTNLTSVKGDAVAY
-2654 AAWSENRYTVNYNTT
+2654 TMLWKENRYTVNFRAN
-2669 GGTALKLNRI
+2669 GGTAVKRVTL
-2679 TYWYED
+2679 
-2685 EFSLPDATGDYYNT
+2685 
-2699 FMKLEDNKK
+2699 LEKKIDGSAKERTVDTTASANKK
-2708 AVTTYRPAH
+2708 ATDKTYDTSIIIGYESMIKVLDSPVRPGFTFTFFTKDKDYAKTAH
-2717 HFVMWK
+2717 MKDDKPDFDKSVLCTGELSEEAAKMYREEYK
-2723 CVSDENSNGDVY
+2723 ITGSLNGDEEVNLY
-2735 SSGGKAVRLV
+2735 SSW
-2745 SKNNGECTL
+2745 SKR
-2754 NAVWKQKQIVTL
+2754 KPVTL
-2766 NITSDTFKESMTND
+2766 QSFISANSIRTDANALTKIALGTYITRDNAKDINSAWFNKNYKTND
-2780 YAALADAMWAEK
+2780 K
-2792 GTGYIKDQTAI
+2792 G
-2803 KEYTFTKTS
+2803 EYVMNDTVEVLQEWDVTKTE
-2812 DIKETK
+2812 IKQTYSKKIMADNN

>member
-16 TVMSI
+16 TVMSV
-21 VSGILIDSGTLA
+21 VSGILIDSGILA

-77 TYVRLKNGATVK
+77 TYVKLKNDATVK

-106 SGSLCYDTWTMY
+106 SGSICYDTWTMY

-142 VTGSKHYHSSNG
+142 VTSSKHYHSSNG

-163 DDLGRSPAPVYSIY
+163 DDLGRSPAPIYSIY

-222 ANGDRFDDWYRDE
+222 ANGNGFDDWYRDE

-286 DNAATFFNGNGFT
+286 DNATTFFNGNGFT

-308 DNYHGG
+308 TAQLG
-314 TIPAATLN
+314 TIPTATLN

-347 EHVWLNNVL
+347 QHIWSNNVL
-356 GDKATNY
+356 GDKTTY
-363 NKYKHGGTSG
+363 FNKKPHGGTSG
-373 EGELDSGFSI
+373 EGESDSGFSI

-404 GKYNSNNK
+404 GKYNSDNK
-412 ITFNTNGGEL
+412 ITFNANGGEL
-422 KTPGTSINNPS
+422 KTPGTSINNPI

-455 IPERAGYTFDGWWT
+455 IPERAGYTFEGWWT

-550 FSKAFVQNE
+550 FSKAFIQNE

-611 IGRGKKIYNNLYE
+611 IGRGEKTYNNLYE

-644 VFNYSDTAPSNTA
+644 VFNYTDTAPSNTA
-657 GQTVTINY
+657 GQTVTINN
-665 NINDGMDNN
+665 NINDGIDNN
-674 LYQIYG
+674 LYQVYG
-680 NCFFYKGTDGEYHDY
+680 SCFFYKGTDGEYHDY
-695 EGANPDL
+695 EGTNPDL

-739 NNYNIG
+739 NNYDIG
-745 QGKTSYSLS
+745 KGKASYVLS
-754 PHFSRVGINYNVR
+754 PHFSRVGIDYIVR
-767 LNANVPDTESTL
+767 LHANVPANTESTL

-784 NGISSYIYNSTSRYF
+784 NGISSYIYDSNSF
-799 SRELTYDDSQDM
+799 SRELTYDDLQDM

-825 NRNNWYTEKTGGNT
+825 SRSNWYTEKTGGNT

-871 YAKWQANNYKIAYNL
+871 YARWQANNYKIAYNL
-886 DGGTYGTSHPTSAD
+886 DGGTYGTSHPTSVD

-928 TSGHNASAWTEET
+928 TSGHNAATWTGET
-941 GTSYKNLTATDGAT
+941 GTSYKNLTATDGAI
-955 VTFTATWSKEAPKTA
+955 VTFTATWKKEAPKTA
-970 RYTVKHYQMNTDGTY
+970 NLQTTGDVGIKATSHPDKAVVNIGSNVQVSAVLNTGYVFKGWYNGDVKVSDDLSFVYTMPNKDTVLTAKTEIKWYTMTFDPNGGILKNPGNNLYNAEWKNGNTVSVGWNINDFCYMNGDIPTRKGYRFTGWYLGSESVYNKYGVAIKNSSLYSYDTDYHWRYDGNVTVKAGWNAINYKISYKVVTGAGSIPSQTVHYGD
-985 PSTPTNMESFSG
+985 SFT
-997 LIGSSVTPAVKD
+997 L
-1009 YGQIFDKPSTK
+1009 
-1020 TVTISADG
+1020 ADG
-1028 NTTVE
+1028 NAFTYTGHTFSYWYV
-1033 YKYPR
+1033 R
-1038 KKARVIVGKST
+1038 RSSDKKVFCYDGNWH
-1049 GIKTTDPVPGDY
+1049 TTDGSDLYGSDV
-1061 ADGYIGQTV
+1061 
-1070 TLSAIPETGYR
+1070 S
-1081 FKNWTSLLKENYGTV
+1081 NWYPYNNSG
-1096 FSTTA
+1096 
-1101 GFNYTLTY
+1101 LTFEM
-1109 NDSTAIQHQ
+1109 NDSWVRSDTDADEEFVFWGFWTADEYNII
-1118 YGNGTSTMWGAYMQA
+1118 YNLDGGTLNGKT
-1133 NAEPITYNI
+1133 NPDTYNI
-1142 KYNYNGGIK
+1142 
-1151 GAFAPTSAKYNED
+1151 
-1164 VKISNPTKK
+1164 
-1173 NCIFAGWTIT
+1173 
-1183 GYDPNTSGHSSATWT
+1183 
-1198 DETGAS
+1198 ET
-1204 FKNLASVEGK
+1204 
-1214 TVTFTATWVQKDVHL
+1214 
-1229 VTISGRGI
+1229 
-1237 KLSKPLS
+1237 P
-1244 YDGHVGETKRI
+1244 
-1255 TAELKPGYRFV
+1255 
-1266 NWTNYYNANEVISTD
+1266 
-1281 KDFDYKLTDKD
+1281 
-1292 YDNYLSDKGG
+1292 
-1302 TYLKSNAVPIDYT
+1302 
-1315 ITYELNG
+1315 
-1322 GTASNP
+1322 
-1328 VSYNVESNT
+1328 T
-1337 FTLNNPTRA
+1337 FTLNNPTRT
-1346 GYTFA
+1346 GYIFA

-1356 DITGTSKTVTINQ
+1356 DITGTSKIVTIN
-1369 GSIGNRTYTATWTS
+1369 
-1383 INYTISYDLNGGAV
+1383 
-1397 AVNNPTS
+1397 
-1404 YNIETPTFTLNNPTK
+1404 
-1419 TGYIF
+1419 
-1424 EGWCES
+1424 
-1430 KDTSY
+1430 
-1435 VYNRNA
+1435 
-1441 VKRDESDSTSYFIPE
+1441 
-1456 CYASL
+1456 
-1461 DYAPVFD
+1461 
-1468 PAYYLAKYPDLK
+1468 
-1480 SVCGD
+1480 
-1485 DVNKALS
+1485 
-1492 HFVNYGMKEG
+1492 H
-1502 RQGSAEFEVNA
+1502 
-1513 YKAKYKDLSD
+1513 
-1523 AFGDNLPKYY
+1523 
-1533 IHYILAGKSEGRTMP
+1533 
-1548 QASVSIYQG
+1548 G

-1583 NAKDDVIQSGIK
+1583 NAKDDVIQNGIK

-1656 KNLTTRNGDK
+1656 KNLTTKNGDK

-1674 DKKFILPVVS
+1674 DKKFTLPVVS

-1691 GWYSMVDRKVY
+1691 GWYSLVDRKVY

-1765 TVKTY
+1765 AIKTY

-1785 DGTTVI
+1785 DGTTVV

-1859 SSISIITTAESGYN
+1859 SSISIITTAESGYS

-1883 MPAEGKTVTV
+1883 MPAESKTVTV

-1988 GGNVNAN
+1988 GGNVNVN

-2021 NLKTGYH
+2021 NLKVGYH

-2047 RNNSGVDDILTDNTT
+2047 RNNSGVDGILTDNTT
-2062 YNSQTIKFNMPAKN
+2062 YNSQTIKFNMPARN

-2174 IWEDNAPEEI
+2174 VWEDNAPEEI
-2184 NISSTNNFAA
+2184 NISSTNDFAA
-2194 AQTVTLTAR
+2194 TQTVTLTAR

-2209 DYISFGKNEKYEKVT
+2209 DYISFGKDEKYEKVT
-2224 CNTDGSVTF
+2224 CNADGSVTF

-2264 TLNTNKNNIVSSDGK
+2264 TLNTNKNNIVSSDEK

-2294 TDISINEAGKSITPV
+2294 TYISINEAGKSITPV

-2394 PDAKSNTKKNVT
+2394 PDAESNTKKNVT

-2476 TVNIPYVVIPH
+2476 TVNIPYAVIPH

-2585 EVIPFSKAKNPAI
+2585 EVIPFSKAKNPEI

-2611 STSDNNNSKTVVS
+2611 STSDNNNSKTVVR

-2766 NITSDTFKESMTND
+2766 NITSDTFRESMTND
-2780 YAALADAMWAEK
+2780 YAALADAMWAKK

>member
-16 TVMSI
+16 TVMSV

-77 TYVRLKNGATVK
+77 TYVKLKNGATVK

-142 VTGSKHYHSSNG
+142 VTSSKHYHSSNG

-210 SHNSYWYGQSSY
+210 SNNSYWYGQSSY

-308 DNYHGG
+308 TTQAG
-314 TIPAATLN
+314 TVPTATLN

-363 NKYKHGGTSG
+363 NKYAHGGTSG

-544 NENGRY
+544 NENDRY

-644 VFNYSDTAPSNTA
+644 VFNYTDNAPANTA
-657 GQTVTINY
+657 GLTVTIN
-665 NINDGMDNN
+665 NSINDGMDNC
-674 LYQIYG
+674 LYQVYG
-680 NCFFYKGTDGEYHDY
+680 SCFFYKGTDGEYHDY
-695 EGANPDL
+695 EGTNPDL
-702 KVTASIPNSNGYK
+702 KVTASIPDSNGYK

-754 PHFSRVGINYNVR
+754 PHFLRVGINYNVR

-825 NRNNWYTEKTGGNT
+825 SRSNWYTEKTGGNT
-839 VSAPCNNTEAEY
+839 VSAPCNNTKTEY
-851 PDWAESNWNLT
+851 PDWTEKNWNLT
-862 TEDGATVDL
+862 TTDGATVDL
-871 YAKWQANNYKIAYNL
+871 YARWQANNYKIAYNL

-900 YDTMVT
+900 YDTMVA

-928 TSGHNASAWTEET
+928 TSGHNAATWTGET
-941 GTSYKNLTATDGAT
+941 GTSYKNLTATDGAI

-970 RYTVKHYQMNTDGTY
+970 NLQTTGDVGIKATSHPDKAVVNIGSNVQVSAVLNTGYVFKGWYNGNVKVSDDLSFVYTMPNKDTVLTAKTEIKWYTMTFDPNGGILKNPGNNLYNAEWKNGNTVSVGWNINDFCYMTGDIPTRRGYRFTGWYLGSESVYNKYGVAVRNSSLYSYDTDYHWRYDGNVTVKAGWDAINYKISYKVVTGAGNIPSQTVHYGD
-985 PSTPTNMESFSG
+985 SFT
-997 LIGSSVTPAVKD
+997 L
-1009 YGQIFDKPSTK
+1009 
-1020 TVTISADG
+1020 ADG
-1028 NTTVE
+1028 NAFTYTGHTFSHWYV
-1033 YKYPR
+1033 R
-1038 KKARVIVGKST
+1038 RSSDKKVFCYDGNWH
-1049 GIKTTDPVPGDY
+1049 TTDGSDLYGSDV
-1061 ADGYIGQTV
+1061 
-1070 TLSAIPETGYR
+1070 S
-1081 FKNWTSLLKENYGTV
+1081 NWYPYNNSG
-1096 FSTTA
+1096 
-1101 GFNYTLTY
+1101 LTFEM
-1109 NDSTAIQHQ
+1109 NDSWIRSDTDADEEFVFWGFWTAD
-1118 YGNGTSTMWGAYMQA
+1118 
-1133 NAEPITYNI
+1133 EYNI
-1142 KYNYNGGIK
+1142 IYNLDGG
-1151 GAFAPTSAKYNED
+1151 TLN
-1164 VKISNPTKK
+1164 
-1173 NCIFAGWTIT
+1173 
-1183 GYDPNTSGHSSATWT
+1183 
-1198 DETGAS
+1198 
-1204 FKNLASVEGK
+1204 GK
-1214 TVTFTATWVQKDVHL
+1214 T
-1229 VTISGRGI
+1229 
-1237 KLSKPLS
+1237 
-1244 YDGHVGETKRI
+1244 
-1255 TAELKPGYRFV
+1255 
-1266 NWTNYYNANEVISTD
+1266 
-1281 KDFDYKLTDKD
+1281 
-1292 YDNYLSDKGG
+1292 
-1302 TYLKSNAVPIDYT
+1302 
-1315 ITYELNG
+1315 
-1322 GTASNP
+1322 NP
-1328 VSYNVESNT
+1328 DT
-1337 FTLNNPTRA
+1337 
-1346 GYTFA
+1346 
-1351 GWTGT
+1351 
-1356 DITGTSKTVTINQ
+1356 
-1369 GSIGNRTYTATWTS
+1369 
-1383 INYTISYDLNGGAV
+1383 
-1397 AVNNPTS
+1397 

-1419 TGYIF
+1419 TGYTF
-1424 EGWCES
+1424 EGWTGTDITGTS
-1430 KDTSY
+1430 KIVTI
-1435 VYNRNA
+1435 N
-1441 VKRDESDSTSYFIPE
+1441 
-1456 CYASL
+1456 
-1461 DYAPVFD
+1461 
-1468 PAYYLAKYPDLK
+1468 
-1480 SVCGD
+1480 
-1485 DVNKALS
+1485 
-1492 HFVNYGMKEG
+1492 
-1502 RQGSAEFEVNA
+1502 
-1513 YKAKYKDLSD
+1513 
-1523 AFGDNLPKYY
+1523 
-1533 IHYILAGKSEGRTMP
+1533 
-1548 QASVSIYQG
+1548 QG

-1583 NAKDDVIQSGIK
+1583 NAKDDVIQNGIK

-1616 STPTTDRDWDKV
+1616 STSTSDRDWDKV

-1656 KNLTTRNGDK
+1656 KNLTTKNGDK

-1674 DKKFILPVVS
+1674 DKKFTLPVVN
-1684 RPGYVFA
+1684 RPGYVFV
-1691 GWYSMVDRKVY
+1691 GWYSLVDRKVY

-1765 TVKTY
+1765 AIKTY

-1785 DGTTVI
+1785 DGTTVV

-1859 SSISIITTAESGYN
+1859 SSISIITTAESGYS

-1883 MPAEGKTVTV
+1883 MPAESKTVTV

-2351 VAVLEDVTSNLS
+2351 VAVLEAVTSNLS

-2394 PDAKSNTKKNVT
+2394 PDAESNTKKNVT

-2438 GDTIKLKSTGN
+2438 GDTIKFKSTGN

-2476 TVNIPYVVIPH
+2476 TVNIPYAVIPH

-2585 EVIPFSKAKNPAI
+2585 EVIPFSNAKNPEI

>member
-1 MKLKRTFKTLLMIIA
+1 MKLKRNFKTLLMIIA
-16 TVMSI
+16 TVMSV

-77 TYVRLKNGATVK
+77 TYVKLKNGATIK

-154 NEASWSNLR
+154 NESSWSNLR

-308 DNYHGG
+308 DNYPFG
-314 TIPAATLN
+314 TIPTATLN

-363 NKYKHGGTSG
+363 NKYAHGGTSG

-404 GKYNSNNK
+404 GKYNSDNK
-412 ITFNTNGGEL
+412 ITFNANGGEL

-520 NTGNIPSSELTKL
+520 NTGDIPSSELTKL
-533 AETASTEGWTW
+533 TETASTEGWTW

-590 KTKNPTKV
+590 KAKNPTKV

-644 VFNYSDTAPSNTA
+644 VFNYTDNAPANTA
-657 GQTVTINY
+657 GLTVTIN
-665 NINDGMDNN
+665 NSINDGMDNC
-674 LYQIYG
+674 LYQVYG
-680 NCFFYKGTDGEYHDY
+680 SCFFYKGTDGEYHDY
-695 EGANPDL
+695 EGTNPDL
-702 KVTASIPNSNGYK
+702 KVTASIPDSNGYK

-817 SLKGYHLI
+817 SLKGYHLVS
-825 NRNNWYTEKTGGNT
+825 RSNWYTEKTGGNI
-839 VSAPCNNTEAEY
+839 VSAPCNNTKTEY
-851 PDWAESNWNLT
+851 PDWTEKNWNLT
-862 TEDGATVDL
+862 TTDRATVDL
-871 YAKWQANNYKIAYNL
+871 YARWQANNYKIAYNL

-900 YDTMVT
+900 YDTIVT

-928 TSGHNASAWTEET
+928 ASGHNASAWTEET

-955 VTFTATWSKEAPKTA
+955 VTFTATW
-970 RYTVKHYQMNTDGTY
+970 
-985 PSTPTNMESFSG
+985 TP
-997 LIGSSVTPAVKD
+997 V
-1009 YGQIFDKPSTK
+1009 
-1020 TVTISADG
+1020 
-1028 NTTVE
+1028 
-1033 YKYPR
+1033 
-1038 KKARVIVGKST
+1038 
-1049 GIKTTDPVPGDY
+1049 
-1061 ADGYIGQTV
+1061 
-1070 TLSAIPETGYR
+1070 
-1081 FKNWTSLLKENYGTV
+1081 
-1096 FSTTA
+1096 
-1101 GFNYTLTY
+1101 
-1109 NDSTAIQHQ
+1109 
-1118 YGNGTSTMWGAYMQA
+1118 
-1133 NAEPITYNI
+1133 
-1142 KYNYNGGIK
+1142 
-1151 GAFAPTSAKYNED
+1151 
-1164 VKISNPTKK
+1164 
-1173 NCIFAGWTIT
+1173 
-1183 GYDPNTSGHSSATWT
+1183 
-1198 DETGAS
+1198 
-1204 FKNLASVEGK
+1204 
-1214 TVTFTATWVQKDVHL
+1214 
-1229 VTISGRGI
+1229 
-1237 KLSKPLS
+1237 
-1244 YDGHVGETKRI
+1244 
-1255 TAELKPGYRFV
+1255 
-1266 NWTNYYNANEVISTD
+1266 
-1281 KDFDYKLTDKD
+1281 
-1292 YDNYLSDKGG
+1292 
-1302 TYLKSNAVPIDYT
+1302 
-1315 ITYELNG
+1315 
-1322 GTASNP
+1322 
-1328 VSYNVESNT
+1328 
-1337 FTLNNPTRA
+1337 
-1346 GYTFA
+1346 
-1351 GWTGT
+1351 
-1356 DITGTSKTVTINQ
+1356 
-1369 GSIGNRTYTATWTS
+1369 
-1383 INYTISYDLNGGAV
+1383 NYTINYDLNGGTV
-1397 AVNNPTS
+1397 AVSNPTS
-1404 YNIETPTFTLNNPTK
+1404 YNIETPTFALNNP
-1419 TGYIF
+1419 I
-1424 EGWCES
+1424 
-1430 KDTSY
+1430 
-1435 VYNRNA
+1435 R
-1441 VKRDESDSTSYFIPE
+1441 
-1456 CYASL
+1456 L
-1461 DYAPVFD
+1461 
-1468 PAYYLAKYPDLK
+1468 
-1480 SVCGD
+1480 
-1485 DVNKALS
+1485 
-1492 HFVNYGMKEG
+1492 
-1502 RQGSAEFEVNA
+1502 
-1513 YKAKYKDLSD
+1513 
-1523 AFGDNLPKYY
+1523 
-1533 IHYILAGKSEGRTMP
+1533 
-1548 QASVSIYQG
+1548 
-1557 SIGNRTY
+1557 
-1564 TATWTPIEYSI
+1564 
-1575 VYTKGYTN
+1575 
-1583 NAKDDVIQSGIK
+1583 
-1595 YNKDVTLISNP
+1595 
-1606 FTGRSYTVKY
+1606 
-1616 STPTTDRDWDKV
+1616 
-1628 TAPAGFNGTLE
+1628 
-1639 FAHWNILS
+1639 
-1647 KTYAAGTKL
+1647 
-1656 KNLTTRNGDK
+1656 
-1666 ITATAQWK
+1666 
-1674 DKKFILPVVS
+1674 
-1684 RPGYVFA
+1684 GYVFA
-1691 GWYSMVDRKVY
+1691 GWTGSNGTTPQKNVSIYKGSTGNKFY
-1702 KANTEYTISQA
+1702 KAN
-1713 LTAYDNTFT
+1713 
-1722 AQWTAK
+1722 WTAADVGYTVNHYVMDINGNYPSTPTK
-1728 TDTPYKVEHYKMN
+1728 TER
-1741 LDGTTYTLAD
+1741 LSG
-1751 TDNFKGTTDTSVTP
+1751 FTDTSVTAKRLSLGNGFTYP
-1765 TVKTY
+1765 DVQTVK
-1770 EGFTSPSTQTVTIKG
+1770 IKT
-1785 DGTTVI
+1785 DGTTVV
-1791 KYYYIRNKYTLDLNG
+1791 KYYYTRNKYTLDLNG

-1859 SSISIITTAESGYN
+1859 SSISIITTAESGYS
-1873 IIDNS
+1873 IIDNT

-2047 RNNSGVDDILTDNTT
+2047 RNNSGVDGILTDNTT
-2062 YNSQTIKFNMPAKN
+2062 YNSQTIKFNMPARN

-2085 NSYTVVYNKNQP
+2085 NSYTVVYNKNHP

-2184 NISSTNNFAA
+2184 NISSTNDFAA
-2194 AQTVTLTAR
+2194 TQTVTLTAR

-2209 DYISFGKNEKYEKVT
+2209 DYISFEKDEKYEKVT
-2224 CNTDGSVTF
+2224 CNADGSVTF

-2294 TDISINEAGKSITPV
+2294 TYISINEAGKSITPV

-2329 IISIKADDNKTYYA
+2329 IISIKADGNKTCYA
-2343 VWKDTKKP
+2343 IWKDTKKP

-2476 TVNIPYVVIPH
+2476 TVNIPYAVIPH
-2487 GSTITMPTAYRLGYH
+2487 GSTITMPTAYRFGYH

-2585 EVIPFSKAKNPAI
+2585 EVIPFSKAKNPEI

>member
-1 MKLKRTFKTLLMIIA
+1 
-16 TVMSI
+16 
-21 VSGILIDSGTLA
+21 
-33 YAATTYTLTLNWDD
+33 
-47 GVEWVATDKDG
+47 
-58 IYRWEKGGS
+58 
-67 KTFQAGSKAY
+67 
-77 TYVRLKNGATVK
+77 
-89 SFFSRQ
+89 
-95 ENKDWTDYTYT
+95 
-106 SGSLCYDTWTMY
+106 
-118 NNRNVDIYTSVSSSA
+118 
-133 DVSYDWDNL
+133 
-142 VTGSKHYHSSNG
+142 
-154 NEASWSNLR
+154 
-163 DDLGRSPAPVYSIY
+163 
-177 YKLQE
+177 
-182 NRYRETCYGDNQE
+182 
-195 DKDFGGYEIMLRTED
+195 
-210 SHNSYWYGQSSY
+210 
-222 ANGDRFDDWYRDE
+222 
-235 FEGIKL
+235 
-241 SNLAIVPVQIKGD
+241 
-254 KFLQINISVKNTNSY
+254 
-269 AKEISLATCS
+269 
-279 DIQVADD
+279 
-286 DNAATFFNGNGFT
+286 
-299 MTNMYCETS
+299 
-308 DNYHGG
+308 
-314 TIPAATLN
+314 
-322 VYAKDVPGYVTDADA
+322 
-337 VYIGHFVYRK
+337 
-347 EHVWLNNVL
+347 
-356 GDKATNY
+356 
-363 NKYKHGGTSG
+363 
-373 EGELDSGFSI
+373 
-383 AWKNRTIA
+383 
-391 AGQTQTYS
+391 
-399 YIIGI
+399 
-404 GKYNSNNK
+404 
-412 ITFNTNGGEL
+412 
-422 KTPGTSINNPS
+422 
-433 GNYSNKVTVT
+433 
-443 YGTDTYSSMSND
+443 
-455 IPERAGYTFDGWWT
+455 
-469 TPNDSNASVMVYD
+469 
-482 ASGKCNNDCNYWKNN
+482 
-497 QWQGTNDLTVYAH
+497 
-510 WKANTYTVRL
+510 
-520 NTGNIPSSELTKL
+520 
-533 AETASTEGWTW
+533 
-544 NENGRY
+544 
-550 FSKAFVQNE
+550 
-559 NNYLPGVNKFFSA
+559 
-572 NNYESVG
+572 
-579 SKVTDKYFVQD
+579 
-590 KTKNPTKV
+590 
-598 LYNWWTSASGGTD
+598 
-611 IGRGKKIYNNLYE
+611 
-624 ISKDNSGIVNL
+624 
-635 YPHWMGYTT
+635 
-644 VFNYSDTAPSNTA
+644 
-657 GQTVTINY
+657 
-665 NINDGMDNN
+665 MDNN
-674 LYQIYG
+674 LYQVYG
-680 NCFFYKGTDGEYHDY
+680 NCFFYKGIDGEYHDY
-695 EGANPDL
+695 EGTNPDL
-702 KVTASIPNSNGYK
+702 KVTASIPDSNGYK

-2021 NLKTGYH
+2021 NLKVGYH

-2047 RNNSGVDDILTDNTT
+2047 RNNSGVDGILTDNTT
-2062 YNSQTIKFNMPAKN
+2062 YNSQTIKFNMPARN

-2097 VEPKSISNVTGS
+2097 VEPKSISNVTGN

-2194 AQTVTLTAR
+2194 TQTVTLTAR

-2209 DYISFGKNEKYEKVT
+2209 DYISFGKDEKYEKVT
-2224 CNTDGSVTF
+2224 CNADGSVTF

-2294 TDISINEAGKSITPV
+2294 TYISINEAGKSITPV
-2309 TKRDGVDFLGWST
+2309 TKRDGVDFKRDGVDFLGWST

-2329 IISIKADDNKTYYA
+2329 IISIKADGNKTCYA
-2343 VWKDTKKP
+2343 IWKDTKKP

-2585 EVIPFSKAKNPAI
+2585 EVIPFSNAKNPEI

-2669 GGTALKLNRI
+2669 GGTALKFNRI

>member
-16 TVMSI
+16 TVMSVI
-21 VSGILIDSGTLA
+21 SGILTDSGTLA

-47 GVEWVATDKDG
+47 GVEWVATDRNGTD
-58 IYRWEKGGS
+58 RWEKGGS
-67 KTFQAGSKAY
+67 KTFQADSKAY
-77 TYVRLKNGATVK
+77 TYVKLKNGATVK

-142 VTGSKHYHSSNG
+142 VTSSKHYHSSNG

-163 DDLGRSPAPVYSIY
+163 DDLGRSPAPIYSIY

-222 ANGDRFDDWYRDE
+222 ANGNGFDDWYRDE

-286 DNAATFFNGNGFT
+286 DNATTFFNGNGFT

-308 DNYHGG
+308 TAQLG
-314 TIPAATLN
+314 TIPTATLN

-347 EHVWLNNVL
+347 QHIWSNNVL
-356 GDKATNY
+356 GDKTTY
-363 NKYKHGGTSG
+363 FNKKPHGGTSG
-373 EGELDSGFSI
+373 EGESDSGFSI

-391 AGQTQTYS
+391 AGQIQTYS

-404 GKYNSNNK
+404 GKYNSDNK
-412 ITFNTNGGEL
+412 ITFNANGGEL
-422 KTPGTSINNPS
+422 KTPGTNINNPS

-520 NTGNIPSSELTKL
+520 NTGDIPSSELAELT
-533 AETASTEGWTW
+533 ETASTEGWTW

-598 LYNWWTSASGGTD
+598 LYNWWTAASGGTD
-611 IGRGKKIYNNLYE
+611 IGRGEKTYNNLYE

-644 VFNYSDTAPSNTA
+644 VFNYTDNAPANTA
-657 GQTVTINY
+657 GLTVTIN
-665 NINDGMDNN
+665 NSINDGIDNN
-674 LYQIYG
+674 LYQVYG
-680 NCFFYKGTDGEYHDY
+680 SCFFYKGTDGAYHDY
-695 EGANPDL
+695 EGTNPDL

-754 PHFSRVGINYNVR
+754 PHFTRTGINYNVR
-767 LNANVPDTESTL
+767 LHANVPENTESTL
-779 QVLHQ
+779 QVLHR
-784 NGISSYIYNSTSRYF
+784 NGISSYIYDSNSRYF
-799 SRELTYDDSQDM
+799 SRELTYDDLQDM

-825 NRNNWYTEKTGGNT
+825 SRSNWYTEKTGGNT

-851 PDWAESNWNLT
+851 PDWTEKNWNLT
-862 TEDGATVDL
+862 TTDGATVDL
-871 YAKWQANNYKIAYNL
+871 YARWQANNYKIAYNL
-886 DGGTYGTSHPTSAD
+886 DGGTYGTSHPTSVD

-906 IDNPSKAGYT
+906 IDNPSKTGYT

-928 TSGHNASAWTEET
+928 TSGYAGSTWTDET

-970 RYTVKHYQMNTDGTY
+970 KYIVKHYKMDVNGNY
-985 PSTPTNMESFSG
+985 PSVPDETENLTAN
-997 LIGSSVTPAVKD
+997 IGSSVTPNTKD
-1009 YGQIFDKPSTK
+1009 YGKLYNKPSLK
-1020 TVTISADG
+1020 TI
-1028 NTTVE
+1028 TVSSDSGQNVIE
-1033 YKYPR
+1033 YRYSR
-1038 KKARVIVGKST
+1038 KMARVILYKDEGIKST
-1049 GIKTTDPVPGDY
+1049 DPIAGDY
-1061 ADGYIGQTV
+1061 ERDYVGATIK
-1070 TLSAIPETGYR
+1070 LSAVMQKGYK
-1081 FKNWTSLLKENYGTV
+1081 FKNWTSKLDYNLGTV
-1096 FSTTA
+1096 LSTTNPY
-1101 GFNYTLTY
+1101 NYTLTSEDMQGVTHTY
-1109 NDSTAIQHQ
+1109 NNGAGST
-1118 YGNGTSTMWGAYMQA
+1118 WGALIQA
-1133 NAEPITYNI
+1133 NSTPITYSI
-1142 KYNYNGGIK
+1142 AYNLNGGVF
-1151 GAFAPTSAKYNED
+1151 GAFHPTSTSYNED
-1164 VKISNPTKK
+1164 VKISNPAKE

-1183 GYDPNTSGHSSATWT
+1183 GYDTETSGHSAATWT
-1198 DETGAS
+1198 GETGAS
-1204 FKNLASVEGK
+1204 FKNLASTEGK
-1214 TVTFTATWVQKDVHL
+1214 TVTFTAVWNVATANFQTTGD
-1229 VTISGRGI
+1229 TGI
-1237 KLSKPLS
+1237 ASTSHPNKTSENIGS
-1244 YDGHVGETKRI
+1244 SI
-1255 TAELKPGYRFV
+1255 NV
-1266 NWTNYYNANEVISTD
+1266 NA
-1281 KDFDYKLTDKD
+1281 K
-1292 YDNYLSDKGG
+1292 
-1302 TYLKSNAVPIDYT
+1302 
-1315 ITYELNG
+1315 
-1322 GTASNP
+1322 
-1328 VSYNVESNT
+1328 
-1337 FTLNNPTRA
+1337 LNN

-1351 GWTGT
+1351 GWYNGSTLVSDKMNFNYTMPNT
-1356 DITGTSKTVTINQ
+1356 DTVLTAKTTP
-1369 GSIGNRTYTATWTS
+1369 AK
-1383 INYTISYDLNGGAV
+1383 YTISYDLNGGAV
-1397 AVNNPTS
+1397 AVSNPTS
-1404 YNIETPTFTLNNPTK
+1404 YNIETPTFTLNNPVRLGYVFVGW
-1419 TGYIF
+1419 TGSN
-1424 EGWCES
+1424 G
-1430 KDTSY
+1430 T
-1435 VYNRNA
+1435 
-1441 VKRDESDSTSYFIPE
+1441 T
-1456 CYASL
+1456 
-1461 DYAPVFD
+1461 
-1468 PAYYLAKYPDLK
+1468 
-1480 SVCGD
+1480 
-1485 DVNKALS
+1485 
-1492 HFVNYGMKEG
+1492 
-1502 RQGSAEFEVNA
+1502 
-1513 YKAKYKDLSD
+1513 
-1523 AFGDNLPKYY
+1523 
-1533 IHYILAGKSEGRTMP
+1533 TP
-1548 QASVSIYQG
+1548 QKNVSIYKG
-1557 SIGNRTY
+1557 STGNRTY
-1564 TATWTPIEYSI
+1564 KANWTANT
-1575 VYTKGYTN
+1575 
-1583 NAKDDVIQSGIK
+1583 
-1595 YNKDVTLISNP
+1595 
-1606 FTGRSYTVKY
+1606 
-1616 STPTTDRDWDKV
+1616 
-1628 TAPAGFNGTLE
+1628 
-1639 FAHWNILS
+1639 
-1647 KTYAAGTKL
+1647 GTK
-1656 KNLTTRNGDK
+1656 
-1666 ITATAQWK
+1666 
-1674 DKKFILPVVS
+1674 
-1684 RPGYVFA
+1684 
-1691 GWYSMVDRKVY
+1691 
-1702 KANTEYTISQA
+1702 YT
-1713 LTAYDNTFT
+1713 
-1722 AQWTAK
+1722 
-1728 TDTPYKVEHYKMN
+1728 VEHYKMN

-1751 TDNFKGTTDTSVTP
+1751 TDNLKGTTDTSVTP
-1765 TVKTY
+1765 AIKTY

-1785 DGTTVI
+1785 DGTTVV
-1791 KYYYIRNKYTLDLNG
+1791 KYYYTRNKYTLDLNG

-1859 SSISIITTAESGYN
+1859 SSISIITTAESGYS

-1878 NVNFK
+1878 NVSFK

-1905 HWKKNVNTDSKTY
+1905 RWKKNVNTDSKTY

-1924 DSNYTM
+1924 DSNYTI
-1930 YDAEYLSGKA
+1930 YDAEYLNGKA
-1940 YSWVKPVVRTLEGFT
+1940 YSWVTPDIKTYEGFT
-1955 YKGVLP
+1955 YKATLP

-1988 GGNVNAN
+1988 GGNINAN

-2028 WHGTDKC
+2028 WHDTDDC
-2035 ASSGKYPTGWYS
+2035 ISSIKYPTGWYS
-2047 RNNSGVDDILTDNTT
+2047 RNNSGVDGILTDNTT
-2062 YNSQTIKFNMPAKN
+2062 YNSQTIKFNMPARN

-2132 YTRKSG
+2132 YTKKSG
-2138 WMTKPSKNGNGTADF
+2138 WMTASSKNGNGTADF

-2184 NISSTNNFAA
+2184 NISSTNDFATT
-2194 AQTVTLTAR
+2194 QTVTLTAR

-2209 DYISFGKNEKYEKVT
+2209 DYISFGKDEKYEKVT
-2224 CNTDGSVTF
+2224 CNADGSVTF

-2264 TLNTNKNNIVSSDGK
+2264 TLNTNKNNIVSSDEK

-2294 TDISINEAGKSITPV
+2294 TYISINEAGKSITPV

-2394 PDAKSNTKKNVT
+2394 PDAESNTKKNVT

-2476 TVNIPYVVIPH
+2476 TVNIPYAVIPH

-2502 DYTGS
+2502 DYTGC

-2585 EVIPFSKAKNPAI
+2585 EVIPFSKAKNPEI

-2611 STSDNNNSKTVVS
+2611 STSDNNNSKTVVR

-2723 CVSDENSNGDVY
+2723 CISDENSNGDVY

>member
-16 TVMSI
+16 TVMSVI
-21 VSGILIDSGTLA
+21 SGILTDSGTLA

-77 TYVRLKNGATVK
+77 TYVKLKNGATVK

-106 SGSLCYDTWTMY
+106 SGSLCYDTWTMH

-142 VTGSKHYHSSNG
+142 VTNSKHYHSSNG

-163 DDLGRSPAPVYSIY
+163 DDLGRSPAPIYSIY

-210 SHNSYWYGQSSY
+210 NHNSYWYGQSSY

-254 KFLQINISVKNTNSY
+254 KFLQINISIKNTNSY

-347 EHVWLNNVL
+347 EHIWLNNVL

-404 GKYNSNNK
+404 GKYNSDNK
-412 ITFNTNGGEL
+412 ITFNANGGEL
-422 KTPGTSINNPS
+422 KTPGTNINNPS

-455 IPERAGYTFDGWWT
+455 IPERAGYIFDGWWT

-550 FSKAFVQNE
+550 FSKAFIQNE

-611 IGRGKKIYNNLYE
+611 IGRGEKTYNNLYE

-644 VFNYSDTAPSNTA
+644 VFNYTDTAPSNTA
-657 GQTVTINY
+657 GQTVTINN
-665 NINDGMDNN
+665 NINDGIDNN
-674 LYQIYG
+674 LYQVYG
-680 NCFFYKGTDGEYHDY
+680 SCFFYKGTDGEYHDY
-695 EGANPDL
+695 EGTNPDL

-739 NNYNIG
+739 NNYDIG
-745 QGKTSYSLS
+745 KGKASYVLS
-754 PHFSRVGINYNVR
+754 PHFSRVGIDYIVR
-767 LNANVPDTESTL
+767 LHANVPANTESTL

-784 NGISSYIYNSTSRYF
+784 NGISSYIYDSNSF
-799 SRELTYDDSQDM
+799 SRELTYDDLQDM

-825 NRNNWYTEKTGGNT
+825 SRSNWYTEKTGGNT

-871 YAKWQANNYKIAYNL
+871 YARWQANNYKIAYNL
-886 DGGTYGTSHPTSAD
+886 DGGTYGTSHPTSVD

-906 IDNPSKAGYT
+906 IDNPSKTGYT

-928 TSGHNASAWTEET
+928 TSGYAGSTWTDET

-970 RYTVKHYQMNTDGTY
+970 RYTVKHYQMNADGTY

-997 LIGSSVTPAVKD
+997 LIGSSATPAVKD

-1028 NTTVE
+1028 STTVE

-1038 KKARVIVGKST
+1038 KKARVIVGKNT
-1049 GIKTTDPVPGDY
+1049 GIKTTDPIPGDY

-1070 TLSAIPETGYR
+1070 TLSATPETGYR
-1081 FKNWTSLLKENYGTV
+1081 FKNWTSLLKKNYGTV
-1096 FSTTA
+1096 FSNTA
-1101 GFNYTLTY
+1101 SFNYTLTY

-1183 GYDPNTSGHSSATWT
+1183 GYDTETSGHNASAWT
-1198 DETGAS
+1198 GETGAS
-1204 FKNLASVEGK
+1204 FKNLASIEGK
-1214 TVTFTATWVQKDVHL
+1214 TVTFTAVWNVATANFQTTGD
-1229 VTISGRGI
+1229 TGI
-1237 KLSKPLS
+1237 ASTSHPNKTSENIGS
-1244 YDGHVGETKRI
+1244 SI
-1255 TAELKPGYRFV
+1255 NV
-1266 NWTNYYNANEVISTD
+1266 NA
-1281 KDFDYKLTDKD
+1281 K
-1292 YDNYLSDKGG
+1292 
-1302 TYLKSNAVPIDYT
+1302 
-1315 ITYELNG
+1315 
-1322 GTASNP
+1322 
-1328 VSYNVESNT
+1328 
-1337 FTLNNPTRA
+1337 LNN

-1351 GWTGT
+1351 GWYNGSTLVSDKMNFNYT
-1356 DITGTSKTVTINQ
+1356 MPDADTVLTAKTTP
-1369 GSIGNRTYTATWTS
+1369 AK
-1383 INYTISYDLNGGAV
+1383 YTISYDLNGGAV
-1397 AVNNPTS
+1397 AVSNPTS
-1404 YNIETPTFTLNNPTK
+1404 YNIETPTFTLNNPVRLGYVFVGW
-1419 TGYIF
+1419 TGSN
-1424 EGWCES
+1424 G
-1430 KDTSY
+1430 T
-1435 VYNRNA
+1435 
-1441 VKRDESDSTSYFIPE
+1441 T
-1456 CYASL
+1456 
-1461 DYAPVFD
+1461 
-1468 PAYYLAKYPDLK
+1468 
-1480 SVCGD
+1480 
-1485 DVNKALS
+1485 
-1492 HFVNYGMKEG
+1492 
-1502 RQGSAEFEVNA
+1502 
-1513 YKAKYKDLSD
+1513 
-1523 AFGDNLPKYY
+1523 
-1533 IHYILAGKSEGRTMP
+1533 TP
-1548 QASVSIYQG
+1548 QKNVSIYKG
-1557 SIGNRTY
+1557 STGNRTY
-1564 TATWTPIEYSI
+1564 KANWTANT
-1575 VYTKGYTN
+1575 
-1583 NAKDDVIQSGIK
+1583 
-1595 YNKDVTLISNP
+1595 
-1606 FTGRSYTVKY
+1606 
-1616 STPTTDRDWDKV
+1616 
-1628 TAPAGFNGTLE
+1628 
-1639 FAHWNILS
+1639 
-1647 KTYAAGTKL
+1647 GTK
-1656 KNLTTRNGDK
+1656 
-1666 ITATAQWK
+1666 
-1674 DKKFILPVVS
+1674 
-1684 RPGYVFA
+1684 
-1691 GWYSMVDRKVY
+1691 
-1702 KANTEYTISQA
+1702 YT
-1713 LTAYDNTFT
+1713 
-1722 AQWTAK
+1722 
-1728 TDTPYKVEHYKMN
+1728 VEHYKMN

-1751 TDNFKGTTDTSVTP
+1751 TDNLKGTTDTSVTP
-1765 TVKTY
+1765 AVKTY

-1785 DGTTVI
+1785 DGTTVV
-1791 KYYYIRNKYTLDLNG
+1791 KYYYTRNKYTLDLNG

-1859 SSISIITTAESGYN
+1859 SSISIITTAESGYS
-1873 IIDNS
+1873 IIDNG
-1878 NVNFK
+1878 NVSFK

-1905 HWKKNVNTDSKTY
+1905 RWKKNVNTDSKTY

-1924 DSNYTM
+1924 DSNYTI
-1930 YDAEYLSGKA
+1930 YDAEYLNGKA
-1940 YSWVKPVVRTLEGFT
+1940 YSWVTPDIKTYEGFT
-1955 YKGVLP
+1955 YKATLP

-2021 NLKTGYH
+2021 NLKIGYH

-2047 RNNSGVDDILTDNTT
+2047 RNNSGVDGILTDNTT
-2062 YNSQTIKFNMPAKN
+2062 YNSQTIKFNMPARN
-2076 VYLGVKATN
+2076 VYLKVKATN

-2109 TESQTFIYDE
+2109 IESQTFIYDE

-2132 YTRKSG
+2132 YTKKSG
-2138 WMTKPSKNGNGTADF
+2138 WMTASSKNGNGTADF

-2174 IWEDNAPEEI
+2174 IWEDNTPEEI
-2184 NISSTNNFAA
+2184 NISSTNDFAA
-2194 AQTVTLTAR
+2194 TQTVTLTAR

-2209 DYISFGKNEKYEKVT
+2209 DYISFGKDEKYEKVT
-2224 CNTDGSVTF
+2224 CNADGSVTF

-2294 TDISINEAGKSITPV
+2294 TISINEAGKSITPV

-2394 PDAKSNTKKNVT
+2394 PDAESNTKKNVT

-2476 TVNIPYVVIPH
+2476 TVNIPYAVIPH

-2585 EVIPFSKAKNPAI
+2585 EVIPFSKAKNPEI

-2611 STSDNNNSKTVVS
+2611 STSDNNNSKTVVR

-2766 NITSDTFKESMTND
+2766 NITSDTFRESMTND
-2780 YAALADAMWAEK
+2780 YAALADAMWAKK

>member
-1 MKLKRTFKTLLMIIA
+1 MKLKRNFKTLLMIIA
-16 TVMSI
+16 TVMSV
-21 VSGILIDSGTLA
+21 VSGIFIDSGTLA

-47 GVEWVATDKDG
+47 GVEWVATDRNGTD
-58 IYRWEKGGS
+58 RWEKGGS

-77 TYVRLKNGATVK
+77 TYVKLRNGATVK

-95 ENKDWTDYTYT
+95 ENYEWTDYTYI
-106 SGSLCYDTWTMY
+106 SGDLCYDTWTMHD
-118 NNRNVDIYTSVSSSA
+118 NRNVDIYTSVSSSA

-154 NEASWSNLR
+154 NESSWSNLR

-308 DNYHGG
+308 DNYPFG
-314 TIPAATLN
+314 TIPTATLN

-356 GDKATNY
+356 GDKVTNY
-363 NKYKHGGTSG
+363 NKYAHGGTSG

-404 GKYNSNNK
+404 GKYNSDNK
-412 ITFNTNGGEL
+412 ITFNANGGEL

-520 NTGNIPSSELTKL
+520 NTGDIPSSELTKL
-533 AETASTEGWTW
+533 TETASTEGWTW

-590 KTKNPTKV
+590 KAKNPTKV

-644 VFNYSDTAPSNTA
+644 VFNYTDNAPANTA
-657 GQTVTINY
+657 GLTVTIN
-665 NINDGMDNN
+665 NSINDGMDNC
-674 LYQIYG
+674 LYQVYG
-680 NCFFYKGTDGEYHDY
+680 SCFFYKGTDGEYHDY
-695 EGANPDL
+695 EGTNPDL
-702 KVTASIPNSNGYK
+702 KVTASIPDSNGYK

-817 SLKGYHLI
+817 SLKGYHLVS
-825 NRNNWYTEKTGGNT
+825 RSNWYTEKTGGNI
-839 VSAPCNNTEAEY
+839 VSAPCNNTKTEY
-851 PDWAESNWNLT
+851 PDWTEKNWNLT
-862 TEDGATVDL
+862 TTDRATVDL
-871 YAKWQANNYKIAYNL
+871 YARWQANNYKIAYNL

-900 YDTMVT
+900 YDTIVT

-928 TSGHNASAWTEET
+928 ASGHNASAWTEET

-1315 ITYELNG
+1315 ITYKLNG

-1369 GSIGNRTYTATWTS
+1369 GSTGNRTYTATWTPV
-1383 INYTISYDLNGGAV
+1383 NYTINYDLNGGTV
-1397 AVNNPTS
+1397 AVSNPTS
-1404 YNIETPTFTLNNPTK
+1404 YNIETPTFALNNP
-1419 TGYIF
+1419 I
-1424 EGWCES
+1424 
-1430 KDTSY
+1430 
-1435 VYNRNA
+1435 R
-1441 VKRDESDSTSYFIPE
+1441 
-1456 CYASL
+1456 L
-1461 DYAPVFD
+1461 
-1468 PAYYLAKYPDLK
+1468 
-1480 SVCGD
+1480 
-1485 DVNKALS
+1485 
-1492 HFVNYGMKEG
+1492 
-1502 RQGSAEFEVNA
+1502 
-1513 YKAKYKDLSD
+1513 
-1523 AFGDNLPKYY
+1523 
-1533 IHYILAGKSEGRTMP
+1533 
-1548 QASVSIYQG
+1548 
-1557 SIGNRTY
+1557 
-1564 TATWTPIEYSI
+1564 
-1575 VYTKGYTN
+1575 
-1583 NAKDDVIQSGIK
+1583 
-1595 YNKDVTLISNP
+1595 
-1606 FTGRSYTVKY
+1606 
-1616 STPTTDRDWDKV
+1616 
-1628 TAPAGFNGTLE
+1628 
-1639 FAHWNILS
+1639 
-1647 KTYAAGTKL
+1647 
-1656 KNLTTRNGDK
+1656 
-1666 ITATAQWK
+1666 
-1674 DKKFILPVVS
+1674 
-1684 RPGYVFA
+1684 GYVFA
-1691 GWYSMVDRKVY
+1691 GWTGSNGTTPQKNVSIYKGSTGNKFY
-1702 KANTEYTISQA
+1702 KAN
-1713 LTAYDNTFT
+1713 
-1722 AQWTAK
+1722 WTAADVGYTVNHYVMDINGNYPSTPTK
-1728 TDTPYKVEHYKMN
+1728 TER
-1741 LDGTTYTLAD
+1741 LSG
-1751 TDNFKGTTDTSVTP
+1751 FTDTSVTAKRLSLGNGFTYP
-1765 TVKTY
+1765 DVQTVK
-1770 EGFTSPSTQTVTIKG
+1770 IKT
-1785 DGTTVI
+1785 DGTTVV
-1791 KYYYIRNKYTLDLNG
+1791 KYYYTRNKYTLDLNG

-1859 SSISIITTAESGYN
+1859 SSISIITTAESGYS
-1873 IIDNS
+1873 IIDNT

-1905 HWKKNVNTDSKTY
+1905 HWKKNVNIDSKTY

-2047 RNNSGVDDILTDNTT
+2047 RNNSGVDGILTDNTT
-2062 YNSQTIKFNMPAKN
+2062 YNSQTIKFNMPARN

-2184 NISSTNNFAA
+2184 NISSTNDFAA
-2194 AQTVTLTAR
+2194 TQTVTLTAR

-2209 DYISFGKNEKYEKVT
+2209 DYISFEKDEKYEKVT
-2224 CNTDGSVTF
+2224 CNADGSVTF

-2294 TDISINEAGKSITPV
+2294 TYISINEAGKSITPV

-2329 IISIKADDNKTYYA
+2329 IISIKADGNKTCYA
-2343 VWKDTKKP
+2343 IWKDTKKP

-2476 TVNIPYVVIPH
+2476 TVNIPYAVIPH
-2487 GSTITMPTAYRLGYH
+2487 GSTITMPTAYRFGYH

-2585 EVIPFSKAKNPAI
+2585 EVIPFSKAKNPEI

>member
-16 TVMSI
+16 TVMSV

-77 TYVRLKNGATVK
+77 TYVKLKNGATVK
-89 SFFSRQ
+89 SFFSRH

-142 VTGSKHYHSSNG
+142 VTSSKHYHSSNG

-163 DDLGRSPAPVYSIY
+163 DDLGRSPAPIYSIY

-254 KFLQINISVKNTNSY
+254 KFLQINISIKNTNSY

-286 DNAATFFNGNGFT
+286 DNATTFFNGNGFT

-308 DNYHGG
+308 DNYPFG
-314 TIPAATLN
+314 TIPTATLN

-347 EHVWLNNVL
+347 QHIWSNNVL
-356 GDKATNY
+356 GDKTTY
-363 NKYKHGGTSG
+363 FNKKPHGGTSG
-373 EGELDSGFSI
+373 EGESDSGFSI

-455 IPERAGYTFDGWWT
+455 IPERAGYTFEGWWT

-520 NTGNIPSSELTKL
+520 NTGDIPSSELTKL
-533 AETASTEGWTW
+533 TETASTEGWAW

-644 VFNYSDTAPSNTA
+644 VFNYSDTAPSNTV
-657 GQTVTINY
+657 GQTVTINN

-680 NCFFYKGTDGEYHDY
+680 NCFFYKGTDGGYHDY
-695 EGANPDL
+695 EGTNPDL
-702 KVTASIPNSNGYK
+702 KVTASIPDSNGYK

-767 LNANVPDTESTL
+767 LNANVPENTESTL

-825 NRNNWYTEKTGGNT
+825 NRSNWYTEKTGGNT

-871 YAKWQANNYKIAYNL
+871 YARWQANNYKIAYNL

-906 IDNPSKAGYT
+906 IDNPSKSGYT
-916 FTGWTITGYDST
+916 FTGWTITGYDPN
-928 TSGHNASAWTEET
+928 TSGHNASAWTGET

-985 PSTPTNMESFSG
+985 PSTPTNTESFSG

-1061 ADGYIGQTV
+1061 ANGYIGQTV

-1151 GAFAPTSAKYNED
+1151 GVFAPSSAKYNED

-1173 NCIFAGWTIT
+1173 NYIFAGWTIT
-1183 GYDPNTSGHSSATWT
+1183 GYDPNTSGHSAVAWT
-1198 DETGAS
+1198 GETGAS
-1204 FKNLASVEGK
+1204 FKNLASTEGK
-1214 TVTFTATWVQKDVHL
+1214 TVTFTATWVQKNVHL

-1281 KDFDYKLTDKD
+1281 KDFDYKITDKD
-1292 YDNYLSDKGG
+1292 YDNSLSNKGG

-1315 ITYELNG
+1315 ITYKLNG

-1328 VSYNVESNT
+1328 ASYNVESNT

-1351 GWTGT
+1351 GW
-1356 DITGTSKTVTINQ
+1356 
-1369 GSIGNRTYTATWTS
+1369 
-1383 INYTISYDLNGGAV
+1383 
-1397 AVNNPTS
+1397 
-1404 YNIETPTFTLNNPTK
+1404 
-1419 TGYIF
+1419 
-1424 EGWCES
+1424 CES

-1441 VKRDESDSTSYFIPE
+1441 NEVIKKDESDSTSCFIPE
-1456 CYASL
+1456 CHASL

-1480 SVCGD
+1480 SAYGD
-1485 DVNKALS
+1485 DANKALS
-1492 HFVNYGMKEG
+1492 HFVKYGMKEG

-1513 YKAKYKDLSD
+1513 YKAKYKDLKD
-1523 AFGDNLPKYY
+1523 AFGDNLQKYY
-1533 IHYILAGKSEGRTMP
+1533 IHYILAGKSEGRTIS

-1557 SIGNRTY
+1557 STGNRTY
-1564 TATWTPIEYSI
+1564 TATWTPIN
-1575 VYTKGYTN
+1575 YTISYDLNGG
-1583 NAKDDVIQSGIK
+1583 AVA
-1595 YNKDVTLISNP
+1595 ISNP
-1606 FTGRSYTVKY
+1606 TSYNVETPTFTLNNPVKLGYVFVGWTGSNGITPQKSVSIYKGSTGNKSYKANWTAADIGYTVNHY
-1616 STPTTDRDWDKV
+1616 VMDINGNYPSTPTKAERLSGFTDTSV
-1628 TAPAGFNGTLE
+1628 TAKRLNFGNGFTYPDVQTVKVKADGTTVVNYYYARNKYTLDLNGFISSVSRPNLTEEVDGQIFIAGKATVTVNGKVLATNETDFCQMVYYGSSYKITTVPEAGYSIIGNTTVEGTMPASDKTVTITINANKDTKYIVRHWKEKLYLDGT
-1639 FAHWNILS
+1639 
-1647 KTYAAGTKL
+1647 KTYADSSKH
-1656 KNLTTRNGDK
+1656 NTTNY
-1666 ITATAQWK
+1666 
-1674 DKKFILPVVS
+1674 F
-1684 RPGYVFA
+1684 
-1691 GWYSMVDRKVY
+1691 
-1702 KANTEYTISQA
+1702 
-1713 LTAYDNTFT
+1713 
-1722 AQWTAK
+1722 
-1728 TDTPYKVEHYKMN
+1728 
-1741 LDGTTYTLAD
+1741 LAD
-1751 TDNFKGTTDTSVTP
+1751 TDNLTGQTNRLVTP

-1770 EGFTSPSTQTVTIKG
+1770 EGFTSPSTITVRVKG
-1785 DGTTVI
+1785 DGS
-1791 KYYYIRNKYTLDLNG
+1791 
-1806 LINGTLR
+1806 LI
-1813 GNLVDV
+1813 VD
-1819 VKNPITGAEDRH
+1819 
-1831 TAGTA
+1831 
-1836 VVTVNGTVV
+1836 
-1845 GNKVTDYCNEVYYG
+1845 Y
-1859 SSISIITTAESGYN
+1859 
-1873 IIDNS
+1873 
-1878 NVNFK
+1878 
-1883 MPAEGKTVTV
+1883 
-1893 TINAKD
+1893 
-1899 TKYLVR
+1899 
-1905 HWKKNVNTDSKTY
+1905 
-1918 NENSLN
+1918 
-1924 DSNYTM
+1924 
-1930 YDAEYLSGKA
+1930 
-1940 YSWVKPVVRTLEGFT
+1940 
-1955 YKGVLP
+1955 
-1961 SEGTAYVKP
+1961 
-1970 DGTTVIDVYY
+1970 YY
-1980 TRNTYTIN
+1980 TRNTYTLKTDDSDSNKDDQDN
-1988 GGNVNAN
+1988 GIKS
-1995 VEYGNGI
+1995 GNGI
-2002 SSVSGLKTYE
+2002 DSSKTNVISEGNNKKNNKKKFKYE
-2012 YEQKVTLTA
+2012 EVVTVTTDTLS
-2021 NLKTGYH
+2021 GYH
-2028 WHGTDKC
+2028 WHINDDCETIKRNL
-2035 ASSGKYPTGWYS
+2035 YPTGWSDHEGY
-2047 RNNSGVDDILTDNTT
+2047 RVEKWYTENGKTYGYKDQTT
-2062 YNSQTIKFNMPAKN
+2062 KFYMPAHD
-2076 VYLGVKATN
+2076 VKLDVNATN
-2085 NSYTVVYNKNQP
+2085 NSYKIIFEKNKPMNVTNPYTGAVSSASNEITGTVTDTFYIYNHANQKLPGNVYN
-2097 VEPKSISNVTGS
+2097 
-2109 TESQTFIYDE
+2109 
-2119 SQNLRNNGFTLTG
+2119 L
-2132 YTRKSG
+2132 
-2138 WMTKPSKNGNGTADF
+2138 
-2153 SYGQSVKNLTT
+2153 
-2164 VNLGTVNLYA
+2164 
-2174 IWEDNAPEEI
+2174 
-2184 NISSTNNFAA
+2184 
-2194 AQTVTLTAR
+2194 
-2203 DYGSGI
+2203 
-2209 DYISFGKNEKYEKVT
+2209 
-2224 CNTDGSVTF
+2224 
-2233 TRKVNASG
+2233 
-2241 TYIFSVKDKNGKV
+2241 
-2254 SKKTITFYQT
+2254 
-2264 TLNTNKNNIVSSDGK
+2264 
-2279 NVIESDFT
+2279 
-2287 SVPETLS
+2287 
-2294 TDISINEAGKSITPV
+2294 
-2309 TKRDGVDFLGWST
+2309 
-2322 DRKGKTG
+2322 
-2329 IISIKADDNKTYYA
+2329 
-2343 VWKDTKKP
+2343 
-2351 VAVLEDVTSNLS
+2351 
-2363 ASQTITFKLYD
+2363 
-2374 TAEGKTN
+2374 
-2381 TGSDIAGYYIGTN
+2381 
-2394 PDAKSNTKKNVT
+2394 
-2406 ADKNGT
+2406 
-2412 YSGSETITL
+2412 
-2421 NGETTYYIFPY
+2421 
-2432 DKAGNI
+2432 
-2438 GDTIKLKSTGN
+2438 
-2449 NNTPE
+2449 
-2454 ITPGILFH
+2454 
-2462 RVDFNANGSTDSPA
+2462 
-2476 TVNIPYVVIPH
+2476 
-2487 GSTITMPTAYRLGYH
+2487 
-2502 DYTGS
+2502 
-2507 DEQTADND
+2507 
-2515 GKTSYW
+2515 
-2521 GTDSKAVTGF
+2521 
-2531 NTLKVTKSQ
+2531 
-2540 TCFAL
+2540 
-2545 WKANKYTIT
+2545 
-2554 LVSNKPDTKN
+2554 
-2564 GYRVNST
+2564 
-2571 YSPENDTKITVTFD
+2571 
-2585 EVIPFSKAKNPAI
+2585 

-2605 YAFNEL
+2605 WSLKKDYSNGYGFGWEYGTNSWNNDLSHLTTKNLDVIHMYAKWEANRYQITFNYEHNSSNPYGNL
-2611 STSDNNNSKTVVS
+2611 GYDEKAEAATKLTKNGADSKTATYDAKVGS
-2624 TNQKFG
+2624 LPNPTLTG
-2630 LQFVKD
+2630 ATFVKWVD
-2636 WYKDAGKTFENV
+2636 SKGNEYTEDTIYKIT
-2648 SDITLY
+2648 SPITLY
-2654 AAWSENRYTVNYNTT
+2654 AVWQQNT
-2669 GGTALKLNRI
+2669 GTFAYIANGI
-2679 TYWYED
+2679 TY
-2685 EFSLPDATGDYYNT
+2685 N
-2699 FMKLEDNKK
+2699 
-2708 AVTTYRPAH
+2708 
-2717 HFVMWK
+2717 
-2723 CVSDENSNGDVY
+2723 
-2735 SSGGKAVRLV
+2735 
-2745 SKNNGECTL
+2745 NNGIGVYEATNSDGTNQFKAMTEDITL
-2754 NAVWKQKQIVTL
+2754 EENKFGTTMENTSYSNFTKKSKYGYVVINAGTSYAKKTDTSGDSVYYSFQGWSANNYATVAGDKNAGLIHQVGYKDRLFNYAYETMANEMNTL
-2766 NITSDTFKESMTND
+2766 
-2780 YAALADAMWAEK
+2780 
-2792 GTGYIKDQTAI
+2792 GTGYNSKDTSVADSIRAKANELYNTKELTQNNTYAIMYAVWDQFPVIKSDQVVLTINDFSAYVNENANGFEQHAYDVIKDKIINANTVKDREDGNIRDNIEIENLDEILNMMLAMYKTPGMTSSMVTIRTHVSDSVGNTTYGYTTVALINNKAKQDDPIIPTVDEDGKEINTRILSAKVRSITREFYNTGYEGSSDYKSDYSAATYKNYGGLIPNSIWYKNEEYVKTINQCFDNFDNNTPEQTWYFTHDDVLSI
-2803 KEYTFTKTS
+2803 QEYAKQHKDTPHGVEDGELTNFYNKYKS
-2812 DIKETK
+2812 CIIQGIDAS

>member
-1 MKLKRTFKTLLMIIA
+1 MKLKRNFKTLLMIIA
-16 TVMSI
+16 TVMSV

-47 GVEWVATDKDG
+47 GVEWVATDRNGTD
-58 IYRWEKGGS
+58 RWEKGGS

-77 TYVRLKNGATVK
+77 TYVKLRNGATVK

-95 ENKDWTDYTYT
+95 ENYEWTDYTYI
-106 SGSLCYDTWTMY
+106 SGDLCYDTWTMHD
-118 NNRNVDIYTSVSSSA
+118 NRNVDIYTSVSSSA

-154 NEASWSNLR
+154 NESSWSNLR

-308 DNYHGG
+308 DNYPFG
-314 TIPAATLN
+314 TIPTATLN

-363 NKYKHGGTSG
+363 NKYAHGGTSG

-404 GKYNSNNK
+404 GKYNSDNK
-412 ITFNTNGGEL
+412 ITFNANGGEL

-520 NTGNIPSSELTKL
+520 NTGDIPSSELTKL
-533 AETASTEGWTW
+533 TETASTEGWTW

-657 GQTVTINY
+657 GQTVTINN

-754 PHFSRVGINYNVR
+754 PHFLRVGINYNVR

-817 SLKGYHLI
+817 SLKGYHLVS
-825 NRNNWYTEKTGGNT
+825 RSNWYTEKTGGNT
-839 VSAPCNNTEAEY
+839 VSAPCNNTKTEY
-851 PDWAESNWNLT
+851 PDWTEKNWNLT
-862 TEDGATVDL
+862 TTDRATVDL
-871 YAKWQANNYKIAYNL
+871 YARWQANNYKIAYNL

-900 YDTMVT
+900 YDTIVT

-928 TSGHNASAWTEET
+928 TSGHNAATWTGET
-941 GTSYKNLTATDGAT
+941 GTSYKNLTATDGAI

-970 RYTVKHYQMNTDGTY
+970 NLQTTGDVGIKATSHPDKAVVNIGSNVQVSAVLNTGYVFKGWYNGDVKVSDDLSFVYTMPNKDTVLTAKTEIKWYTMTFDPNGGILKNPGNNLYNAEWKNGNTVSVGWNINDFCYMTGDIPTRRGYRFTGWYLGSESVYNKYGVAVRNSSLYSYDTDYHWRYDGNVTVKAGWDAINYKISYKVVTGAGSIPSQTVHYGD
-985 PSTPTNMESFSG
+985 SFT
-997 LIGSSVTPAVKD
+997 L
-1009 YGQIFDKPSTK
+1009 
-1020 TVTISADG
+1020 ADG
-1028 NTTVE
+1028 NAFTYTGHTFSHWYV
-1033 YKYPR
+1033 R
-1038 KKARVIVGKST
+1038 RSSDKKVFCYDGNWH
-1049 GIKTTDPVPGDY
+1049 TTDGSDLYGSDV
-1061 ADGYIGQTV
+1061 
-1070 TLSAIPETGYR
+1070 S
-1081 FKNWTSLLKENYGTV
+1081 NWYPYNNSG
-1096 FSTTA
+1096 
-1101 GFNYTLTY
+1101 LTFEM
-1109 NDSTAIQHQ
+1109 NDSWIRSDTDADEEFVFWGFWTAD
-1118 YGNGTSTMWGAYMQA
+1118 
-1133 NAEPITYNI
+1133 EYNI
-1142 KYNYNGGIK
+1142 IYN
-1151 GAFAPTSAKYNED
+1151 
-1164 VKISNPTKK
+1164 
-1173 NCIFAGWTIT
+1173 
-1183 GYDPNTSGHSSATWT
+1183 
-1198 DETGAS
+1198 
-1204 FKNLASVEGK
+1204 
-1214 TVTFTATWVQKDVHL
+1214 
-1229 VTISGRGI
+1229 
-1237 KLSKPLS
+1237 
-1244 YDGHVGETKRI
+1244 
-1255 TAELKPGYRFV
+1255 
-1266 NWTNYYNANEVISTD
+1266 
-1281 KDFDYKLTDKD
+1281 
-1292 YDNYLSDKGG
+1292 
-1302 TYLKSNAVPIDYT
+1302 
-1315 ITYELNG
+1315 LNG
-1322 GTASNP
+1322 GTLNGKTNP
-1328 VSYNVESNT
+1328 DTYNIETPT
-1337 FTLNNPTRA
+1337 FTLNNPTKT
-1346 GYTFA
+1346 GYTFE

-1356 DITGTSKTVTINQ
+1356 DITGTSKIVTINQ
-1369 GSIGNRTYTATWTS
+1369 GSIGNRTYTATWTPV
-1383 INYTISYDLNGGAV
+1383 NYTISYDLNGGAV
-1397 AVNNPTS
+1397 AVSNPTS
-1404 YNIETPTFTLNNPTK
+1404 YNIETPTFALNNP
-1419 TGYIF
+1419 I
-1424 EGWCES
+1424 
-1430 KDTSY
+1430 
-1435 VYNRNA
+1435 R
-1441 VKRDESDSTSYFIPE
+1441 
-1456 CYASL
+1456 L
-1461 DYAPVFD
+1461 
-1468 PAYYLAKYPDLK
+1468 
-1480 SVCGD
+1480 
-1485 DVNKALS
+1485 
-1492 HFVNYGMKEG
+1492 
-1502 RQGSAEFEVNA
+1502 
-1513 YKAKYKDLSD
+1513 
-1523 AFGDNLPKYY
+1523 
-1533 IHYILAGKSEGRTMP
+1533 
-1548 QASVSIYQG
+1548 
-1557 SIGNRTY
+1557 
-1564 TATWTPIEYSI
+1564 
-1575 VYTKGYTN
+1575 
-1583 NAKDDVIQSGIK
+1583 
-1595 YNKDVTLISNP
+1595 
-1606 FTGRSYTVKY
+1606 
-1616 STPTTDRDWDKV
+1616 
-1628 TAPAGFNGTLE
+1628 
-1639 FAHWNILS
+1639 
-1647 KTYAAGTKL
+1647 
-1656 KNLTTRNGDK
+1656 
-1666 ITATAQWK
+1666 
-1674 DKKFILPVVS
+1674 
-1684 RPGYVFA
+1684 GYVFA
-1691 GWYSMVDRKVY
+1691 GWTGSNGTTPQKNVSIYKGSIGNKSY
-1702 KANTEYTISQA
+1702 KANWTAADVGYTINHYVMDINGNYPS
-1713 LTAYDNTFT
+1713 TPT
-1722 AQWTAK
+1722 K
-1728 TDTPYKVEHYKMN
+1728 TER
-1741 LDGTTYTLAD
+1741 LSG
-1751 TDNFKGTTDTSVTP
+1751 FTDTSVTAKRLSLGNGFTYP
-1765 TVKTY
+1765 DVQTVK
-1770 EGFTSPSTQTVTIKG
+1770 VKA
-1785 DGTTVI
+1785 DGTTVV
-1791 KYYYIRNKYTLDLNG
+1791 KYYYTRNKYTLDLNG

-1859 SSISIITTAESGYN
+1859 SSISIITTAESGYS
-1873 IIDNS
+1873 IIDNT

-2021 NLKTGYH
+2021 NLKVGYH

-2047 RNNSGVDDILTDNTT
+2047 RNNSGVDGILTDNTT
-2062 YNSQTIKFNMPAKN
+2062 YNSQTIKFNMPARN
-2076 VYLGVKATN
+2076 GVKATN

-2097 VEPKSISNVTGS
+2097 VEPKSISNVTGN

-2194 AQTVTLTAR
+2194 TQTVTLTAR

-2209 DYISFGKNEKYEKVT
+2209 DYISFGKDEKYEKVT
-2224 CNTDGSVTF
+2224 CNADGSVTF

-2294 TDISINEAGKSITPV
+2294 TYISINEAGKSITPV
-2309 TKRDGVDFLGWST
+2309 TKRDGVDFKRDGVDFLGWST

-2329 IISIKADDNKTYYA
+2329 IISIKADGNKTCYA
-2343 VWKDTKKP
+2343 IWKDTKKP

-2476 TVNIPYVVIPH
+2476 TVNIPYAVIPH

-2585 EVIPFSKAKNPAI
+2585 EVIPFNKAKNPEI

-2780 YAALADAMWAEK
+2780 YAALADAMWAKK

>member
-16 TVMSI
+16 TVMSV

-77 TYVRLKNGATVK
+77 TYVKLKNGATIK

-142 VTGSKHYHSSNG
+142 VTSSKHYHSSNR
-154 NEASWSNLR
+154 NESSWSNLR

-210 SHNSYWYGQSSY
+210 SNNSYWYGQSSY

-286 DNAATFFNGNGFT
+286 DNATTFFNGNGFT

-308 DNYHGG
+308 SKYHGG
-314 TIPAATLN
+314 TVPTATLN

-433 GNYSNKVTVT
+433 ENYSNKVTVT

-520 NTGNIPSSELTKL
+520 NTGDIPSSELTKL
-533 AETASTEGWTW
+533 TETASTEGWTW

-559 NNYLPGVNKFFSA
+559 NNYLPGVNKFFGA

-598 LYNWWTSASGGTD
+598 LYNWWTSGKGGTD

-657 GQTVTINY
+657 GQTVTINN

-695 EGANPDL
+695 EGTNPDL
-702 KVTASIPNSNGYK
+702 KVTASIPDNNGYK

-825 NRNNWYTEKTGGNT
+825 SRNNWYTEKTGGNT

-871 YAKWQANNYKIAYNL
+871 YARWQANNYKIAYNL

-906 IDNPSKAGYT
+906 IDNPSKSGYT

-928 TSGHNASAWTEET
+928 ASGHNASAWTEET

-955 VTFTATWSKEAPKTA
+955 VTFTATWKKEAPKTA
-970 RYTVKHYQMNTDGTY
+970 NLQTTGDVGIKTTSHATKTVVN
-985 PSTPTNMESFSG
+985 
-997 LIGSSVTPAVKD
+997 IGSSVQVSAVLNTGYVFKGWYNGDVKVSDDLSFVYTMPNKD
-1009 YGQIFDKPSTK
+1009 TVLTAKTEIKWYTMTFDPNGGILKNPGNNLYNAEWKNGNTVSVGWNINDFCYMNGDIPTRRGYRFTGWYLGSESVYNKYGVAVRNSSLYSYDIDYHWRYDGNVTVKAGWDAINYKISYKVVTGAGNIPSQ
-1020 TVTISADG
+1020 TVHYGDSFTLADG
-1028 NTTVE
+1028 NAFTYTGHTFSHWYV
-1033 YKYPR
+1033 R
-1038 KKARVIVGKST
+1038 RSSDKKVFCYDGNWH
-1049 GIKTTDPVPGDY
+1049 TTDGSDLYGSDV
-1061 ADGYIGQTV
+1061 
-1070 TLSAIPETGYR
+1070 S
-1081 FKNWTSLLKENYGTV
+1081 NWYPYNNSG
-1096 FSTTA
+1096 
-1101 GFNYTLTY
+1101 LTFEM
-1109 NDSTAIQHQ
+1109 NDSWIRSDTDADEEFVFWGFWTAD
-1118 YGNGTSTMWGAYMQA
+1118 
-1133 NAEPITYNI
+1133 EYNI
-1142 KYNYNGGIK
+1142 IYNLDGG
-1151 GAFAPTSAKYNED
+1151 TLN
-1164 VKISNPTKK
+1164 
-1173 NCIFAGWTIT
+1173 
-1183 GYDPNTSGHSSATWT
+1183 
-1198 DETGAS
+1198 
-1204 FKNLASVEGK
+1204 GK
-1214 TVTFTATWVQKDVHL
+1214 T
-1229 VTISGRGI
+1229 
-1237 KLSKPLS
+1237 
-1244 YDGHVGETKRI
+1244 
-1255 TAELKPGYRFV
+1255 
-1266 NWTNYYNANEVISTD
+1266 
-1281 KDFDYKLTDKD
+1281 
-1292 YDNYLSDKGG
+1292 
-1302 TYLKSNAVPIDYT
+1302 
-1315 ITYELNG
+1315 
-1322 GTASNP
+1322 NP
-1328 VSYNVESNT
+1328 DT
-1337 FTLNNPTRA
+1337 
-1346 GYTFA
+1346 
-1351 GWTGT
+1351 
-1356 DITGTSKTVTINQ
+1356 
-1369 GSIGNRTYTATWTS
+1369 
-1383 INYTISYDLNGGAV
+1383 
-1397 AVNNPTS
+1397 

-1419 TGYIF
+1419 TGYTF
-1424 EGWCES
+1424 EGWTGTDITGTS
-1430 KDTSY
+1430 KIVTI
-1435 VYNRNA
+1435 N
-1441 VKRDESDSTSYFIPE
+1441 
-1456 CYASL
+1456 
-1461 DYAPVFD
+1461 
-1468 PAYYLAKYPDLK
+1468 
-1480 SVCGD
+1480 
-1485 DVNKALS
+1485 
-1492 HFVNYGMKEG
+1492 
-1502 RQGSAEFEVNA
+1502 
-1513 YKAKYKDLSD
+1513 
-1523 AFGDNLPKYY
+1523 
-1533 IHYILAGKSEGRTMP
+1533 
-1548 QASVSIYQG
+1548 QG

-1583 NAKDDVIQSGIK
+1583 NAKDDVIQNGIK

-1616 STPTTDRDWDKV
+1616 STSTSDRDWDKV

-1656 KNLTTRNGDK
+1656 KNLTTKNGDK

-1674 DKKFILPVVS
+1674 DKKFTLPVVN
-1684 RPGYVFA
+1684 RPGYVFV

-1765 TVKTY
+1765 AIKTY

-1785 DGTTVI
+1785 DGTTVV

-1859 SSISIITTAESGYN
+1859 SSISIITTAESGYS
-1873 IIDNS
+1873 IIDNR

-2021 NLKTGYH
+2021 NLKVGYH

-2047 RNNSGVDDILTDNTT
+2047 RNNSGVDGILTDNTT
-2062 YNSQTIKFNMPAKN
+2062 YNSQTIKFNMPARN

-2119 SQNLRNNGFTLTG
+2119 SQNLKNNGFTLTG

-2138 WMTKPSKNGNGTADF
+2138 WMTASSKNGNGTADF

-2174 IWEDNAPEEI
+2174 VWEDNAPEEI

-2194 AQTVTLTAR
+2194 TQTVTLTAR

-2209 DYISFGKNEKYEKVT
+2209 DYISFGKDEKYEKVT
-2224 CNTDGSVTF
+2224 CNADGSVTF

-2264 TLNTNKNNIVSSDGK
+2264 ILNTNKNNIVSSDGK

-2294 TDISINEAGKSITPV
+2294 TYISINEAGKSITPV

-2329 IISIKADDNKTYYA
+2329 IISIKADGNKTYYA
-2343 VWKDTKKP
+2343 IWKDTKKP

-2476 TVNIPYVVIPH
+2476 TVNIPYAVIPH

-2585 EVIPFSKAKNPAI
+2585 EVIPFSKAKNPEI

-2803 KEYTFTKTS
+2803 KEYIFTKTS